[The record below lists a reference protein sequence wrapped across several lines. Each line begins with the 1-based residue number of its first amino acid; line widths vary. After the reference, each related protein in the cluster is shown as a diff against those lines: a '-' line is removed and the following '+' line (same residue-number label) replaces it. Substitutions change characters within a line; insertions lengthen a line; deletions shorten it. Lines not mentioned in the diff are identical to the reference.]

1 MAIFKDLE
9 NKIESLETPWN
20 EKTGQQVEDLISR
33 HLVNSMDFTDSTLT
47 LRDYNG
53 DAITSTRVTV
63 ETPSYD
69 QDVLVVAVRINGTI
83 YKTGEVVMQCDS
95 KSKVELAVATSHTST
110 TQSFGVQDAAGAVK
124 VKIQY
129 GPNSMETTVAP
140 YALKDFTL
148 DSSGTKIEHL
158 NKADNELRWVNI
170 TELFTD
176 SQTGTITATLV
187 DYPQKSSTLN
197 VSIKSQKITL
207 SYTGNIISTT
217 AQFTLEGGLPS
228 EYHLVGYLNANAVNT
243 TDGNLAI
250 GDLKPGLNI
259 LTIKAVHKT
268 QDIATNY
275 INACVINPSKFSG
288 VAVAVNGITGSIN
301 NHDTVKLYTLTVYS
315 PTKDSVT
322 INTYLNSDSADDRQ
336 NLLDTVVVN
345 AQNYEADS
353 KYEVTYKK
361 YIEVNSDDAK
371 QYLQVEVNGNLYQFQ
386 SASSNKVITSNYQT
400 LSISKANAN
409 YLYTASPRPT
419 INFDQI
425 NGRTTTLFNTSPDYW
440 TASEGKII
448 YRVEAN
454 TDKVFENPVNL
465 QLSNNF
471 TLEFGFKSYNVS
483 NEESPVITFGQM
495 LIKPTVVC
503 WNTSA
508 GQLYNARFAQFKE
521 DADTHITITVQKG
534 FTLNQNDPYYPNYFL
549 SENSYN
555 TLKAN
560 IESAKFNLVRIYVNG
575 VINREISIDDAT
587 LLALQ
592 KEALLQINP
601 KGSDLDLYLLR
612 VYNSTALTFDQVQHN
627 YISFLATREQKDKFY
642 DRNNILGA
650 NGTISFAKSFGKYN
664 TLVYVFP
671 KGGKLP
677 NRTWQAENN
686 KPGDQDKAAKNIRCT
701 LFINYADQAKNKI
714 YGGRINNGLVKGQG
728 SSAMRYLI
736 WNTAFQLNKFKDKV
750 GEQEVKVKSIFTP
763 YEDLDAAA
771 NKFIA
776 KPTHEKKG
784 YYNMPPYDGQVDST
798 EKDLKI
804 TKLVGKVNFAS
815 SMQSHKEGACKLYN
829 DAYKSDSDQKGLSLI
844 GGRKAVHEE
853 AFLYF
858 YLITDLE
865 SVANY
870 ELADLLKNPN
880 IQFMGFQTF
889 GSAKGD
895 NATFGYDGNK
905 TPEYILIEGGEN
917 SDPHVNFRRPWSA
930 LQRVGLNAA
939 GSRALTNF
947 PTVTVAEQKATDRD
961 YSKNLW
967 ISDESIVYQSRGSW
981 DVDFGLND
989 KADDFTEWSRKSLNK
1004 FGEFVDFVYK
1014 YNFNLVKTGETDI
1027 TKWNTLNRY
1036 IATKAIP
1043 AFTGSREGDIYRYD
1057 EFAGSTSATGEAVG
1071 GWVRGGTIYDPTTGW
1086 SRLNIYEDFE
1096 MDSSI
1101 NQLDI
1106 AIDELKS
1113 LFKKGITKYIDVNDV
1128 AMHQAVIRFLS
1139 GTDNRAKNTYF
1150 QIFGKIYEN
1159 KAQTDEADNWQPSDK
1174 GDYLI
1179 RLYGDDLDTVI
1190 ATDNNG
1196 LQSKPY
1202 NLLEP
1207 SYIPETASQW
1217 GDSGLNAFFYMFDL
1231 QFEDIIKNKLHTVIN
1246 QAFGTASGEN
1256 TNFYKYFYSIQAD
1269 KYPAIAYNHT
1279 AKIYYEN
1286 AQIIKNAGAI
1296 EYYDNN
1302 QIEPI
1307 EQSHGSCLEGEQQFM
1322 EKRKNFLASYTKQ
1335 STTPDYPTGSSAGGN
1350 ERPLQL
1356 RLEFTPFQDFY
1367 PTYYYD
1373 GTKYLMPN
1381 SNTDYRPDIVKYLA
1395 KADQNY
1401 VVNLKETGPAINEG
1415 LISTVLYKKLN
1426 ITGLVNYSIKPKD
1439 SYTRLT
1445 NFTIDNNNL
1454 KTYKD
1459 FFGTDYPQYRLDEF
1473 AMRGPVLE
1481 SLTLNNM
1488 TTLET
1493 LNLTDFNKLKEIN
1506 LSGTTFKRVILPS
1519 KAETVTLPET
1529 IETFELYNPVKEI
1542 NLEGI
1547 SNLKTV
1553 DLSNVGQ
1560 FDVDSFLEQLV
1571 DCNSLESVSLRNL
1584 TINVTEQTLS
1594 KLLSVKNN
1602 ITGTINI
1609 VDSTGDLVEISY
1621 DTKKSLV
1628 EQFGNI
1634 DSATNNPKV
1643 NYKASSSAFSA
1654 TCDSEITIFG
1664 LGDKGTGK
1672 FNLQVNSNQVEI
1684 VNDPDPR
1691 LHIDYQLAN
1700 STHKQYLTV
1709 DPKTGSITLIQESSN
1724 VQPVINI
1731 LVYRIGSSTPT
1742 KLTCKVKIQWTA
1754 PQIGDFVYCDGSY
1767 SNNYNANK
1775 TCVGMVYAVENT
1787 NDENTSGT
1795 AYVIGKENMTEDTS
1809 FYLGFSPDGGN
1820 SGADPGTLEYCLFY
1834 VGNWLKNQ
1842 NLISKVDSSDSNDYI
1857 AMSGVSTDKPVDEIT
1872 YTSYT
1877 DFTTTG
1883 FTGKED
1889 TAIYVNTINTSVLG
1903 KVYSAFGTAVKNYIA
1918 YDSVNQS
1925 YSIKSMDKLIALCKG
1940 LTLPSVTISELSS
1953 CILYP
1958 YYYAATLYQPTL
1970 KATEGTIYSQF
1981 AQGNWYIPSAKQL
1994 ARIMYYR
2001 GYSAKGT
2008 QFLTS
2013 TSVAETITKQ
2023 SSGTE
2028 AKNKAIFSNAKQVM
2042 GTNFPSV
2049 WSNIASSQ
2057 NTTTTVNN
2065 SSNYN
2070 SYSYQSMCTDYNCV
2084 AHKYQWIPGK
2094 KFTIDSYNQNQYQ
2107 YEAAWRITKHQ
2118 GVPFTQFTYNKDTQN
2133 G

>member
-33 HLVNSMDFTDSTLT
+33 HLVNSMDFADSTLT

-83 YKTGEVVMQCDS
+83 YKIGEVVMQCNS

-129 GPNSMETTVAP
+129 GVNSMETTVAP

-148 DSSGTKIEHL
+148 DSSGTKIDHL
-158 NKADNELRWVNI
+158 NKADSELRWVDI

-176 SQTGTITATLV
+176 SQESKITATLI

-207 SYTGNIISTT
+207 SYTGNIISST
-217 AQFTLEGGLPS
+217 AQFILEGGSAS
-228 EYHLVGYLNANAVNT
+228 EYHLEGYLNASNT
-243 TDGNLAI
+243 NTSDGDLNIGNL
-250 GDLKPGLNI
+250 KSGLNR
-259 LTIKAVHKT
+259 LTVKAVHKT

-275 INACVINPSKFSG
+275 INVYVINPSGFSG

-315 PTKDSVT
+315 PTKESVT

-345 AQNYEADS
+345 AQNYDANN
-353 KYEVTYKK
+353 KYDVTYKK
-361 YIEVNSDDAK
+361 YIEVDSDDAK

-386 SASSNKVITSNYQT
+386 SASSNRVILSNNQT
-400 LSISKANAN
+400 LSISKANTN

-425 NGRTTTLFNTSPDYW
+425 NGRTTTLFNASPDYW
-440 TASEGKII
+440 TALDGKII
-448 YRVEAN
+448 YRVESN
-454 TDKVFENPVNL
+454 TNKVFETPVNL

-503 WNTSA
+503 WNTQA
-508 GQLYNARFAQFKE
+508 EQLYNARFAQFKE
-521 DADTHITITVQKG
+521 NADTHITITVQKG

-549 SENSYN
+549 AQDSYN

-560 IESAKFNLVRIYVNG
+560 LESAKFNLVRIYVNG

-587 LLALQ
+587 LLAFQ
-592 KEALLQINP
+592 KEAQLQINP

-612 VYNSTALTFDQVQHN
+612 VYNSTALTFDQIQHN
-627 YISFLATREQKDKFY
+627 YISFLATKDQKDKFY
-642 DRNNILGA
+642 DRNNILGT
-650 NGTISFAKSFGKYN
+650 NGTISFAKSLGKYN

-677 NRTWQAENN
+677 NRTWQAQNN
-686 KPGDQDKAAKNIRCT
+686 QSGDQDKAAKKIRCT
-701 LFINYADQAKNKI
+701 LFINYADQEKNKI

-736 WNTAFQLNKFKDKV
+736 WNTAFQLNKFKD
-750 GEQEVKVKSIFTP
+750 GEGEDAVKVKSVFTP
-763 YEDLDAAA
+763 YEDLDTTT
-771 NKFIA
+771 NKFVA

-784 YYNMPPYDGQVDST
+784 YYNMPNYDGQTDTS

-829 DAYKSDSDQKGLSLI
+829 DAYKSDTDQKGLSFT

-880 IQFMGFQTF
+880 VQFMGFQTF

-895 NATFGYDGNK
+895 NATFGYDDNK

-917 SDPHVNFRRPWSA
+917 SDPHVNFRRPWAA

-947 PTVTVAEQKATDRD
+947 PTVTVAEQQSPDRD

-967 ISDESIVYQSRGSW
+967 IQDESIVYQNRGSW
-981 DVDFGLND
+981 DVDFGLNED
-989 KADDFTEWSRKSLNK
+989 ATDFTEHARKSLNK

-1014 YNFNLVKTGETDI
+1014 HNFNLVKTGETDT

-1043 AFTGSREGDIYRYD
+1043 AFTGSKEGDIYRYD
-1057 EFAGSTSATGEAVG
+1057 EFAGSTNASGEAVG
-1071 GWVRGGTIYDPTTGW
+1071 GWVRGGTLYDPTSGW
-1086 SRLNIYEDFE
+1086 SRLNIYEDFG

-1113 LFKKGITKYIDVNDV
+1113 LFKKDITKYIDVNDV

-1179 RLYGDDLDTVI
+1179 RLYGDDLDTII

-1207 SYIPETASQW
+1207 SYVSETAAQW

-1231 QFEDIIKNKLHTVIN
+1231 QFEDIIKNKLYKVIDHS
-1246 QAFGTASGEN
+1246 FGTASGEN
-1256 TNFYKYFYSIQAD
+1256 ANFYKYFYSIQAD

-1279 AKIYYEN
+1279 AQIYYEN

-1335 STTPDYPTGSSAGGN
+1335 SITPDYPTGSSAGGN

-1373 GTKYLMPN
+1373 GTKYLMP
-1381 SNTDYRPDIVKYLA
+1381 STSTDYRPDIIKYLA

-1401 VVNLKETGPAINEG
+1401 VVNLKETGTAINEG

-1454 KTYKD
+1454 KTHKD

-1493 LNLTDFNKLKEIN
+1493 LNLTDFNKLKEVN

-1519 KAETVTLPET
+1519 KAETVILPET
-1529 IETFELYNPVKEI
+1529 IEALELYNPVKELR
-1542 NLEGI
+1542 LEGI

-1560 FDVDSFLEQLV
+1560 FDVNSFLEQLV

-1628 EQFGNI
+1628 EQFGDI

-1654 TCDSEITIFG
+1654 TCDTEITVFG

-1672 FNLQVNSNQVEI
+1672 FNLQINSNQVEI
-1684 VNDPDPR
+1684 VNDPTPR
-1691 LHIDYQLAN
+1691 LHIDYQLA
-1700 STHKQYLTV
+1700 SSSYDQYLKV
-1709 DPKTGSITLIQESSN
+1709 DSKTGNITLIRESVT

-1731 LVYRIGSSTPT
+1731 LVYRIGNSTPT

-1754 PQIGDFVYCDGSY
+1754 PQIGDFVYYDGSY

-1787 NDENTSGT
+1787 NGENTSGT
-1795 AYVIGKENMTEDTS
+1795 AYVIGKENMTDNAS
-1809 FYLGFSPDGGN
+1809 FYLGFSPEGVNGGN
-1820 SGADPGTLEYCLFY
+1820 DLTLKELYY
-1834 VGNWLKNQ
+1834 IGNWLKDQ
-1842 NLISKVDSSDSNDYI
+1842 RLITSANSSDSNDYI
-1857 AMSGVSTDKPVDEIT
+1857 AMSGVSTDKPVDQIT
-1872 YTSYT
+1872 YKSYT
-1877 DFTTTG
+1877 DFTTNG

-1889 TAIYVNTINTSVLG
+1889 TAIYVNTVNTSVLS
-1903 KVYSAFGTAVKNYIA
+1903 KLYSSFQNQVKSYIT
-1918 YDSVNQS
+1918 YDSTTQT
-1925 YSIKSMDKLIALCKG
+1925 YSIKSMDKLVALCKG
-1940 LTLPSVTISELSS
+1940 LKITNVTSDELSS
-1953 CILYP
+1953 CVIYP

-1970 KATEGTIYSQF
+1970 KSTESTIYNQF
-1981 AQGNWYIPSAKQL
+1981 AQGNWYVPSAKQL

-2008 QFLTS
+2008 NFIDS

-2028 AKNKAIFSNAKQVM
+2028 AKNKAIFSNAKSVM

-2049 WSNIASSQ
+2049 WANIANNQ
-2057 NTTTTVNN
+2057 NTTTTINT

-2070 SYSYQSMCTDYNCV
+2070 SYSYQSMCTDYSCT
-2084 AHKYQWIPGK
+2084 AHRYEWIPGRT
-2094 KFTIDSYNQNQYQ
+2094 FTNNSYDVNMYQ
-2107 YEAAWRITKHQ
+2107 YIAAWRVTKHQ
-2118 GVPFTQFTYNKDTQN
+2118 GVPFTQFTYNK
-2133 G
+2133 GA

>member
-20 EKTGQQVEDLISR
+20 EKNGQQVEDLISR
-33 HLVNSMDFTDSTLT
+33 HLVNSMDFADSTLT

-83 YKTGEVVMQCDS
+83 YKTGEVVMQCNS

-129 GPNSMETTVAP
+129 GVNSMETTVAP

-148 DSSGTKIEHL
+148 DSSGTKIDHL
-158 NKADNELRWVNI
+158 NKADSELRWVDI
-170 TELFTD
+170 TELFND
-176 SQTGTITATLV
+176 SQESKITATLV

-207 SYTGNIISTT
+207 SYTGNIISST
-217 AQFTLEGGLPS
+217 AQFILEGGSAS
-228 EYHLVGYLNANAVNT
+228 EYHLEGYLNASNANT
-243 TDGNLAI
+243 SDGDLNIGNL
-250 GDLKPGLNI
+250 KSGLNR
-259 LTIKAVHKT
+259 LTVKAVHKT

-275 INACVINPSKFSG
+275 INVYVINPSGFSG

-315 PTKDSVT
+315 PTKESVT

-345 AQNYEADS
+345 AQNYDADN
-353 KYEVTYKK
+353 KYDVTYKK
-361 YIEVNSDDAK
+361 YIEVDSDDAK

-386 SASSNKVITSNYQT
+386 SASSNRVILSNNQT
-400 LSISKANAN
+400 LSISKANTN

-425 NGRTTTLFNTSPDYW
+425 NGRTTTLFNASPNYW
-440 TASEGKII
+440 TALDGKII
-448 YRVEAN
+448 YRVESN
-454 TDKVFENPVNL
+454 TNKVFETPVNL

-503 WNTSA
+503 WNTQA
-508 GQLYNARFAQFKE
+508 EQLYNARFAQFKE
-521 DADTHITITVQKG
+521 NADTHITITVQKG

-549 SENSYN
+549 AQDSYN

-560 IESAKFNLVRIYVNG
+560 LESAKFNLVRIYVNG

-587 LLALQ
+587 LLAFQ
-592 KEALLQINP
+592 KEAQLQINP

-612 VYNSTALTFDQVQHN
+612 VYNSTALTFDQIQHN
-627 YISFLATREQKDKFY
+627 YISFLATKDQKDKFY
-642 DRNNILGA
+642 DRNNILGT
-650 NGTISFAKSFGKYN
+650 NGTISFAKSLGKYN

-677 NRTWQAENN
+677 NRTWQAQNN
-686 KPGDQDKAAKNIRCT
+686 QSGDQDKAAKKIRCT
-701 LFINYADQAKNKI
+701 LFINYADQEKNKI

-736 WNTAFQLNKFKDKV
+736 WNTAFQLNKFKD
-750 GEQEVKVKSIFTP
+750 GEGEDAVKVKSVFTP
-763 YEDLDAAA
+763 YEDLDTTT
-771 NKFIA
+771 NKFVA

-784 YYNMPPYDGQVDST
+784 YYNMPNYDGQTDTS

-829 DAYKSDSDQKGLSLI
+829 DAYKSDTDQKGLSFT

-880 IQFMGFQTF
+880 VQFMGFQTF

-895 NATFGYDGNK
+895 KATFGYDDNK

-917 SDPHVNFRRPWSA
+917 SDPHVNFRRPWAA

-947 PTVTVAEQKATDRD
+947 PTVTVAEQQSPDRD

-967 ISDESIVYQSRGSW
+967 IQDESIVYQNRGSW
-981 DVDFGLND
+981 DVDFGLNED
-989 KADDFTEWSRKSLNK
+989 ATDFTEHARKSLNK

-1014 YNFNLVKTGETDI
+1014 HNFNLVKTGETDT

-1071 GWVRGGTIYDPTTGW
+1071 GWVRGGTLYDPTSSW
-1086 SRLNIYEDFE
+1086 SRLNIYEDFG

-1207 SYIPETASQW
+1207 SYVSETAAQW

-1231 QFEDIIKNKLHTVIN
+1231 QFEDIIKNKLYKVIDHS
-1246 QAFGTASGEN
+1246 FGTASGEN
-1256 TNFYKYFYSIQAD
+1256 ANFYKYFYSIQAD

-1279 AKIYYEN
+1279 AQIYYEN

-1335 STTPDYPTGSSAGGN
+1335 SKTPDYPTGSSAGGN

-1373 GTKYLMPN
+1373 GTKYLMP
-1381 SNTDYRPDIVKYLA
+1381 STSTDYRPDIIKYLA
-1395 KADQNY
+1395 KADQSY
-1401 VVNLKETGPAINEG
+1401 VVNLKETGTAINEG

-1459 FFGTDYPQYRLDEF
+1459 FFGTNYPKYRLDEF
-1473 AMRGPVLE
+1473 VMKGPVLE
-1481 SLTLNNM
+1481 SLILNNM

-1493 LNLTDFNKLKEIN
+1493 LNLTDFNKLKEVN

-1519 KAETVTLPET
+1519 KAETVILPET
-1529 IETFELYNPVKEI
+1529 IEALELYNPVKELR
-1542 NLEGI
+1542 LEGI

-1560 FDVDSFLEQLV
+1560 FDVNSFLEQLV

-1628 EQFGNI
+1628 EQFGDI

-1654 TCDSEITIFG
+1654 TCDTEITVFG

-1672 FNLQVNSNQVEI
+1672 FNLQINSNQVEI
-1684 VNDPDPR
+1684 VNDPTPR
-1691 LHIDYQLAN
+1691 LHIDYQLA
-1700 STHKQYLTV
+1700 SSSYDQYLKV
-1709 DPKTGSITLIQESSN
+1709 DSKTGNITLIRESVT

-1731 LVYRIGSSTPT
+1731 LVYRIGNSTPT

-1754 PQIGDFVYCDGSY
+1754 PQIGDFVYYDGSY

-1787 NDENTSGT
+1787 NGENTSGT
-1795 AYVIGKENMTEDTS
+1795 AYVIGKENMTDNAS
-1809 FYLGFSPDGGN
+1809 FYLGFSPEGVNGGN
-1820 SGADPGTLEYCLFY
+1820 DLTLKELYY
-1834 VGNWLKNQ
+1834 IGNWLKDQ
-1842 NLISKVDSSDSNDYI
+1842 RLITSANSSDSNDYI
-1857 AMSGVSTDKPVDEIT
+1857 AMSGVSTDKPVDQIT
-1872 YTSYT
+1872 YKSYT
-1877 DFTTTG
+1877 DFTTNG

-1889 TAIYVNTINTSVLG
+1889 TAIYVNTVNTSVLS
-1903 KVYSAFGTAVKNYIA
+1903 KLYSSFQNQVKSYIT
-1918 YDSVNQS
+1918 YDSTTQT
-1925 YSIKSMDKLIALCKG
+1925 YSIKSMDKLVALCKG
-1940 LTLPSVTISELSS
+1940 LKITNVTSDELSS
-1953 CILYP
+1953 CVIYP

-1970 KATEGTIYSQF
+1970 KSTESTIYNQF
-1981 AQGNWYIPSAKQL
+1981 AQGNWYVPSAKQL

-2008 QFLTS
+2008 NFIDS

-2028 AKNKAIFSNAKQVM
+2028 AKNKAIFSNAKSVM

-2049 WSNIASSQ
+2049 WANIANNQ
-2057 NTTTTVNN
+2057 NTTTTINT

-2070 SYSYQSMCTDYNCV
+2070 SYSYQSMCTDYNCT
-2084 AHKYQWIPGK
+2084 AHRYEWIPGRT
-2094 KFTIDSYNQNQYQ
+2094 FTNNSYDVNMYQ
-2107 YEAAWRITKHQ
+2107 YIAAWRVTKHQ
-2118 GVPFTQFTYNKDTQN
+2118 GVPFTQFTYNK
-2133 G
+2133 GA

>member
-33 HLVNSMDFTDSTLT
+33 HLVNSMDFADSTLT

-83 YKTGEVVMQCDS
+83 YKTGEVVMQCNS

-129 GPNSMETTVAP
+129 GVNSMETTVAP

-148 DSSGTKIEHL
+148 DSSGTKIAHL
-158 NKADNELRWVNI
+158 NKADSELRWVDI
-170 TELFTD
+170 TELFND
-176 SQTGTITATLV
+176 SQESKITATLI

-207 SYTGNIISTT
+207 SYTGNIISST
-217 AQFTLEGGLPS
+217 AQFILEGGSAS
-228 EYHLVGYLNANAVNT
+228 EYHLEGYLNASNT
-243 TDGNLAI
+243 NTSDGDLNIGNL
-250 GDLKPGLNI
+250 KSGLNR
-259 LTIKAVHKT
+259 LTVKAVHKT

-275 INACVINPSKFSG
+275 INVYVINPSGFSG

-315 PTKDSVT
+315 PTKESVT

-345 AQNYEADS
+345 AQNYDANN
-353 KYEVTYKK
+353 KYDVTYKK
-361 YIEVNSDDAK
+361 YIEVDSDDAK

-386 SASSNKVITSNYQT
+386 SASSNRVILSNNQT
-400 LSISKANAN
+400 LSISKANTN

-425 NGRTTTLFNTSPDYW
+425 NGRTTTLFNASPDYW
-440 TASEGKII
+440 TALDGKII
-448 YRVEAN
+448 YRVESN
-454 TDKVFENPVNL
+454 TNKVFETPVNL

-503 WNTSA
+503 WNTQA
-508 GQLYNARFAQFKE
+508 EQLYNARFAQFKE
-521 DADTHITITVQKG
+521 NADTHITITVQKG

-549 SENSYN
+549 AQDSYN

-560 IESAKFNLVRIYVNG
+560 LESAKFNLVRIYVNG

-587 LLALQ
+587 LLAFQ
-592 KEALLQINP
+592 KEAQLQINP

-612 VYNSTALTFDQVQHN
+612 VYNSTALTFDQIQHN
-627 YISFLATREQKDKFY
+627 YISFLATKDQKDKFY
-642 DRNNILGA
+642 DRNNILGT
-650 NGTISFAKSFGKYN
+650 NGTISFAKSLGKYN

-677 NRTWQAENN
+677 NRTWQAQNN
-686 KPGDQDKAAKNIRCT
+686 QSGDQDKAAKKIRCT
-701 LFINYADQAKNKI
+701 LFINYADQEKNKI

-736 WNTAFQLNKFKDKV
+736 WNTAFQLNKFKD
-750 GEQEVKVKSIFTP
+750 GEGKDAVKVKSVFTP
-763 YEDLDAAA
+763 YEDLDTTT
-771 NKFIA
+771 NKFVA

-784 YYNMPPYDGQVDST
+784 YYNMPNYDGQTDTS

-829 DAYKSDSDQKGLSLI
+829 DAYKSDTDQKGLSFT

-880 IQFMGFQTF
+880 VQFMGFQTF

-895 NATFGYDGNK
+895 KATFGYDDNK

-917 SDPHVNFRRPWSA
+917 SDPHVNFRRPWAA

-947 PTVTVAEQKATDRD
+947 PTVTVAEQQSPDRD

-967 ISDESIVYQSRGSW
+967 IQDESIVYQNRGSW
-981 DVDFGLND
+981 DVDFGLNED
-989 KADDFTEWSRKSLNK
+989 ATDFTEHARKSLNK

-1014 YNFNLVKTGETDI
+1014 HNFNLVKTGETDT

-1043 AFTGSREGDIYRYD
+1043 AFTGSKEGDIYRYD
-1057 EFAGSTSATGEAVG
+1057 EFAGSTNASGEAVG
-1071 GWVRGGTIYDPTTGW
+1071 GWVRGGTLYDPTSGW
-1086 SRLNIYEDFE
+1086 SRLNIYEDFG

-1113 LFKKGITKYIDVNDV
+1113 LFKKNITKYIDVNDV

-1190 ATDNNG
+1190 ETDNNG

-1207 SYIPETASQW
+1207 SYVSETAAQW

-1231 QFEDIIKNKLHTVIN
+1231 QFEDIIKNKLYKVIDHS
-1246 QAFGTASGEN
+1246 FGTASGEN
-1256 TNFYKYFYSIQAD
+1256 ANFYKYFYSIQAD

-1279 AKIYYEN
+1279 AQIYYEN

-1335 STTPDYPTGSSAGGN
+1335 SRTPDYPTGSSAGGN

-1373 GTKYLMPN
+1373 GTKYLMP
-1381 SNTDYRPDIVKYLA
+1381 STSTDYRPDIIKYLA

-1401 VVNLKETGPAINEG
+1401 VVNLKETGTAINEG

-1459 FFGTDYPQYRLDEF
+1459 FFGTNYPKYRLDEF
-1473 AMRGPVLE
+1473 VMKGPVLE
-1481 SLTLNNM
+1481 SLILNNM

-1493 LNLTDFNKLKEIN
+1493 LNLTDFNKLKEVN

-1519 KAETVTLPET
+1519 KAETVILPET
-1529 IETFELYNPVKEI
+1529 IETLELYNPVKELR
-1542 NLEGI
+1542 LEGI

-1560 FDVDSFLEQLV
+1560 FDVNSFLEQLV

-1628 EQFGNI
+1628 EQFGDI

-1654 TCDSEITIFG
+1654 TCDTEITVFG

-1672 FNLQVNSNQVEI
+1672 FNLQINSNQVEI
-1684 VNDPDPR
+1684 VNDPTPR
-1691 LHIDYQLAN
+1691 LHIDYQLA
-1700 STHKQYLTV
+1700 SSSYDQYLKV
-1709 DPKTGSITLIQESSN
+1709 DSKTGNITLIRESVT

-1731 LVYRIGSSTPT
+1731 LVYRIGNSTPT

-1754 PQIGDFVYCDGSY
+1754 PQIGDFVYYDGSY

-1787 NDENTSGT
+1787 NGENTSGT
-1795 AYVIGKENMTEDTS
+1795 AYVIGKENMTDNAS
-1809 FYLGFSPDGGN
+1809 FYLGFSPEGVNGGN
-1820 SGADPGTLEYCLFY
+1820 DLTLKELYY
-1834 VGNWLKNQ
+1834 IGNWLKDQ
-1842 NLISKVDSSDSNDYI
+1842 RLITSANSSDSNDYI
-1857 AMSGVSTDKPVDEIT
+1857 AMSGVSTDKPVDQIT
-1872 YTSYT
+1872 YKSYT
-1877 DFTTTG
+1877 DFTTNG

-1889 TAIYVNTINTSVLG
+1889 TAIYVNTVNTSVLS
-1903 KVYSAFGTAVKNYIA
+1903 KLYSSFQNQVKSYITYDGTT
-1918 YDSVNQS
+1918 QT
-1925 YSIKSMDKLIALCKG
+1925 YSIKSMDKLVALCKG
-1940 LTLPSVTISELSS
+1940 LKITNVTSDELSS
-1953 CILYP
+1953 CVIYP

-1970 KATEGTIYSQF
+1970 KSTESTIYNQF
-1981 AQGNWYIPSAKQL
+1981 AQGNWYVPSAKQL

-2008 QFLTS
+2008 NFIDS

-2028 AKNKAIFSNAKQVM
+2028 AKNKAIFSNAKSVM

-2049 WSNIASSQ
+2049 WANIANNQ
-2057 NTTTTVNN
+2057 NTTTTINT

-2070 SYSYQSMCTDYNCV
+2070 SYSYQSMCTDYNCT
-2084 AHKYQWIPGK
+2084 AHRYEWIPGRT
-2094 KFTIDSYNQNQYQ
+2094 FTNNSYDANMYQ
-2107 YEAAWRITKHQ
+2107 YIAAWRVTKHQ
-2118 GVPFTQFTYNKDTQN
+2118 GIPFTQFTYNK
-2133 G
+2133 GA

>member
-33 HLVNSMDFTDSTLT
+33 HLVNSMDFADSTLT

-83 YKTGEVVMQCDS
+83 YKTGEVVMQCNS

-129 GPNSMETTVAP
+129 GVNSMETTVAP

-148 DSSGTKIEHL
+148 DSSGTKIDHL
-158 NKADNELRWVNI
+158 NKADSELRWVDI
-170 TELFTD
+170 TELFND
-176 SQTGTITATLV
+176 SQESKITATLI

-207 SYTGNIISTT
+207 SYTGNIISST
-217 AQFTLEGGLPS
+217 AQFILEGGSAS
-228 EYHLVGYLNANAVNT
+228 EYHLEGYLNASNT
-243 TDGNLAI
+243 NTSDGDLNIGNL
-250 GDLKPGLNI
+250 KSGLNR
-259 LTIKAVHKT
+259 LTVKAVHKT

-275 INACVINPSKFSG
+275 INVYVINPSGFSG

-315 PTKDSVT
+315 PTKESVT

-345 AQNYEADS
+345 AQNYDANN
-353 KYEVTYKK
+353 KYDVTYKK
-361 YIEVNSDDAK
+361 YIEVDSDDAK

-386 SASSNKVITSNYQT
+386 SASSNRVILSNNQT
-400 LSISKANAN
+400 LSISKANTN

-425 NGRTTTLFNTSPDYW
+425 NGRTTTLFNASPDYW
-440 TASEGKII
+440 TALDGKII
-448 YRVEAN
+448 YRVESN
-454 TDKVFENPVNL
+454 TNKVFETPVNL

-503 WNTSA
+503 WNTQA
-508 GQLYNARFAQFKE
+508 EQLYNARFAQFKE
-521 DADTHITITVQKG
+521 NADTHITITVQKG

-549 SENSYN
+549 AQDSYN

-560 IESAKFNLVRIYVNG
+560 LESAKFNLVRIYVNG

-587 LLALQ
+587 LLAFQ
-592 KEALLQINP
+592 KEAQLQINP

-612 VYNSTALTFDQVQHN
+612 VYNSTALTFDQIQHN
-627 YISFLATREQKDKFY
+627 YISFLATKDQKDKFY
-642 DRNNILGA
+642 DRNNILGTT
-650 NGTISFAKSFGKYN
+650 GTISFAKSLGKYN

-677 NRTWQAENN
+677 NRTWQAQNN
-686 KPGDQDKAAKNIRCT
+686 QSGDQDKAAKKIRCT
-701 LFINYADQAKNKI
+701 LFINYADQEKNKI

-736 WNTAFQLNKFKDKV
+736 WNTAFQLNKFKD
-750 GEQEVKVKSIFTP
+750 GEGKDAVKVKSVFTP
-763 YEDLDAAA
+763 YEDLDTTT
-771 NKFIA
+771 NKFVA

-784 YYNMPPYDGQVDST
+784 YYNMPNYDGQTDTS

-829 DAYKSDSDQKGLSLI
+829 DAYKSDTDQKGLSLI

-895 NATFGYDGNK
+895 NATFGYDDNK

-917 SDPHVNFRRPWSA
+917 SDPHVNFRRPWAA

-947 PTVTVAEQKATDRD
+947 PTVTVAEQQSPDRD

-967 ISDESIVYQSRGSW
+967 IQDESIVYQNRGSW
-981 DVDFGLND
+981 DVDFGLNED
-989 KADDFTEWSRKSLNK
+989 ATDFTEHARKSLNK

-1014 YNFNLVKTGETDI
+1014 HNFNLVKTGETDT

-1043 AFTGSREGDIYRYD
+1043 AFTGSKEGDIYRYD
-1057 EFAGSTSATGEAVG
+1057 EFAGSTNASGEAVG
-1071 GWVRGGTIYDPTTGW
+1071 GWVRGGTLYDPTSGW
-1086 SRLNIYEDFE
+1086 SRLNIYEDFG

-1113 LFKKGITKYIDVNDV
+1113 LFKKDITKYIDVNDV

-1207 SYIPETASQW
+1207 SYVSETAAQW

-1231 QFEDIIKNKLHTVIN
+1231 QFEDIIKNKLYKVIDHS
-1246 QAFGTASGEN
+1246 FGTASGEN
-1256 TNFYKYFYSIQAD
+1256 ANFYKYFYSIQAD

-1279 AKIYYEN
+1279 AQIYYEN

-1335 STTPDYPTGSSAGGN
+1335 SRTPDYPTGSSAGGN

-1373 GTKYLMPN
+1373 GTKYLMP
-1381 SNTDYRPDIVKYLA
+1381 STSTDYRPDIIKYLA

-1401 VVNLKETGPAINEG
+1401 VVNLKETGTAINEG

-1459 FFGTDYPQYRLDEF
+1459 FFGTNYPKYRLDEF
-1473 AMRGPVLE
+1473 VMKGPVLE
-1481 SLTLNNM
+1481 SLILNNM

-1493 LNLTDFNKLKEIN
+1493 LNLTDFNKLKEVN

-1519 KAETVTLPET
+1519 KAETVILPET
-1529 IETFELYNPVKEI
+1529 IETLELYNPVKELR
-1542 NLEGI
+1542 LEGI

-1560 FDVDSFLEQLV
+1560 FDVNSFLEQLV

-1628 EQFGNI
+1628 EQFGDI

-1654 TCDSEITIFG
+1654 TCDTEITVFG

-1672 FNLQVNSNQVEI
+1672 FNLQINSNQVEI
-1684 VNDPDPR
+1684 VNDPTPR
-1691 LHIDYQLAN
+1691 LHIDYQLA
-1700 STHKQYLTV
+1700 SSSYDQYLKV
-1709 DPKTGSITLIQESSN
+1709 DSKTGNITLIRESVT

-1731 LVYRIGSSTPT
+1731 LVYRIGNSTPT

-1754 PQIGDFVYCDGSY
+1754 PQIGDFVYYDGSY

-1787 NDENTSGT
+1787 NGENTSGT
-1795 AYVIGKENMTEDTS
+1795 AYVIGKENMTDNAS
-1809 FYLGFSPDGGN
+1809 FYLGFSPEGVNGGN
-1820 SGADPGTLEYCLFY
+1820 DLTLKELYY
-1834 VGNWLKNQ
+1834 IGNWLKDQ
-1842 NLISKVDSSDSNDYI
+1842 RLITSANSSDSNDYI
-1857 AMSGVSTDKPVDEIT
+1857 AMSGVSTDKPVDQIT
-1872 YTSYT
+1872 YKSYT
-1877 DFTTTG
+1877 DFTTNG

-1889 TAIYVNTINTSVLG
+1889 TAIYVNTVNTSVLS
-1903 KVYSAFGTAVKNYIA
+1903 KLYSSFQNQVKSYIT
-1918 YDSVNQS
+1918 YDSTTQT
-1925 YSIKSMDKLIALCKG
+1925 YSIKSMDKLVALCKG
-1940 LTLPSVTISELSS
+1940 LKITNVTSDELSS
-1953 CILYP
+1953 CVIYP

-1970 KATEGTIYSQF
+1970 KSTESTIYNQF
-1981 AQGNWYIPSAKQL
+1981 AQGNWYVPSAKQL

-2008 QFLTS
+2008 NFIDS

-2028 AKNKAIFSNAKQVM
+2028 AKNKAIFSNAKSVM

-2049 WSNIASSQ
+2049 WANIANNQ
-2057 NTTTTVNN
+2057 NTTTTINT

-2070 SYSYQSMCTDYNCV
+2070 SYSYQSMCTDYNCT
-2084 AHKYQWIPGK
+2084 AHRYEWIPGRT
-2094 KFTIDSYNQNQYQ
+2094 FTNNSYDVNMYQ
-2107 YEAAWRITKHQ
+2107 YIAAWRVTKHQ
-2118 GVPFTQFTYNKDTQN
+2118 GVPFTQFTYNK
-2133 G
+2133 GA

>member
-1 MAIFKDLE
+1 MAIFNDLE

-33 HLVNSMDFTDSTLT
+33 HLVKSMDFADSTLT
-47 LRDYNG
+47 LRDYKGNE
-53 DAITSTRVTV
+53 ITSTRVTV

-69 QDVLVVAVRINGTI
+69 QDVLIVAVRINGTI

-129 GPNSMETTVAP
+129 GSNSMETTVAP

-158 NKADNELRWVNI
+158 NKEDSELRWVNI

-176 SQTGTITATLV
+176 SWTGTINATLV

-197 VSIKSQKITL
+197 VTIKSQKITL
-207 SYTGNIISTT
+207 SYTGSIISPV
-217 AQFTLEGGLPS
+217 AQFNLEGGLPA
-228 EYHLVGYLNANAVNT
+228 EYHLEGYLNGGVANT
-243 TDGNLAI
+243 SDGDLAI
-250 GDLKPGLNI
+250 SGLQPGLNMI
-259 LTIKAVHKT
+259 TVRAVHKT
-268 QDIATNY
+268 QSIATNY
-275 INACVINPSKFSG
+275 VSAYIINDSGFSG

-301 NHDTVKLYTLTVYS
+301 NHDTVELYTLTVFS

-322 INTYLNSDSADDRQ
+322 INTYLNSDSSEDRQ

-345 AQNYEADS
+345 AQNYKEDN

-361 YIEVNSDDAK
+361 YIEVNRDDAK

-386 SASSNKVITSNYQT
+386 SPSSGKVFTYNYQT
-400 LSISKANAN
+400 LSISKANTN
-409 YLYTASPRPT
+409 YLYTASPTPI

-425 NGRTTTLFNTSPDYW
+425 NGRTTTLFNNSPDYW
-440 TASEGKII
+440 VASDGKII
-448 YRVEAN
+448 YRAEAN
-454 TDKVFENPVNL
+454 TDKVFETPVNL
-465 QLSNNF
+465 QLSSNF
-471 TLEFGFKSYNVS
+471 TLEFGFKSYNIS

-503 WNTSA
+503 WNTLA
-508 GQLYNARFAQFKE
+508 EQLYNARFAQFKE
-521 DADTHITITVQKG
+521 NADTHITITVQKG

-549 SENSYN
+549 SENSYK

-560 IESAKFNLVRIYVNG
+560 MESAKFNLVRIYVNG

-592 KEALLQINP
+592 REAQLQINP

-627 YISFLATREQKDKFY
+627 YISFLSTREQKDKFY
-642 DRNNILGA
+642 DRNNILGT
-650 NGTISFAKSFGKYN
+650 NGAISFAKSFGKYN

-736 WNTAFQLNKFKDKV
+736 WNTAFQLNKFTD
-750 GEQEVKVKSIFTP
+750 GEGAVKVKSIFTP
-763 YEDLDAAA
+763 YEDLDTTT
-771 NKFIA
+771 NKFVA

-784 YYNMPPYDGQVDST
+784 YYNMPNYDGQTDTS

-829 DAYKSDSDQKGLSLI
+829 DAYKADTDQKGLSFT

-865 SVANY
+865 SVADY

-895 NATFGYDGNK
+895 KATFGYDDDK

-939 GSRALTNF
+939 GSKALTNF
-947 PTVTVAEQKATDRD
+947 PTVTVAEQTASNRD

-967 ISDESIVYQSRGSW
+967 ISDESIVYQNRGSW

-989 KADDFTEWSRKSLNK
+989 KADDFTESARKSLNK

-1014 YNFNLVKTGETDI
+1014 YNFNLVKTGETDT

-1043 AFTGSREGDIYRYD
+1043 AFTGSKEGDIYRYD

-1071 GWVRGGTIYDPTTGW
+1071 GWVRGGTIYDPSTGW
-1086 SRLNIYEDFE
+1086 SRLNIYEDFGI
-1096 MDSSI
+1096 DSSI

-1106 AIDELKS
+1106 AIDELKT

-1128 AMHQAVIRFLS
+1128 AMHQAIIRFLS

-1159 KAQTDEADNWQPSDK
+1159 KAQTDEADNWQPSNE

-1207 SYIPETASQW
+1207 SYVPETASQW

-1279 AKIYYEN
+1279 AQIYYEN

-1350 ERPLQL
+1350 DKKPLQL

-1367 PTYYYD
+1367 PTYFYD

-1381 SNTDYRPDIVKYLA
+1381 SNTDYRPDIIKYLA
-1395 KADQNY
+1395 KADQDY
-1401 VVNLKETGPAINEG
+1401 VVNLKETGTAINEG
-1415 LISTVLYKKLN
+1415 LISTVLFKKLN
-1426 ITGLVNYSIKPKD
+1426 ITGLVNYSIAPEKE
-1439 SYTRLT
+1439 YTRLT

-1459 FFGTDYPQYRLDEF
+1459 FFGTDYPEYRLDVF
-1473 AMRGPVLE
+1473 SMKGPVLE

-1529 IETFELYNPVKEI
+1529 IETLEVYNPVKELR
-1542 NLEGI
+1542 LEGI

-1609 VDSTGDLVEISY
+1609 VDNTGDLIEISY
-1621 DTKKSLV
+1621 DTKKNLV
-1628 EQFGNI
+1628 EQFGDI

-1664 LGDKGTGK
+1664 VGDKGTGK
-1672 FNLQVNSNQVEI
+1672 FNLQVNSNQIEI
-1684 VNDPDPR
+1684 VNDPTPR
-1691 LHIDYQLAN
+1691 LHIDYQLAS
-1700 STHKQYLTV
+1700 STYSQYLTV
-1709 DPKTGSITLIQESSN
+1709 DSKTGNITLIKESDKVN
-1724 VQPVINI
+1724 PVINI

-1742 KLTCKVKIQWTA
+1742 KLTCTVKIQWKA
-1754 PQIGDFVYCDGSY
+1754 PQVGDFVYYDGSY

-1775 TCVGMVYAVENT
+1775 TCVGMVYAVGST
-1787 NDENTSGT
+1787 TDTSGT
-1795 AYVIGKENMTEDTS
+1795 AYVIGKENMTENTS
-1809 FYLGFSPDGGN
+1809 FYLGFSPDGS
-1820 SGADPGTLEYCLFY
+1820 SGATDNIKKGLYY
-1834 VGNWLKNQ
+1834 IGDWLKDQ
-1842 NLISKVDSSDSNDYI
+1842 KLITSATSADSNDYI
-1857 AMSGVSTDKPVDEIT
+1857 AMTGVSTYKPDDQIT

-1877 DFTTTG
+1877 DFTTTR

-1889 TAIYVNTINTSVLG
+1889 TDIYVNTVNTSVLNKLYASMQG
-1903 KVYSAFGTAVKNYIA
+1903 QVKNYVTEDAI
-1918 YDSVNQS
+1918 NQT
-1925 YSIKSMDKLIALCKG
+1925 YSIKSMDKLVALCKS
-1940 LTLPSVTISELSS
+1940 LKLNESVPDELSS
-1953 CILYP
+1953 CIIYP
-1958 YYYAATLYQPTL
+1958 YYYAAHLYQPTI
-1970 KATEGTIYSQF
+1970 KSTEENIYKQF
-1981 AQGNWYIPSAKQL
+1981 TQGNWYVPSAAQL

-2001 GYSAKGT
+2001 GYSAKGSK
-2008 QFLTS
+2008 FIDS
-2013 TSVAETITKQ
+2013 TSVTDTITNQ
-2023 SSGTE
+2023 TSGTDV
-2028 AKNKAIFSNAKQVM
+2028 KDKAIFSKAKTAM
-2042 GTNFPSV
+2042 GTSFPSV
-2049 WSNIASSQ
+2049 WANIANRQ
-2057 NTTTTVNN
+2057 NTTTTINA

-2070 SYSYQSMCTDYNCV
+2070 SYSYQNMCTNNTCDS
-2084 AHKYQWIPGK
+2084 HIYQWIPGK
-2094 KFTIDSYNQNQYQ
+2094 TFTSNSWDINQYE
-2107 YEAAWRITKHQ
+2107 YEAAWRLTKHQ

-2133 G
+2133 D

>member
-9 NKIESLETPWN
+9 NKIELETPWN

-33 HLVNSMDFTDSTLT
+33 HLVNSMDFANSTLT

-83 YKTGEVVMQCDS
+83 YKTGEVVMQCNS

-129 GPNSMETTVAP
+129 GVNSMETTVAP
-140 YALKDFTL
+140 YALRDFTL

-158 NKADNELRWVNI
+158 NKADSELKWINI

-176 SQTGTITATLV
+176 SQESTITATLV
-187 DYPQKSSTLN
+187 DYPQKSSVLN
-197 VSIKSQKITL
+197 VSIKSQKISL
-207 SYTGNIISTT
+207 SYTGNVVSNN
-217 AQFTLEGGLPS
+217 AEFTLKGGSPAD
-228 EYHLVGYLNANAVNT
+228 YHLEGYLNANRIYT
-243 TDGNLAI
+243 TDGNLSYNE
-250 GDLKPGLNI
+250 LKPGLNI
-259 LTIKAVHKT
+259 LTVRAVHKS
-268 QDIATNY
+268 QNIATDY
-275 INACVINPSKFSG
+275 VNACVIKSEGFTG

-301 NHDTVKLYTLTVYS
+301 NHDTVKLYTITVYS

-322 INTYLNSDSADDRQ
+322 INTYLNSDSSQDRQ
-336 NLLDTVVVN
+336 NLLDTIIVN
-345 AQNYEADS
+345 AQNYDS
-353 KYEVTYKK
+353 DNKYETTYKK
-361 YIEVNSDDAK
+361 YIEINSDNAK
-371 QYLQVEVNGNLYQFQ
+371 QYLQVEVNGQLYQFQ
-386 SASSNKVITSNYQT
+386 SAGSDKAFMSNNQT
-400 LSISKANAN
+400 LSISKANIN
-409 YLYTASPRPT
+409 YLYTSSPRPT

-425 NGRTTTLFNTSPDYW
+425 SGRTTTLFKDSPDYW
-440 TASEGKII
+440 KATDGKII

-454 TDKVFENPVNL
+454 TDKVFETPVNL

-471 TLEFGFKSYNVS
+471 TIEFGFKSYNVS

-503 WNTSA
+503 WNTLA
-508 GQLYNARFAQFKE
+508 EQLYNARFAQFKE

-549 SENSYN
+549 TQDSYN

-560 IESAKFNLVRIYVNG
+560 LESAKFNLVRIYVNG

-592 KEALLQINP
+592 KEAQLQINP

-612 VYNSTALTFDQVQHN
+612 VYNSTALTFDQIQHN

-642 DRNNILGA
+642 DRNNILGT
-650 NGTISFAKSFGKYN
+650 NGAISFAKSFGKYN

-677 NRTWQAENN
+677 NRTWQGENN
-686 KPGDQDKAAKNIRCT
+686 KPGDQDNAAKKIRCT
-701 LFINYADQAKNKI
+701 LFINYADQEKNKI

-736 WNTAFQLNKFKDKV
+736 WNTAFQLNKFKD
-750 GEQEVKVKSIFTP
+750 GETKVKSVFTP
-763 YEDLDAAA
+763 YEDLDIAT
-771 NKFIA
+771 NKFIT
-776 KPTHEKKG
+776 KPAHEKKG
-784 YYNMPPYDGQVDST
+784 YYNMPPYDGQTDST

-804 TKLVGKVNFAS
+804 TKLVGKTNFAS

-829 DAYKSDSDQKGLSLI
+829 DAYKADTDQKGLLN

-880 IQFMGFQTF
+880 VQFMGFQTF

-895 NATFGYDGNK
+895 KATFGYDDNK

-917 SDPHVNFRRPWSA
+917 SDPHVNFRRPWAA
-930 LQRVGLNAA
+930 LQRAGLNSAS
-939 GSRALTNF
+939 SRTLTNF
-947 PTVTVAEQKATDRD
+947 PTVTVAEQKSPDRD

-967 ISDESIVYQSRGSW
+967 ISDESIVYQDRGSW

-989 KADDFTEWSRKSLNK
+989 TATDFTEPARKSLNK

-1014 YNFNLVKTGETDI
+1014 YNFNLVKTGETDT

-1057 EFAGSTSATGEAVG
+1057 EFAGSTNTTGEAIG

-1086 SRLNIYEDFE
+1086 SRLNIYEDFG

-1179 RLYGDDLDTVI
+1179 RLYGDDLDTII

-1207 SYIPETASQW
+1207 SYVPEAASKW

-1231 QFEDIIKNKLHTVIN
+1231 QFEDIIKNKLYKVIN

-1279 AKIYYEN
+1279 AQIYYEN

-1296 EYYDNN
+1296 EHYDNN

-1350 ERPLQL
+1350 KRPLQL

-1381 SNTDYRPDIVKYLA
+1381 DNTDYRPDIIKYLA

-1401 VVNLKETGPAINEG
+1401 AVNLKETGPAINEG

-1454 KTYKD
+1454 KTHKD
-1459 FFGTDYPQYRLDEF
+1459 FFGTNYPKYRLDEF

-1481 SLTLNNM
+1481 SLILNNM

-1493 LNLTDFNKLKEIN
+1493 LNLTDFNKLKEVN

-1519 KAETVTLPET
+1519 KAETVILPET
-1529 IETFELYNPVKEI
+1529 IETLELYNPVKELR
-1542 NLEGI
+1542 LEGI

-1621 DTKKSLV
+1621 DIKKSLV

-1634 DSATNNPKV
+1634 DSTTNNPKV

-1672 FNLQVNSNQVEI
+1672 FNLQINSNQVEI
-1684 VNDPDPR
+1684 VSDPTPR
-1691 LHIDYQLAN
+1691 LHIDYQLAS
-1700 STHKQYLTV
+1700 STYDQYLKV
-1709 DPKTGSITLIQESSN
+1709 DSKTGNITLIRESTTI
-1724 VQPVINI
+1724 QPVINI
-1731 LVYRIGSSTPT
+1731 LVYRIGNSTPT

-1754 PQIGDFVYCDGSY
+1754 PQIGDFVYYDGSY
-1767 SNNYNANK
+1767 SNNYNINK
-1775 TCVGMVYAVENT
+1775 TCIGMVYAVENT
-1787 NDENTSGT
+1787 SDTSGT
-1795 AYVIGKENMTEDTS
+1795 AYVIGKENMTDNAS
-1809 FYLGFSPDGGN
+1809 FYLGFSPEGVNGGDN
-1820 SGADPGTLEYCLFY
+1820 LTLKELYY
-1834 VGNWLKNQ
+1834 IGDWLKNQ
-1842 NLISKVDSSDSNDYI
+1842 RLITNANSSDSNDYI
-1857 AMSGVSTDKPVDEIT
+1857 AMSGVSTDKPIDQIT
-1872 YTSYT
+1872 YKSYT
-1877 DFTTTG
+1877 DFTTNG

-1889 TAIYVNTINTSVLG
+1889 TAIYVNTVNTSVLS
-1903 KVYSAFGTAVKNYIA
+1903 KLYSSFQNQVRSYITYDGTT
-1918 YDSVNQS
+1918 QT
-1925 YSIKSMDKLIALCKG
+1925 YSIKSMDKLVALCKG
-1940 LTLPSVTISELSS
+1940 LKITNVTSDELSS
-1953 CILYP
+1953 CVIYP

-1970 KATEGTIYSQF
+1970 KSTESTIYNQF
-1981 AQGNWYIPSAKQL
+1981 AQGNWYVPSAKQL

-2008 QFLTS
+2008 NFIDS

-2028 AKNKAIFSNAKQVM
+2028 AKNKAIFSNAKSVM

-2049 WSNIASSQ
+2049 WANIASNQ
-2057 NTTTTVNN
+2057 NTTTTINT

-2070 SYSYQSMCTDYNCV
+2070 SYSYQNMCTDYSCT
-2084 AHKYQWIPGK
+2084 AHRYEWIPGRT
-2094 KFTIDSYNQNQYQ
+2094 FSNNAYDANMYQ
-2107 YEAAWRITKHQ
+2107 YIAAWRVTKHQ
-2118 GVPFTQFTYNKDTQN
+2118 GVPFTQFTYNK
-2133 G
+2133 GA

>member
-9 NKIESLETPWN
+9 NKIELETPWN

-33 HLVNSMDFTDSTLT
+33 HLVNSMDFANSTLT

-83 YKTGEVVMQCDS
+83 YKTGEVVMQCNS

-129 GPNSMETTVAP
+129 GVNSMETTVAP
-140 YALKDFTL
+140 YALRDFTL

-158 NKADNELRWVNI
+158 NKADSELKWINI

-176 SQTGTITATLV
+176 SQESTITATLV
-187 DYPQKSSTLN
+187 DYPQKSSVLN
-197 VSIKSQKITL
+197 VSIKSQKISL
-207 SYTGNIISTT
+207 SYTGNVVSNN
-217 AQFTLEGGLPS
+217 AEFTLKGGSPAD
-228 EYHLVGYLNANAVNT
+228 YHLEGYLNANRIYT
-243 TDGNLAI
+243 TDGNLSYNE
-250 GDLKPGLNI
+250 LKPGLNI
-259 LTIKAVHKT
+259 LTVRAVHKS
-268 QDIATNY
+268 QNIATDY
-275 INACVINPSKFSG
+275 VNACVIKSEGFTG

-301 NHDTVKLYTLTVYS
+301 NHDTVKLYTITVYS

-322 INTYLNSDSADDRQ
+322 INTYLNSDSSQDRQ
-336 NLLDTVVVN
+336 NLLDTIIVN
-345 AQNYEADS
+345 AQNYDS
-353 KYEVTYKK
+353 DNKYETTYKK
-361 YIEVNSDDAK
+361 YIEINSDNAK
-371 QYLQVEVNGNLYQFQ
+371 QYLQVEVNGQLYQFQ
-386 SASSNKVITSNYQT
+386 SAGSDKAFMSNNQT
-400 LSISKANAN
+400 LSISKANIN
-409 YLYTASPRPT
+409 YLYTSSPRPT

-425 NGRTTTLFNTSPDYW
+425 SGRTTTLFKDSPDYW
-440 TASEGKII
+440 KATDGKII

-454 TDKVFENPVNL
+454 TDKVFETPVNL

-471 TLEFGFKSYNVS
+471 TIEFGFKSYNVS

-503 WNTSA
+503 WNTLA
-508 GQLYNARFAQFKE
+508 EQLYNARFAQFKE

-549 SENSYN
+549 AQDSYN

-560 IESAKFNLVRIYVNG
+560 LESAKFNLVRIYVNG

-592 KEALLQINP
+592 KEAQLQINP

-612 VYNSTALTFDQVQHN
+612 VYNSTALTFDQIQHN

-642 DRNNILGA
+642 DRNNILGT
-650 NGTISFAKSFGKYN
+650 NGAISFAKSFGKYN

-677 NRTWQAENN
+677 NRTWQGENN
-686 KPGDQDKAAKNIRCT
+686 KPGDQDNAAKKIRCT
-701 LFINYADQAKNKI
+701 LFINYADQEKNKI

-736 WNTAFQLNKFKDKV
+736 WNTAFQLNKFKD
-750 GEQEVKVKSIFTP
+750 GETKVKSVFTP
-763 YEDLDAAA
+763 YEDLDIAT
-771 NKFIA
+771 NKFIT
-776 KPTHEKKG
+776 KPAHEKKG
-784 YYNMPPYDGQVDST
+784 YYNMPPYDGQTDST

-804 TKLVGKVNFAS
+804 TKLVGKTNFAS

-829 DAYKSDSDQKGLSLI
+829 DAYKADTDQKGLLN

-880 IQFMGFQTF
+880 VQFMGFQTF

-895 NATFGYDGNK
+895 KATFGYDDNK

-917 SDPHVNFRRPWSA
+917 SDPHVNFRRPWAA
-930 LQRVGLNAA
+930 LQRAGLNSAS
-939 GSRALTNF
+939 SRTLTNF
-947 PTVTVAEQKATDRD
+947 PTVTVAEQKSPDRD

-967 ISDESIVYQSRGSW
+967 ISDESIVYQDRGSW

-989 KADDFTEWSRKSLNK
+989 TATDFTEPARKSLNK

-1014 YNFNLVKTGETDI
+1014 YNFNLVKTGETDT

-1057 EFAGSTSATGEAVG
+1057 EFAGSTNTTGEAVG
-1071 GWVRGGTIYDPTTGW
+1071 GWVRGGTIYDPATGW
-1086 SRLNIYEDFE
+1086 SRLNIYEDFG

-1159 KAQTDEADNWQPSDK
+1159 KAQTDETDNWQPSDK

-1179 RLYGDDLDTVI
+1179 RLYGDDLDTII

-1207 SYIPETASQW
+1207 SYVPEAASKW

-1231 QFEDIIKNKLHTVIN
+1231 QFEDIIKNKLYKVIN

-1279 AKIYYEN
+1279 AQIYYEN

-1296 EYYDNN
+1296 EHYDNN

-1350 ERPLQL
+1350 KRPLQL

-1381 SNTDYRPDIVKYLA
+1381 DNTDYRPDIIKYLA

-1401 VVNLKETGPAINEG
+1401 AVNLKETGPAINEG

-1454 KTYKD
+1454 KTHKD
-1459 FFGTDYPQYRLDEF
+1459 FFGTNYPKYRLDEF

-1481 SLTLNNM
+1481 SLILNNM

-1493 LNLTDFNKLKEIN
+1493 LNLTDFNKLKEVN

-1519 KAETVTLPET
+1519 KAETVILPET
-1529 IETFELYNPVKEI
+1529 IETLELYNPVKELR
-1542 NLEGI
+1542 LEGI

-1621 DTKKSLV
+1621 DIKKSLV

-1634 DSATNNPKV
+1634 DSTTNNPKV

-1672 FNLQVNSNQVEI
+1672 FNLQINSNQVEI
-1684 VNDPDPR
+1684 VSDPTPR
-1691 LHIDYQLAN
+1691 LHINYQLAS
-1700 STHKQYLTV
+1700 STYDQYLKV
-1709 DPKTGSITLIQESSN
+1709 DSKTGNITLIRESTTI
-1724 VQPVINI
+1724 QPVINI
-1731 LVYRIGSSTPT
+1731 LVYRIGNSTPT

-1754 PQIGDFVYCDGSY
+1754 PQIGDFVYYDGSY
-1767 SNNYNANK
+1767 SNNYNINK
-1775 TCVGMVYAVENT
+1775 TCIGMVYAVENT
-1787 NDENTSGT
+1787 SDTSGT
-1795 AYVIGKENMTEDTS
+1795 AYVIGKENMTDNAS
-1809 FYLGFSPDGGN
+1809 FYLGFSPEGVNGGDN
-1820 SGADPGTLEYCLFY
+1820 LTLKELYY
-1834 VGNWLKNQ
+1834 IGDWLKNQ
-1842 NLISKVDSSDSNDYI
+1842 RLITNANSSDSNDYI
-1857 AMSGVSTDKPVDEIT
+1857 AMSGVSTDKPIDQIT
-1872 YTSYT
+1872 YKSYT
-1877 DFTTTG
+1877 DFTTNG

-1889 TAIYVNTINTSVLG
+1889 TAIYVNTVNTSVLS
-1903 KVYSAFGTAVKNYIA
+1903 KLYSSFQNQVRSYITYDGTT
-1918 YDSVNQS
+1918 QT
-1925 YSIKSMDKLIALCKG
+1925 YSIKSMDKLVALCKG
-1940 LTLPSVTISELSS
+1940 LKITNVTSDELSS
-1953 CILYP
+1953 CVIYP

-1970 KATEGTIYSQF
+1970 KSTESTIYNQF
-1981 AQGNWYIPSAKQL
+1981 AQGNWYVPSAKQL

-2008 QFLTS
+2008 NFIDS

-2028 AKNKAIFSNAKQVM
+2028 AKNKAIFSNAKSVM

-2049 WSNIASSQ
+2049 WANIASNQ
-2057 NTTTTVNN
+2057 NTTTTINT

-2070 SYSYQSMCTDYNCV
+2070 SYSYQNMCTDYSCT
-2084 AHKYQWIPGK
+2084 AHRYEWIPGRT
-2094 KFTIDSYNQNQYQ
+2094 FSNNAYDANMYQ
-2107 YEAAWRITKHQ
+2107 YIAAWRVTKHQ
-2118 GVPFTQFTYNKDTQN
+2118 GVPFTQFTYNK
-2133 G
+2133 GA

>member
-33 HLVNSMDFTDSTLT
+33 HLVNSMDFADSTLT

-83 YKTGEVVMQCDS
+83 YKTGEVVMQCNS

-129 GPNSMETTVAP
+129 GVNSMETTVAP

-148 DSSGTKIEHL
+148 DSSGTKIDHL
-158 NKADNELRWVNI
+158 NKADSELRWVDI
-170 TELFTD
+170 TELFND
-176 SQTGTITATLV
+176 SQESKITATLI

-207 SYTGNIISTT
+207 SYTGNIISST
-217 AQFTLEGGLPS
+217 AQFILEGGSAS
-228 EYHLVGYLNANAVNT
+228 EYHLEGYLNASNT
-243 TDGNLAI
+243 NTSDGDLNIGNL
-250 GDLKPGLNI
+250 KSGLNR
-259 LTIKAVHKT
+259 LTVKAVHKT

-275 INACVINPSKFSG
+275 INVYVINPSGFSG

-315 PTKDSVT
+315 PTKESVT

-345 AQNYEADS
+345 AQNYDANN
-353 KYEVTYKK
+353 KYDVTYKK
-361 YIEVNSDDAK
+361 YIEVDSDDAK

-386 SASSNKVITSNYQT
+386 SASSNRVILSNNQT
-400 LSISKANAN
+400 LSISKANTN

-425 NGRTTTLFNTSPDYW
+425 NGRTTTLFNASPDYW
-440 TASEGKII
+440 TALDGKII
-448 YRVEAN
+448 YRVESN
-454 TDKVFENPVNL
+454 TNKVFETPVNL

-503 WNTSA
+503 WNTQA
-508 GQLYNARFAQFKE
+508 EQLYNARFAQFKE
-521 DADTHITITVQKG
+521 NADTHITITVQKG

-549 SENSYN
+549 AQDSYN

-560 IESAKFNLVRIYVNG
+560 LESAKFNLVTIYVNG

-587 LLALQ
+587 LLAFQ
-592 KEALLQINP
+592 KEAQLQINP

-612 VYNSTALTFDQVQHN
+612 VYNSTALTFDQIQHN
-627 YISFLATREQKDKFY
+627 YISFLATKDQKDKFY
-642 DRNNILGA
+642 DRNNILGTT
-650 NGTISFAKSFGKYN
+650 GTISFAKSLGKYN

-677 NRTWQAENN
+677 NRTWQAQNN
-686 KPGDQDKAAKNIRCT
+686 QSGDQDKAAKKIRCT
-701 LFINYADQAKNKI
+701 LFINYADQEKNKI

-736 WNTAFQLNKFKDKV
+736 WNTAFQLNKFKD
-750 GEQEVKVKSIFTP
+750 GEGKDAVKVKSVFTP
-763 YEDLDAAA
+763 YEDLDTTT
-771 NKFIA
+771 NKFVA

-784 YYNMPPYDGQVDST
+784 YYNMPNYDGQTDTS

-829 DAYKSDSDQKGLSLI
+829 DAYKSDTDQKGLSFT

-895 NATFGYDGNK
+895 NATFGYDDNK

-917 SDPHVNFRRPWSA
+917 SDPHVNFRRPWAA

-947 PTVTVAEQKATDRD
+947 PTVTVAEQQSPDRD

-967 ISDESIVYQSRGSW
+967 IQDESIVYQNRGSW
-981 DVDFGLND
+981 DVDFGLNED
-989 KADDFTEWSRKSLNK
+989 ATDFTEHARKSLNK

-1014 YNFNLVKTGETDI
+1014 HNFNLVKTGETDT

-1043 AFTGSREGDIYRYD
+1043 AFTGSKEGDIYRYD
-1057 EFAGSTSATGEAVG
+1057 EFAGSTNASGEAVG
-1071 GWVRGGTIYDPTTGW
+1071 GWVRGGTLYDPTSGW
-1086 SRLNIYEDFE
+1086 SRLNIYEDFG

-1113 LFKKGITKYIDVNDV
+1113 LFKKDITKYIDVNDV

-1207 SYIPETASQW
+1207 SYVSETAAQW

-1231 QFEDIIKNKLHTVIN
+1231 QFEDIIKNKLYKVIDHS
-1246 QAFGTASGEN
+1246 FGTASGEN
-1256 TNFYKYFYSIQAD
+1256 ANFYKYFYSIQAD

-1279 AKIYYEN
+1279 AQIYYEN

-1335 STTPDYPTGSSAGGN
+1335 SRTPDYPTGSSAGGN

-1373 GTKYLMPN
+1373 GTKYLMP
-1381 SNTDYRPDIVKYLA
+1381 STSTDYRPDIIKYLA

-1401 VVNLKETGPAINEG
+1401 VVNLKETGTAINEG

-1454 KTYKD
+1454 KTHKD

-1493 LNLTDFNKLKEIN
+1493 LNLTDFNKLKEVN

-1519 KAETVTLPET
+1519 KAETVILPET
-1529 IETFELYNPVKEI
+1529 IEALELYNPVKELR
-1542 NLEGI
+1542 LEGI

-1560 FDVDSFLEQLV
+1560 FDVNSFLEQLV

-1628 EQFGNI
+1628 EQFGDI

-1654 TCDSEITIFG
+1654 TCDTEITVFG

-1672 FNLQVNSNQVEI
+1672 FNLQINSNQVEI
-1684 VNDPDPR
+1684 VNDPTPR
-1691 LHIDYQLAN
+1691 LHIDYQLA
-1700 STHKQYLTV
+1700 SSSYDQYLKV
-1709 DPKTGSITLIQESSN
+1709 DSKTGNITLIRESVT

-1731 LVYRIGSSTPT
+1731 LVYRIGNSTPT

-1754 PQIGDFVYCDGSY
+1754 PQIGDFVYYDGSY

-1787 NDENTSGT
+1787 NGENTSGT
-1795 AYVIGKENMTEDTS
+1795 AYVIGKENMTDNAS
-1809 FYLGFSPDGGN
+1809 FYLGFSPEGVNGGN
-1820 SGADPGTLEYCLFY
+1820 DLTLKELYY
-1834 VGNWLKNQ
+1834 IGNWLKDQ
-1842 NLISKVDSSDSNDYI
+1842 RLITSANSSDSNDYI
-1857 AMSGVSTDKPVDEIT
+1857 AMSGVSTDKPVDQIT
-1872 YTSYT
+1872 YKSYT
-1877 DFTTTG
+1877 DFTTNG

-1889 TAIYVNTINTSVLG
+1889 TAIYVNTVNTSVLS
-1903 KVYSAFGTAVKNYIA
+1903 KLYSSFQNQVKSYIT
-1918 YDSVNQS
+1918 YDSTTQT
-1925 YSIKSMDKLIALCKG
+1925 YSIKSMDKLVALCKG
-1940 LTLPSVTISELSS
+1940 LKITNVTSDELSS
-1953 CILYP
+1953 CVIYP

-1970 KATEGTIYSQF
+1970 KSTESTIYNQF
-1981 AQGNWYIPSAKQL
+1981 AQGNWYVPSAKQL

-2008 QFLTS
+2008 NFIDS

-2028 AKNKAIFSNAKQVM
+2028 AKNKAIFSNAKSVM

-2049 WSNIASSQ
+2049 WANIANNQ
-2057 NTTTTVNN
+2057 NTTTTINT

-2070 SYSYQSMCTDYNCV
+2070 SYSYQSMCTDYNCT
-2084 AHKYQWIPGK
+2084 AHRYEWIPGRT
-2094 KFTIDSYNQNQYQ
+2094 FTNNSYDVNMYQ
-2107 YEAAWRITKHQ
+2107 YIAAWRVTKHQ
-2118 GVPFTQFTYNKDTQN
+2118 GVPFTQFTYNK
-2133 G
+2133 GA

>member
-9 NKIESLETPWN
+9 NKIELETPWN

-33 HLVNSMDFTDSTLT
+33 HLVNSMDFADSTLT

-83 YKTGEVVMQCDS
+83 YKTGEVVMQCNS

-129 GPNSMETTVAP
+129 GVNSMETTVAP

-148 DSSGTKIEHL
+148 DSSGTRIEHL
-158 NKADNELRWVNI
+158 NKADSELKWVNI

-176 SQTGTITATLV
+176 SQESTITATLV
-187 DYPQKSSTLN
+187 DYPQKSSILN
-197 VSIKSQKITL
+197 VSIKSQKISL
-207 SYTGNIISTT
+207 SYTGNVISNN
-217 AQFTLEGGLPS
+217 AEFTLKGGSPTD
-228 EYHLVGYLNANAVNT
+228 YHLEGYLNANRIYT
-243 TDGNLAI
+243 TDGNLSYNE
-250 GDLKPGLNI
+250 LQSGLNI
-259 LTIKAVHKT
+259 LTVRAVHKS
-268 QDIATNY
+268 QNIATDY
-275 INACVINPSKFSG
+275 VNACVIKSEGFTG
-288 VAVAVNGITGSIN
+288 VTVAVNGITGSIN
-301 NHDTVKLYTLTVYS
+301 NHDTVKLYTITVYS

-322 INTYLNSDSADDRQ
+322 INTYLNSDSSQDRQ
-336 NLLDTVVVN
+336 NLLDTIIVN
-345 AQNYEADS
+345 AQNYDS
-353 KYEVTYKK
+353 DNKYETTYKK
-361 YIEVNSDDAK
+361 YIEVNSDNAK
-371 QYLQVEVNGNLYQFQ
+371 QYLQVEVNGQLYQFQ
-386 SASSNKVITSNYQT
+386 SASSDRAFMSNNQT
-400 LSISKANAN
+400 LSISKANIN
-409 YLYTASPRPT
+409 YLYTSSPRPT

-425 NGRTTTLFNTSPDYW
+425 SGRTTTLFNDSPDYW
-440 TASEGKII
+440 KASDGKII

-454 TDKVFENPVNL
+454 TNKVFETPVNL

-503 WNTSA
+503 WNTLA
-508 GQLYNARFAQFKE
+508 EQLYNARFAQFKE
-521 DADTHITITVQKG
+521 DTDTHITITVQKG

-549 SENSYN
+549 AQDSYN

-560 IESAKFNLVRIYVNG
+560 LDSAKFNLVRIYVNG

-592 KEALLQINP
+592 KEAQLQINP

-612 VYNSTALTFDQVQHN
+612 VYNSTALTFDQIQHN
-627 YISFLATREQKDKFY
+627 YISFLATREQKDRFY
-642 DRNNILGA
+642 DRNNILGTDGA
-650 NGTISFAKSFGKYN
+650 ISFAKSFGKYN

-677 NRTWQAENN
+677 NRTWQGENN
-686 KPGDQDKAAKNIRCT
+686 KPGDQDNAAKKIRCT
-701 LFINYADQAKNKI
+701 LFINYADQEINKI

-736 WNTAFQLNKFKDKV
+736 WNTAFQLNKFKDEGTKI
-750 GEQEVKVKSIFTP
+750 KSVFTP
-763 YEDLDAAA
+763 YEDLDTAT

-776 KPTHEKKG
+776 KPAHEKKG
-784 YYNMPPYDGQVDST
+784 YYNMPPYDGQTDST
-798 EKDLKI
+798 EKDLKV

-829 DAYKSDSDQKGLSLI
+829 DAYKADTDQEGLLN

-858 YLITDLE
+858 YLITDLD
-865 SVANY
+865 SVAKY

-880 IQFMGFQTF
+880 VQFMGFQTF

-895 NATFGYDGNK
+895 KATFGYDDDV

-917 SDPHVNFRRPWSA
+917 SDPHVNFRRPWAA
-930 LQRVGLNAA
+930 LQRAGLNAA
-939 GSRALTNF
+939 SSRTLTNF
-947 PTVTVAEQKATDRD
+947 PTVTVAEQQSPNRD

-967 ISDESIVYQSRGSW
+967 ISDESIVYQNRGSW

-989 KADDFTEWSRKSLNK
+989 EATDFTEPARKSLNK

-1014 YNFNLVKTGETDI
+1014 YNFNLVKTGETDT

-1057 EFAGSTSATGEAVG
+1057 EFAGSTSATGEAIG

-1086 SRLNIYEDFE
+1086 SRLNIYEDFD

-1159 KAQTDEADNWQPSDK
+1159 KTQVDETDNWQPSDK

-1179 RLYGDDLDTVI
+1179 RLYGDDLDTII

-1196 LQSKPY
+1196 LQSKSY

-1207 SYIPETASQW
+1207 SYVPETASQW

-1231 QFEDIIKNKLHTVIN
+1231 QFEDIIKNKLYKVIN

-1279 AKIYYEN
+1279 AQIYYEN

-1296 EYYDNN
+1296 EHYDNN

-1322 EKRKNFLASYTKQ
+1322 EKRRNFLASYTKQ
-1335 STTPDYPTGSSAGGN
+1335 SETPDYKTGSSAGGN
-1350 ERPLQL
+1350 KRPLQL

-1367 PTYYYD
+1367 PTYFYD

-1381 SNTDYRPDIVKYLA
+1381 NNTDYRPDIIKYLT
-1395 KADQNY
+1395 KADQDY
-1401 VVNLKETGPAINEG
+1401 VVNLKETGTAINEG
-1415 LISTVLYKKLN
+1415 LISTVLFKKLN
-1426 ITGLVNYSIKPKD
+1426 ITGLVNYSIAPEKE
-1439 SYTRLT
+1439 YTRLT

-1454 KTYKD
+1454 KNYKD
-1459 FFGTDYPQYRLDEF
+1459 FFGTDYPEYRLDVF
-1473 AMRGPVLE
+1473 SMRGPVLE
-1481 SLTLNNM
+1481 SLILNNM

-1493 LNLTDFNKLKEIN
+1493 LNLTDFNKLKEVN

-1519 KAETVTLPET
+1519 KAETVILPET
-1529 IETFELYNPVKEI
+1529 IETLELYNPVKELR
-1542 NLEGI
+1542 LEGI

-1621 DTKKSLV
+1621 DTKKNLV

-1672 FNLQVNSNQVEI
+1672 FNLQINSNQVEI
-1684 VNDPDPR
+1684 VSDPTPR
-1691 LHIDYQLAN
+1691 LHIDYQLAS
-1700 STHKQYLTV
+1700 STYDQYLKV
-1709 DPKTGSITLIQESSN
+1709 DSKTGNITLIRESTT

-1731 LVYRIGSSTPT
+1731 LVYRIGSPTPT

-1754 PQIGDFVYCDGSY
+1754 PQIGDFVYYDGSY

-1787 NDENTSGT
+1787 NDTSGT
-1795 AYVIGKENMTEDTS
+1795 AYVIGKENMTENAS
-1809 FYLGFSPDGGN
+1809 FYLGFSPEGVNGGDN
-1820 SGADPGTLEYCLFY
+1820 LILKELYY
-1834 VGNWLKNQ
+1834 IGNWLKNQ
-1842 NLISKVDSSDSNDYI
+1842 GLLTSANSSDSNDYI
-1857 AMSGVSTDKPVDEIT
+1857 AMSGVSTDKPVDQIT
-1872 YTSYT
+1872 YKSYT
-1877 DFTTTG
+1877 DFTTNG

-1889 TAIYVNTINTSVLG
+1889 TAIYVNTVNTSVLS
-1903 KVYSAFGTAVKNYIA
+1903 KLYSSFQNQVKSYIT
-1918 YDSVNQS
+1918 YDSAAQT
-1925 YSIKSMDKLIALCKG
+1925 YSIKSMDKLVALCKG
-1940 LTLPSVTISELSS
+1940 LKITNVTSDELSS
-1953 CILYP
+1953 CVIYP
-1958 YYYAATLYQPTL
+1958 YYYAATLYQPIL
-1970 KATEGTIYSQF
+1970 KSTENAIYSQF

-2008 QFLTS
+2008 NFIDS

-2028 AKNKAIFSNAKQVM
+2028 AKNKAIFSNAKSVM

-2049 WSNIASSQ
+2049 WANIANNQ
-2057 NTTTTVNN
+2057 NTTTTINT

-2070 SYSYQSMCTDYNCV
+2070 SYSYQNMCTDYSCT
-2084 AHKYQWIPGK
+2084 AHRYEWIPGRT
-2094 KFTIDSYNQNQYQ
+2094 FGNNAYDANMYQ
-2107 YEAAWRITKHQ
+2107 YIAAWRVTKHQ
-2118 GVPFTQFTYNKDTQN
+2118 GVPFTQFTYNK
-2133 G
+2133 GA

>member
-69 QDVLVVAVRINGTI
+69 QDVLIVAVRVNGTI

-129 GPNSMETTVAP
+129 GSNSMETTVAP

-148 DSSGTKIEHL
+148 DSSGTKIDHL
-158 NKADNELRWVNI
+158 NKADSELRWVNI

-176 SQTGTITATLV
+176 SWTGTITATLV

-207 SYTGNIISTT
+207 SYTGNIISTS
-217 AQFTLEGGLPS
+217 AQFTLEGGLPL
-228 EYHLVGYLNANAVNT
+228 EYHLVGYLNAGTVNT

-250 GDLKPGLNI
+250 GDLQPGLNI

-345 AQNYEADS
+345 AQNYEADN

-386 SASSNKVITSNYQT
+386 SASSNKVITSSYQT

-454 TDKVFENPVNL
+454 TDKVFETPVNL

-508 GQLYNARFAQFKE
+508 EQLYNARFAQFKE
-521 DADTHITITVQKG
+521 DADTHIIITVQKG

-560 IESAKFNLVRIYVNG
+560 MESAKFNLVRIYVNG

-601 KGSDLDLYLLR
+601 RGSDLDLYLLR

-627 YISFLATREQKDKFY
+627 YISFLTTREQKDKFY
-642 DRNNILGA
+642 DRNNILGT

-750 GEQEVKVKSIFTP
+750 GEKETKVKSVFTP
-763 YEDLDAAA
+763 YEDLDTST

-829 DAYKSDSDQKGLSLI
+829 DAYKSDSDQNGLSLM

-880 IQFMGFQTF
+880 VQFMGFQTF

-895 NATFGYDGNK
+895 AATFGYDDDK
-905 TPEYILIEGGEN
+905 TKEYILIEGGEN

-947 PTVTVAEQKATDRD
+947 PTVTLAEQKAADRD

-967 ISDESIVYQSRGSW
+967 ISDESIVYQNRGSW

-1057 EFAGSTSATGEAVG
+1057 EFARSTSATGEAVG
-1071 GWVRGGTIYDPTTGW
+1071 GWVRGGTIYDPSTGW

-1207 SYIPETASQW
+1207 SYVPETASQW

-1279 AKIYYEN
+1279 AQIYYEN

-1307 EQSHGSCLEGEQQFM
+1307 KQSHGSCLEGEQQFM
-1322 EKRKNFLASYTKQ
+1322 EKRRNFLASYTKQ

-1401 VVNLKETGPAINEG
+1401 IVNLKETGPAINEG

-1426 ITGLVNYSIKPKD
+1426 ITGLVNYNIKPKD
-1439 SYTRLT
+1439 PYTRLT
-1445 NFTIDNNNL
+1445 NFIIDNNNL

-1519 KAETVTLPET
+1519 KAETVILPET
-1529 IETFELYNPVKEI
+1529 IETFELYNPVKELR
-1542 NLEGI
+1542 LEGI

-1609 VDSTGDLVEISY
+1609 VDSTKDLVEISY
-1621 DTKKSLV
+1621 DTKKNLV
-1628 EQFGNI
+1628 EQFGDI
-1634 DSATNNPKV
+1634 DNVTNNPKV
-1643 NYKASSSAFSA
+1643 NYEASSSAFSA
-1654 TCDSEITIFG
+1654 TCDSEITVFG
-1664 LGDKGTGK
+1664 VGDKGTGK
-1672 FNLQVNSNQVEI
+1672 FNLQINSNQIEI
-1684 VNDPDPR
+1684 VNDPTPR
-1691 LHIDYQLAN
+1691 LHIDYQLAS
-1700 STHKQYLTV
+1700 STYDQYLKV
-1709 DPKTGSITLIQESSN
+1709 DSKTGNITLIKESTT

-1731 LVYRIGSSTPT
+1731 SVYRINNSTPT

-1754 PQIGDFVYCDGSY
+1754 PKIGDFVYYDGSY

-1787 NDENTSGT
+1787 DSDNTSGT

-1809 FYLGFSPDGGN
+1809 FYLGFSPEGV
-1820 SGADPGTLEYCLFY
+1820 SGSLNDAILNGLYYIGD
-1834 VGNWLKNQ
+1834 WLKNQ
-1842 NLISKVDSSDSNDYI
+1842 RLIANATSADSNDYI
-1857 AMSGVSTDKPVDEIT
+1857 AMLGVSTDKPVDAIT
-1872 YTSYT
+1872 YKSYT
-1877 DFTTTG
+1877 DFTTNG

-1889 TAIYVNTINTSVLG
+1889 TAIYVNTINTSVLNKLYANFQG
-1903 KVYSAFGTAVKNYIA
+1903 QVKSYITQ
-1918 YDSVNQS
+1918 DSTTQT

-1940 LTLPSVTISELSS
+1940 LKINSSIPDELSS
-1953 CILYP
+1953 CIIYP

-1970 KATEGTIYSQF
+1970 KSTEGTIYSQF
-1981 AQGNWYIPSAKQL
+1981 AQGNWYVPSAKQL

-2001 GYSAKGT
+2001 GYSARGT
-2008 QFLTS
+2008 NFIDS

-2023 SSGTE
+2023 DSGSE

-2049 WSNIASSQ
+2049 WANIANNQ
-2057 NTTTTVNN
+2057 NTTTTINT
-2065 SSNYN
+2065 STNYN
-2070 SYSYQSMCTDYNCV
+2070 SYSYQSMCTTNTCE
-2084 AHKYQWIPGK
+2084 AHAYKWIPGK
-2094 KFTIDSYNQNQYQ
+2094 KYTGQSWNVNQYE
-2107 YEAAWRITKHQ
+2107 YEAAWRVTKHQ
-2118 GVPFTQFTYNKDTQN
+2118 GVPFTQFTYKKVTQN
-2133 G
+2133 D

>member
-33 HLVNSMDFTDSTLT
+33 HLVNSMDFADSTLT

-83 YKTGEVVMQCDS
+83 YKTGEVVMQCNS

-129 GPNSMETTVAP
+129 GVNSMETTVAP

-148 DSSGTKIEHL
+148 DSSGTKIDHL
-158 NKADNELRWVNI
+158 NKADSELRWVDI
-170 TELFTD
+170 TELFND
-176 SQTGTITATLV
+176 SQESKITATLI

-207 SYTGNIISTT
+207 SYTGNIISST
-217 AQFTLEGGLPS
+217 AQFILEGGSAS
-228 EYHLVGYLNANAVNT
+228 EYHLEGYLNASNT
-243 TDGNLAI
+243 NTSDGDLNIGNL
-250 GDLKPGLNI
+250 KSGLNR
-259 LTIKAVHKT
+259 LTVKAVHKT

-275 INACVINPSKFSG
+275 INVYVINPSGFSG

-315 PTKDSVT
+315 PTKESVT

-345 AQNYEADS
+345 AQNYDANN
-353 KYEVTYKK
+353 KYDVTYKK
-361 YIEVNSDDAK
+361 YIEVDSDDAK

-386 SASSNKVITSNYQT
+386 SASSNRVILSNNQT
-400 LSISKANAN
+400 LSISKANTN

-425 NGRTTTLFNTSPDYW
+425 NGRTTTLFNASPDYW
-440 TASEGKII
+440 TALDGKII
-448 YRVEAN
+448 YRVESN
-454 TDKVFENPVNL
+454 TNKVFETPVNL

-503 WNTSA
+503 WNTQA
-508 GQLYNARFAQFKE
+508 EQLYNARFAQFKE
-521 DADTHITITVQKG
+521 NADTHITITVQKG

-549 SENSYN
+549 AQDSYN

-560 IESAKFNLVRIYVNG
+560 LESAKFNLVRIYVNG

-587 LLALQ
+587 LLAFQ
-592 KEALLQINP
+592 KEAQLQINP

-612 VYNSTALTFDQVQHN
+612 VYNSTALTFDQIQHN
-627 YISFLATREQKDKFY
+627 YISFLATKDQKDKFY
-642 DRNNILGA
+642 DRNNILGT
-650 NGTISFAKSFGKYN
+650 NGTISFAKSLGKYN

-677 NRTWQAENN
+677 NRTWQAQNN
-686 KPGDQDKAAKNIRCT
+686 QSGDQDKAAKKIRCT
-701 LFINYADQAKNKI
+701 LFINYADQEKNKI

-736 WNTAFQLNKFKDKV
+736 WNTAFQLNKFKD
-750 GEQEVKVKSIFTP
+750 GEGKDAVKVKSVFTP
-763 YEDLDAAA
+763 YEDLDTTT
-771 NKFIA
+771 NKFVA

-784 YYNMPPYDGQVDST
+784 YYNMPNYDGQTDTS

-829 DAYKSDSDQKGLSLI
+829 DAYKSDTDQKGLSFT

-880 IQFMGFQTF
+880 VQFMGFQTF

-895 NATFGYDGNK
+895 KATFGYDDNK

-917 SDPHVNFRRPWSA
+917 SDPHVNFRRPWAA

-947 PTVTVAEQKATDRD
+947 PTVTVAEQQSPDRD

-967 ISDESIVYQSRGSW
+967 IQDESIVYQNRGSW
-981 DVDFGLND
+981 DVDFGLNED
-989 KADDFTEWSRKSLNK
+989 ATDFTEHARKSLNK

-1014 YNFNLVKTGETDI
+1014 HNFNLVKTGETDT

-1043 AFTGSREGDIYRYD
+1043 AFTGSKEGDIYRYD
-1057 EFAGSTSATGEAVG
+1057 EFAGSTNASGEAVG
-1071 GWVRGGTIYDPTTGW
+1071 GWVRGGTLYDPTSGW
-1086 SRLNIYEDFE
+1086 SRLNIYEDFG

-1113 LFKKGITKYIDVNDV
+1113 LFKKNITKYIDVNDV

-1190 ATDNNG
+1190 ETDNNG

-1207 SYIPETASQW
+1207 SYVSETAAQW

-1231 QFEDIIKNKLHTVIN
+1231 QFEDIIKNKLYKVIDHS
-1246 QAFGTASGEN
+1246 FGTASGEN
-1256 TNFYKYFYSIQAD
+1256 ANFYKYFYSIQAD

-1279 AKIYYEN
+1279 AQIYYEN

-1335 STTPDYPTGSSAGGN
+1335 SRTPDYPTGSSAGGN

-1373 GTKYLMPN
+1373 GTKYLMP
-1381 SNTDYRPDIVKYLA
+1381 STSTDYRPDIIKYLA

-1401 VVNLKETGPAINEG
+1401 VVNLKETGTAINEG

-1459 FFGTDYPQYRLDEF
+1459 FFGTNYPKYRLDEF
-1473 AMRGPVLE
+1473 VMKGPVLE
-1481 SLTLNNM
+1481 SLILNNM

-1493 LNLTDFNKLKEIN
+1493 LNLTDFNKLKEVN

-1519 KAETVTLPET
+1519 KAETVILPET
-1529 IETFELYNPVKEI
+1529 IETLELYNPVKELR
-1542 NLEGI
+1542 LEGI

-1628 EQFGNI
+1628 EQFGDI

-1654 TCDSEITIFG
+1654 TCDTEITVFG

-1672 FNLQVNSNQVEI
+1672 FNLQINSNQVEI
-1684 VNDPDPR
+1684 VNDPTPR
-1691 LHIDYQLAN
+1691 LHIDYQLA
-1700 STHKQYLTV
+1700 SSSYDQYLKV
-1709 DPKTGSITLIQESSN
+1709 DSKTGNITLIRESVT

-1731 LVYRIGSSTPT
+1731 LVYRIGNSTPT

-1754 PQIGDFVYCDGSY
+1754 PQIGDFVYYDGSY

-1787 NDENTSGT
+1787 NGENTSGT
-1795 AYVIGKENMTEDTS
+1795 AYVIGKENMTDNAS
-1809 FYLGFSPDGGN
+1809 FYLGFSPEGVNGGN
-1820 SGADPGTLEYCLFY
+1820 DLTLKELYY
-1834 VGNWLKNQ
+1834 IGNWLKDQ
-1842 NLISKVDSSDSNDYI
+1842 RLITSANSSDSNDYI
-1857 AMSGVSTDKPVDEIT
+1857 AMSGVSTDKPVDQIT
-1872 YTSYT
+1872 YKSYT
-1877 DFTTTG
+1877 DFTTNG

-1889 TAIYVNTINTSVLG
+1889 TAIYVNTVNTSVLS
-1903 KVYSAFGTAVKNYIA
+1903 KLYSSFQNQVKSYITYDGTT
-1918 YDSVNQS
+1918 QT
-1925 YSIKSMDKLIALCKG
+1925 YSIKSMDKLVALCKG
-1940 LTLPSVTISELSS
+1940 LKITNVTSDELSS
-1953 CILYP
+1953 CVIYP

-1970 KATEGTIYSQF
+1970 KSTESTIYNQF
-1981 AQGNWYIPSAKQL
+1981 AQGNWYVPSAKQL

-2008 QFLTS
+2008 NFIDS

-2028 AKNKAIFSNAKQVM
+2028 AKNKAIFSNAKSVM

-2049 WSNIASSQ
+2049 WANIANNQ
-2057 NTTTTVNN
+2057 NTTTTINT

-2070 SYSYQSMCTDYNCV
+2070 SYSYQSMCTDYNCT
-2084 AHKYQWIPGK
+2084 AHRYEWIPGRT
-2094 KFTIDSYNQNQYQ
+2094 FTNNSYDANMYQ
-2107 YEAAWRITKHQ
+2107 YIAAWRVTKHQ
-2118 GVPFTQFTYNKDTQN
+2118 GIPFTQFTYNK
-2133 G
+2133 GA

>member
-33 HLVNSMDFTDSTLT
+33 HLVNSMDFADSTLT

-83 YKTGEVVMQCDS
+83 YKTGEVVMQCNS

-129 GPNSMETTVAP
+129 GVNSMETTVAP

-148 DSSGTKIEHL
+148 DSSGTKIDHL
-158 NKADNELRWVNI
+158 NKADNELRWVDI
-170 TELFTD
+170 TELFND
-176 SQTGTITATLV
+176 SQESKITATLV

-207 SYTGNIISTT
+207 SYTGNIISST
-217 AQFTLEGGLPS
+217 AQFILEGGSAS
-228 EYHLVGYLNANAVNT
+228 EYHLEGYLNASDTNT
-243 TDGNLAI
+243 SD
-250 GDLKPGLNI
+250 GDLNIRNLKSGLNR
-259 LTIKAVHKT
+259 LTVKAVHKT

-275 INACVINPSKFSG
+275 INVYVINPSGFSG

-315 PTKDSVT
+315 PTKESVT

-345 AQNYEADS
+345 AQNYEADN
-353 KYEVTYKK
+353 KYDVTYKK
-361 YIEVNSDDAK
+361 YIEVDSDDAK

-386 SASSNKVITSNYQT
+386 SASSNRVILSNNQT
-400 LSISKANAN
+400 LSISKANTN

-425 NGRTTTLFNTSPDYW
+425 NGRTTTLFNASPNYW
-440 TASEGKII
+440 TALDGKII
-448 YRVEAN
+448 YRVESN
-454 TDKVFENPVNL
+454 TNKVFETPVNL

-503 WNTSA
+503 WNTQA
-508 GQLYNARFAQFKE
+508 EQLYNARFAQFKE
-521 DADTHITITVQKG
+521 NADTHITITVQKG

-549 SENSYN
+549 AQDSYN

-560 IESAKFNLVRIYVNG
+560 LESAKFNLVRIYVNG

-587 LLALQ
+587 LLAFQ
-592 KEALLQINP
+592 KEAQLQINP

-612 VYNSTALTFDQVQHN
+612 VYNSTALTFDQIQHN
-627 YISFLATREQKDKFY
+627 YISFLATKDQKDKFY
-642 DRNNILGA
+642 DRNNILGT
-650 NGTISFAKSFGKYN
+650 NGTISFAKSLGKYN

-677 NRTWQAENN
+677 NRTWQAQNN
-686 KPGDQDKAAKNIRCT
+686 QSGDQDKAAKKIRCT
-701 LFINYADQAKNKI
+701 LFINYADQEKNKI

-736 WNTAFQLNKFKDKV
+736 WNTAFQLNKFKD
-750 GEQEVKVKSIFTP
+750 GEGEDAVKVKSVFTP
-763 YEDLDAAA
+763 YEDLDTAT
-771 NKFIA
+771 NKFIT
-776 KPTHEKKG
+776 KPAHEKKG
-784 YYNMPPYDGQVDST
+784 YYNMPPYDGQTDST

-829 DAYKSDSDQKGLSLI
+829 DAYKSDADQKGLSFT

-880 IQFMGFQTF
+880 VQFMGFQTF

-895 NATFGYDGNK
+895 KATFGYDDDK

-917 SDPHVNFRRPWSA
+917 SDPHVNFRRPWAA

-947 PTVTVAEQKATDRD
+947 PTVTVAEQQSPDRD

-967 ISDESIVYQSRGSW
+967 IQNESIVYQNRGSW
-981 DVDFGLND
+981 DVDFGLNED
-989 KADDFTEWSRKSLNK
+989 ATDFTEHARKSLNR

-1014 YNFNLVKTGETDI
+1014 HNFNLVKTGETDT

-1071 GWVRGGTIYDPTTGW
+1071 GWVRGGTLYDPTSGW
-1086 SRLNIYEDFE
+1086 SRLNIYEDFG

-1113 LFKKGITKYIDVNDV
+1113 LFKKNITKYIDVNDV

-1207 SYIPETASQW
+1207 SYVSETAAQW

-1231 QFEDIIKNKLHTVIN
+1231 QFEDIIKNKLYKVIN
-1246 QAFGTASGEN
+1246 QAFGTASGEI

-1279 AKIYYEN
+1279 AQIYYEN

-1322 EKRKNFLASYTKQ
+1322 EKRRNFLASYTKQ
-1335 STTPDYPTGSSAGGN
+1335 SETPDYKTGSSAGGN
-1350 ERPLQL
+1350 DKRPLQL

-1367 PTYYYD
+1367 PTYFYD

-1381 SNTDYRPDIVKYLA
+1381 SNTDYRPDIIKYLA
-1395 KADQNY
+1395 KADQDY
-1401 VVNLKETGPAINEG
+1401 VVNLKETGTAINEG
-1415 LISTVLYKKLN
+1415 LISTVLFKKLN
-1426 ITGLVNYSIKPKD
+1426 ITGLVNYSIAPEKE
-1439 SYTRLT
+1439 YTRLT

-1459 FFGTDYPQYRLDEF
+1459 FFGTNYPEYRLDVF
-1473 AMRGPVLE
+1473 SMKGPVLE
-1481 SLTLNNM
+1481 NLTLNNM

-1493 LNLTDFNKLKEIN
+1493 LNLTDFNKLKEVN

-1519 KAETVTLPET
+1519 KAETVILPET
-1529 IETFELYNPVKEI
+1529 IEALELYNPVKELR
-1542 NLEGI
+1542 LEGI

-1560 FDVDSFLEQLV
+1560 FDVNSFLEQLV

-1628 EQFGNI
+1628 EQFGDI

-1654 TCDSEITIFG
+1654 TCDTEITVFG

-1672 FNLQVNSNQVEI
+1672 FNLQINSNQVEI
-1684 VNDPDPR
+1684 VNDPTPR
-1691 LHIDYQLAN
+1691 LHIDYQLA
-1700 STHKQYLTV
+1700 SSSYDQYLKV
-1709 DPKTGSITLIQESSN
+1709 DSKTGNITLIRESVT

-1731 LVYRIGSSTPT
+1731 LVYRIGNSTPT

-1754 PQIGDFVYCDGSY
+1754 PQIGDFVYYDGSY

-1787 NDENTSGT
+1787 NGENTSGT
-1795 AYVIGKENMTEDTS
+1795 AYVIGKENMTDNAS
-1809 FYLGFSPDGGN
+1809 FYLGFSPEGVNGGN
-1820 SGADPGTLEYCLFY
+1820 DLTLKELYY
-1834 VGNWLKNQ
+1834 IGNWLKDQ
-1842 NLISKVDSSDSNDYI
+1842 RLITSANSSDSNDYI
-1857 AMSGVSTDKPVDEIT
+1857 AMSGVSTDKPADQIT
-1872 YTSYT
+1872 YKSYT
-1877 DFTTTG
+1877 DFTTNG

-1889 TAIYVNTINTSVLG
+1889 TAIYVNTVNTSVLS
-1903 KVYSAFGTAVKNYIA
+1903 KLYSSFQNQVKSYIT
-1918 YDSVNQS
+1918 YDSTTQT
-1925 YSIKSMDKLIALCKG
+1925 YSIKSMDKLVALCKG
-1940 LTLPSVTISELSS
+1940 LKITNVTSDELSS
-1953 CILYP
+1953 CVIYP

-1970 KATEGTIYSQF
+1970 KSTESTIYNQF
-1981 AQGNWYIPSAKQL
+1981 AQGNWYVPSAKQL

-2008 QFLTS
+2008 NFIDS

-2028 AKNKAIFSNAKQVM
+2028 AKNKAIFSNAKLVM

-2049 WSNIASSQ
+2049 WANIANNQ
-2057 NTTTTVNN
+2057 NTTTTINT

-2070 SYSYQSMCTDYNCV
+2070 SYSYQSMCTDYNCT
-2084 AHKYQWIPGK
+2084 AHRYEWIPGRT
-2094 KFTIDSYNQNQYQ
+2094 FTNNSYDVNMYQ
-2107 YEAAWRITKHQ
+2107 YIAAWRVTKHQ
-2118 GVPFTQFTYNKDTQN
+2118 GVPFTQFTYNKDA
-2133 G
+2133 

>member
-33 HLVNSMDFTDSTLT
+33 HLVKSMDFADSTLT

-53 DAITSTRVTV
+53 DVITSTRVTV

-83 YKTGEVVMQCDS
+83 YKTGEVVMQCNS

-129 GPNSMETTVAP
+129 GVNSMETTVAP

-148 DSSGTKIEHL
+148 DSSGTKIDHL
-158 NKADNELRWVNI
+158 NKADSELRWVDI

-176 SQTGTITATLV
+176 SQESKITATLV

-207 SYTGNIISTT
+207 SYAGNIISST
-217 AQFTLEGGLPS
+217 AQFILEGGSAS
-228 EYHLVGYLNANAVNT
+228 EYHLEGYLNASDTNT
-243 TDGNLAI
+243 SDGDLNIGNL
-250 GDLKPGLNI
+250 KSGLNR
-259 LTIKAVHKT
+259 LTVKAVHKT

-275 INACVINPSKFSG
+275 INVYVINPSGFSG

-315 PTKDSVT
+315 PTKESVT

-345 AQNYEADS
+345 AQNYDADN
-353 KYEVTYKK
+353 KYDVTYKK
-361 YIEVNSDDAK
+361 YIEVDSDDAK

-386 SASSNKVITSNYQT
+386 SASSNRVILSNNQT
-400 LSISKANAN
+400 LSISKANTN

-425 NGRTTTLFNTSPDYW
+425 NGRTTTLFNASPNYW
-440 TASEGKII
+440 TALDGKII
-448 YRVEAN
+448 YRVESN
-454 TDKVFENPVNL
+454 TNKVFETPVNL

-503 WNTSA
+503 WNTQA
-508 GQLYNARFAQFKE
+508 EQLYNARFAQFKE
-521 DADTHITITVQKG
+521 NADTHITITVQKG

-549 SENSYN
+549 AQDSYN

-560 IESAKFNLVRIYVNG
+560 LESAKFNLVRIYVNG

-587 LLALQ
+587 LLAFQ
-592 KEALLQINP
+592 KEAQLQINP

-612 VYNSTALTFDQVQHN
+612 VYNSTALTFDQIQHN
-627 YISFLATREQKDKFY
+627 YISFLATKDQKDKFY
-642 DRNNILGA
+642 DRNNILGT
-650 NGTISFAKSFGKYN
+650 NGTISFAKSLGKYN

-677 NRTWQAENN
+677 NRTWQAQNN
-686 KPGDQDKAAKNIRCT
+686 QSGDQDKAAKKIRCT
-701 LFINYADQAKNKI
+701 LFINYADQEKNKI

-736 WNTAFQLNKFKDKV
+736 WNTAFQLNKFKD
-750 GEQEVKVKSIFTP
+750 GEGEDAVKVKSVFTP
-763 YEDLDAAA
+763 YEDLDTTT
-771 NKFIA
+771 NKFVA

-784 YYNMPPYDGQVDST
+784 YYNMPNYDGQTDTS

-829 DAYKSDSDQKGLSLI
+829 DAYKSDTDQKGLSFT

-880 IQFMGFQTF
+880 VQFMGFQTF

-895 NATFGYDGNK
+895 KATFGYDDDK

-917 SDPHVNFRRPWSA
+917 SDPHVNFRRPWAA

-939 GSRALTNF
+939 GSRTLTNF
-947 PTVTVAEQKATDRD
+947 PTVTVAEQQSPDRD

-967 ISDESIVYQSRGSW
+967 IQDESIVYQNRGSW
-981 DVDFGLND
+981 DVDFGLNED
-989 KADDFTEWSRKSLNK
+989 ATDFTEHARKSLNK

-1014 YNFNLVKTGETDI
+1014 HNFNLVKTGETDT

-1071 GWVRGGTIYDPTTGW
+1071 GWVRGGTLYDPTSGW
-1086 SRLNIYEDFE
+1086 SRLNIYEDFR

-1207 SYIPETASQW
+1207 SYVSETAAQW

-1231 QFEDIIKNKLHTVIN
+1231 QFEDIIKNKLYKVIDHS
-1246 QAFGTASGEN
+1246 FGTASGEN
-1256 TNFYKYFYSIQAD
+1256 ANFYKYFYSIQAD

-1279 AKIYYEN
+1279 AQIYYEN

-1335 STTPDYPTGSSAGGN
+1335 SITPDYPTGSSAGGN

-1373 GTKYLMPN
+1373 GTKYLMP
-1381 SNTDYRPDIVKYLA
+1381 STSTDYRPDIIKYLA

-1401 VVNLKETGPAINEG
+1401 VVNLKETGTAINEG

-1459 FFGTDYPQYRLDEF
+1459 FFGTNYPKYRLDEF
-1473 AMRGPVLE
+1473 VMKGPVLE
-1481 SLTLNNM
+1481 SLILNNM

-1493 LNLTDFNKLKEIN
+1493 LNLTDFNKLKEVN

-1519 KAETVTLPET
+1519 KAETVILPET
-1529 IETFELYNPVKEI
+1529 IEALELYNPVKELR
-1542 NLEGI
+1542 LEGI

-1560 FDVDSFLEQLV
+1560 FDVNSFLEQLV

-1628 EQFGNI
+1628 EQFGDI
-1634 DSATNNPKV
+1634 DSTTNNPKV

-1654 TCDSEITIFG
+1654 TCDTEITVFG

-1672 FNLQVNSNQVEI
+1672 FNLQINSNQVEI
-1684 VNDPDPR
+1684 VNDPTPR
-1691 LHIDYQLAN
+1691 LHIDYQLA
-1700 STHKQYLTV
+1700 SSSYDQYLKV
-1709 DPKTGSITLIQESSN
+1709 DSKTGNITLIRESVT

-1731 LVYRIGSSTPT
+1731 LVYRIGNSTPT

-1754 PQIGDFVYCDGSY
+1754 PQIGDFVYYDGSY

-1787 NDENTSGT
+1787 NGENTSGT
-1795 AYVIGKENMTEDTS
+1795 AYVIGKENMTDNAS
-1809 FYLGFSPDGGN
+1809 FYLGFSPEGVNGGN
-1820 SGADPGTLEYCLFY
+1820 DLTLKELYY
-1834 VGNWLKNQ
+1834 IGNWLKDQ
-1842 NLISKVDSSDSNDYI
+1842 RLITSANSSDSNDYI
-1857 AMSGVSTDKPVDEIT
+1857 AMSGVSTDKPVDQIT
-1872 YTSYT
+1872 YKSYT
-1877 DFTTTG
+1877 DFTTNG

-1889 TAIYVNTINTSVLG
+1889 TAIYVNTVNTSVLS
-1903 KVYSAFGTAVKNYIA
+1903 KLYSSFQNQVKSYIT
-1918 YDSVNQS
+1918 YDSTTQT
-1925 YSIKSMDKLIALCKG
+1925 YSIKSMDRLVALCKG
-1940 LTLPSVTISELSS
+1940 LKITNVTSDELSS
-1953 CILYP
+1953 CVIYP

-1970 KATEGTIYSQF
+1970 KSTESTIYNQF
-1981 AQGNWYIPSAKQL
+1981 AQGNWYVPSAKQL

-2008 QFLTS
+2008 NFIDS

-2028 AKNKAIFSNAKQVM
+2028 AKNKAIFSNAKSVM

-2049 WSNIASSQ
+2049 WANIANNQ
-2057 NTTTTVNN
+2057 NTTTTINT

-2070 SYSYQSMCTDYNCV
+2070 SYSYQSMCTDYNCT
-2084 AHKYQWIPGK
+2084 AHRYEWIPGRT
-2094 KFTIDSYNQNQYQ
+2094 FTNNSYDVNMYQ
-2107 YEAAWRITKHQ
+2107 YIAAWRVTKHQ
-2118 GVPFTQFTYNKDTQN
+2118 GVPFTQFTYNK
-2133 G
+2133 GA

>member
-9 NKIESLETPWN
+9 NKIELETPWN

-33 HLVNSMDFTDSTLT
+33 HLVNSMDFANSTLT

-83 YKTGEVVMQCDS
+83 YKTGEVVMQCNS

-129 GPNSMETTVAP
+129 GVNSMETTVAP
-140 YALKDFTL
+140 YALRDFTL

-158 NKADNELRWVNI
+158 NKADSELKWINI

-176 SQTGTITATLV
+176 SQESTITATLV
-187 DYPQKSSTLN
+187 DYPQKSSVLN
-197 VSIKSQKITL
+197 VSIKSQKISL
-207 SYTGNIISTT
+207 SYTGNVVSNN
-217 AQFTLEGGLPS
+217 AEFTLKGGSPAD
-228 EYHLVGYLNANAVNT
+228 YHLEGYLNANRIYT
-243 TDGNLAI
+243 TDGNLSYNE
-250 GDLKPGLNI
+250 LKPGLNI
-259 LTIKAVHKT
+259 LTVRAVHKS
-268 QDIATNY
+268 QNIATDY
-275 INACVINPSKFSG
+275 VNACVIKSEGFTG

-301 NHDTVKLYTLTVYS
+301 NHDTVKLYTITVYS

-322 INTYLNSDSADDRQ
+322 INTYLNSDSSQDRQ
-336 NLLDTVVVN
+336 NLLDTIIVN
-345 AQNYEADS
+345 AQNYDS
-353 KYEVTYKK
+353 DNKYETTYKK
-361 YIEVNSDDAK
+361 YIEINSDNAK
-371 QYLQVEVNGNLYQFQ
+371 QYLQVEVNGQLYQFQ
-386 SASSNKVITSNYQT
+386 SAGSDKAFMSNNQT
-400 LSISKANAN
+400 LSISKANIN
-409 YLYTASPRPT
+409 YLYTSSPRPT

-425 NGRTTTLFNTSPDYW
+425 SGRTTTLFKDSPDYW
-440 TASEGKII
+440 KAADGKII

-454 TDKVFENPVNL
+454 TDKVFETPVNL

-471 TLEFGFKSYNVS
+471 TIEFGFKSYNVS

-503 WNTSA
+503 WNTLA
-508 GQLYNARFAQFKE
+508 EQLYNARFAQFKE

-549 SENSYN
+549 TQDSYN

-560 IESAKFNLVRIYVNG
+560 LESAKFNLVRIYVNG

-592 KEALLQINP
+592 KEAQLQINP

-612 VYNSTALTFDQVQHN
+612 VYNSTALTFDQIQHN

-642 DRNNILGA
+642 DRNNILGT
-650 NGTISFAKSFGKYN
+650 NGAISFAKSFGKYN

-677 NRTWQAENN
+677 NRTWQGENN
-686 KPGDQDKAAKNIRCT
+686 KPGDQDNAAKKIRCT
-701 LFINYADQAKNKI
+701 LFINYADQEKNKI

-736 WNTAFQLNKFKDKV
+736 WNTAFQLNKFKD
-750 GEQEVKVKSIFTP
+750 GETKVKSVFTP
-763 YEDLDAAA
+763 YEDLDIAT
-771 NKFIA
+771 NKFIT
-776 KPTHEKKG
+776 KPAHEKKG
-784 YYNMPPYDGQVDST
+784 YYNMPPYDGQTDST

-804 TKLVGKVNFAS
+804 TKLVGKTNFAS

-829 DAYKSDSDQKGLSLI
+829 DAYKADTDQKGLLN

-880 IQFMGFQTF
+880 VQFMGFQTF

-895 NATFGYDGNK
+895 KATFGYDDNK

-917 SDPHVNFRRPWSA
+917 SDPHVNFRRPWAA
-930 LQRVGLNAA
+930 LQRAGLNSAS
-939 GSRALTNF
+939 SRTLTNF
-947 PTVTVAEQKATDRD
+947 PTVTVAEQKSPDRD

-967 ISDESIVYQSRGSW
+967 ISDESIVYQDRGSW

-989 KADDFTEWSRKSLNK
+989 TATDFTEPARKSLNK

-1014 YNFNLVKTGETDI
+1014 YNFNLVKTGETDT

-1057 EFAGSTSATGEAVG
+1057 EFAGSTNTTGEAIG

-1086 SRLNIYEDFE
+1086 SRLNIYEDFG

-1159 KAQTDEADNWQPSDK
+1159 KAQTDETDNWQPSDK

-1179 RLYGDDLDTVI
+1179 RLYGDDLDTII

-1207 SYIPETASQW
+1207 SYVPEAASKW

-1231 QFEDIIKNKLHTVIN
+1231 QFEDIIKNKLYKVIN

-1279 AKIYYEN
+1279 AQIYYEN

-1296 EYYDNN
+1296 EHYDNN

-1350 ERPLQL
+1350 KRPLQL

-1381 SNTDYRPDIVKYLA
+1381 DNTDYRPDIIKYLA

-1401 VVNLKETGPAINEG
+1401 AVNLKETGPAINEG

-1454 KTYKD
+1454 KAHKD
-1459 FFGTDYPQYRLDEF
+1459 FFGTNYPKYRLDEF

-1481 SLTLNNM
+1481 SLILNNM

-1493 LNLTDFNKLKEIN
+1493 LNLTDFNKLKEVN

-1519 KAETVTLPET
+1519 KAETVILPET
-1529 IETFELYNPVKEI
+1529 IETLELYNPVKELR
-1542 NLEGI
+1542 LEGI

-1621 DTKKSLV
+1621 DIKKSLV

-1634 DSATNNPKV
+1634 DSTTNNPKV

-1672 FNLQVNSNQVEI
+1672 FNLQINSNQVEI
-1684 VNDPDPR
+1684 VSDPTPR
-1691 LHIDYQLAN
+1691 LHINYQLAS
-1700 STHKQYLTV
+1700 STYDQYLKV
-1709 DPKTGSITLIQESSN
+1709 DSKTGNITLIRESTTI
-1724 VQPVINI
+1724 QPVINI
-1731 LVYRIGSSTPT
+1731 LVYRIGNSTPT

-1754 PQIGDFVYCDGSY
+1754 PQIGDFVYYDGSY
-1767 SNNYNANK
+1767 SNNYNINK
-1775 TCVGMVYAVENT
+1775 TCIGMVYAVENT
-1787 NDENTSGT
+1787 SDTSGT
-1795 AYVIGKENMTEDTS
+1795 AYVIGKENMTDNAS
-1809 FYLGFSPDGGN
+1809 FYLGFSPEGVNGGDN
-1820 SGADPGTLEYCLFY
+1820 LTLKELYY
-1834 VGNWLKNQ
+1834 IGDWLKNQ
-1842 NLISKVDSSDSNDYI
+1842 RLITNANSSDSNDYI
-1857 AMSGVSTDKPVDEIT
+1857 AMSGVSTDKPIDQIT
-1872 YTSYT
+1872 YKSYT
-1877 DFTTTG
+1877 DFTTNG

-1889 TAIYVNTINTSVLG
+1889 TAIYVNTVNTSVLS
-1903 KVYSAFGTAVKNYIA
+1903 KLYSSFQNQVRSYITYDGTT
-1918 YDSVNQS
+1918 QT
-1925 YSIKSMDKLIALCKG
+1925 YSIKSMDKLVALCKG
-1940 LTLPSVTISELSS
+1940 LKITNVTSDELSS
-1953 CILYP
+1953 CVIYP

-1970 KATEGTIYSQF
+1970 KSTESTIYNQF
-1981 AQGNWYIPSAKQL
+1981 AQGNWYVPSAKQL

-2008 QFLTS
+2008 NFIDS

-2028 AKNKAIFSNAKQVM
+2028 AKNKAIFSNAKSVM

-2049 WSNIASSQ
+2049 WANIASNQ
-2057 NTTTTVNN
+2057 NTTTTINT

-2070 SYSYQSMCTDYNCV
+2070 SYSYQNMCTDYSCT
-2084 AHKYQWIPGK
+2084 AHRYEWIPGRT
-2094 KFTIDSYNQNQYQ
+2094 FSNNAYDANMYQ
-2107 YEAAWRITKHQ
+2107 YIAAWRVTKHQ
-2118 GVPFTQFTYNKDTQN
+2118 GVPFTQFTYNK
-2133 G
+2133 GA

>member
-33 HLVNSMDFTDSTLT
+33 HLVNSMDFANSTLT

-83 YKTGEVVMQCDS
+83 YKTGEVVMQCNS

-129 GPNSMETTVAP
+129 GVNSMETTVAP
-140 YALKDFTL
+140 YSLNDFTL

-158 NKADNELRWVNI
+158 NKADSELRWVNI

-176 SQTGTITATLV
+176 SQESTITATLV
-187 DYPQKSSTLN
+187 DYPQKSSILN
-197 VSIKSQKITL
+197 VTIKSQKISL
-207 SYTGNIISTT
+207 SYTGNVISNN
-217 AQFTLEGGLPS
+217 AEFTLKGGSPTD
-228 EYHLVGYLNANAVNT
+228 YHLEGYLNANRINT
-243 TDGNLAI
+243 TDGNLFYNT
-250 GDLKPGLNI
+250 LQSGLNT
-259 LTIKAVHKT
+259 LTVRAVHKS
-268 QDIATNY
+268 QNIATDY
-275 INACVINPSKFSG
+275 VNACVIKPEGFTG

-301 NHDTVKLYTLTVYS
+301 NHDTVKLYTITVYS

-322 INTYLNSDSADDRQ
+322 INTYLNSDSSQDRQ
-336 NLLDTVVVN
+336 NLLDTIVVN
-345 AQNYEADS
+345 AQNYDS
-353 KYEVTYKK
+353 DNKYETTYKK
-361 YIEVNSDDAK
+361 YIEVNSDNAK
-371 QYLQVEVNGNLYQFQ
+371 QYLQVEVNGQLYQFQ
-386 SASSNKVITSNYQT
+386 SASSDKAFMSNNQT
-400 LSISKANAN
+400 LSISKANIN
-409 YLYTASPRPT
+409 YLYTSSPRPT

-425 NGRTTTLFNTSPDYW
+425 SGRTTTLFNDSPDYW
-440 TASEGKII
+440 KASDGKII

-454 TDKVFENPVNL
+454 TNKVFETPVDL

-508 GQLYNARFAQFKE
+508 EQLYNARFAQFKE

-549 SENSYN
+549 AQDSYN

-560 IESAKFNLVRIYVNG
+560 LESAKFNLVRIYVNG

-587 LLALQ
+587 LLAMQ
-592 KEALLQINP
+592 QEAQLQINP

-612 VYNSTALTFDQVQHN
+612 VYNSTALTFDQIQHN

-642 DRNNILGA
+642 DRNNILGT

-677 NRTWQAENN
+677 NRTWQGENN
-686 KPGDQDKAAKNIRCT
+686 KPGDQDKAAKKIRCT
-701 LFINYADQAKNKI
+701 LFINYADQAINKI

-736 WNTAFQLNKFKDKV
+736 WNTAFQLNKFKD
-750 GEQEVKVKSIFTP
+750 GETKVKSVFTP
-763 YEDLDAAA
+763 YEDLDTTT
-771 NKFIA
+771 NRFIA
-776 KPTHEKKG
+776 KPAHEKKG
-784 YYNMPPYDGQVDST
+784 YYNMPPYDGQTDST
-798 EKDLKI
+798 EKDLKV

-829 DAYKSDSDQKGLSLI
+829 DAYKADTDQKGLLN
-844 GGRKAVHEE
+844 GGRKTVHEE

-870 ELADLLKNPN
+870 ELADLLKNPDV
-880 IQFMGFQTF
+880 QFMGFQTF

-895 NATFGYDGNK
+895 KATFGYDDDK

-917 SDPHVNFRRPWSA
+917 SDPHVNFRRPWVA
-930 LQRVGLNAA
+930 LQRAGLNSA
-939 GSRALTNF
+939 GSRTLTNF
-947 PTVTVAEQKATDRD
+947 PTVTVAEQQSPNRD

-967 ISDESIVYQSRGSW
+967 IQDESIVYQNRGSW

-989 KADDFTEWSRKSLNK
+989 EATDFTESARKSLNK

-1036 IATKAIP
+1036 IATKPIP

-1057 EFAGSTSATGEAVG
+1057 EFAGSTSATGEAIG
-1071 GWVRGGTIYDPTTGW
+1071 GWVRGGTIYDPSTGW
-1086 SRLNIYEDFE
+1086 SRLNIYEDFD

-1113 LFKKGITKYIDVNDV
+1113 LFKQGITKYIDVNDI

-1159 KAQTDEADNWQPSDK
+1159 IAQTDEVANWQPSDK

-1179 RLYGDDLDTVI
+1179 RLYGDDLDTII

-1207 SYIPETASQW
+1207 SYVSETASQW

-1231 QFEDIIKNKLHTVIN
+1231 QFEDIIKNKLYKVIN

-1256 TNFYKYFYSIQAD
+1256 TNFYKYFYSIQTD

-1279 AKIYYEN
+1279 AQIYYEN

-1296 EYYDNN
+1296 EHYDNN

-1322 EKRKNFLASYTKQ
+1322 EKRRNFLASYTKQ
-1335 STTPDYPTGSSAGGN
+1335 STTPDYKTGSSAGGN
-1350 ERPLQL
+1350 DKRPLQL

-1367 PTYYYD
+1367 PTYFYD

-1381 SNTDYRPDIVKYLA
+1381 SSTDYRPDIIKYLA
-1395 KADQNY
+1395 KADQDY
-1401 VVNLKETGPAINEG
+1401 VVNLKETGTAINEG

-1426 ITGLVNYSIKPKD
+1426 ITGLVNYSIAPEKE
-1439 SYTRLT
+1439 YTRLT

-1459 FFGTDYPQYRLDEF
+1459 FFGTDYPQYRLDVF
-1473 AMRGPVLE
+1473 SMKGPVLE

-1519 KAETVTLPET
+1519 KAETVILPET
-1529 IETFELYNPVKEI
+1529 IETLELYNPVKELR
-1542 NLEGI
+1542 LEGI

-1628 EQFGNI
+1628 EQFGDI
-1634 DSATNNPKV
+1634 DSETNNPKV

-1672 FNLQVNSNQVEI
+1672 FNLQINSNQVEI
-1684 VNDPDPR
+1684 VNDPTPR
-1691 LHIDYQLAN
+1691 LHINYQLAS
-1700 STHKQYLTV
+1700 STYDQYLRV
-1709 DPKTGSITLIQESSN
+1709 DSKTGNITLIKESTT

-1731 LVYRIGSSTPT
+1731 LVYKIGSSTPT
-1742 KLTCKVKIQWTA
+1742 RLTCKVKIQWTA
-1754 PQIGDFVYCDGSY
+1754 PQIGDFVYYDGSY
-1767 SNNYNANK
+1767 SNNYNTNK
-1775 TCVGMVYAVENT
+1775 TCIGMVYAVENT
-1787 NDENTSGT
+1787 NDTSGT
-1795 AYVIGKENMTEDTS
+1795 AYVIGKENMTENTS
-1809 FYLGFSPDGGN
+1809 FYLGFSPEGVNGGDN
-1820 SGADPGTLEYCLFY
+1820 VTLKELYY
-1834 VGNWLKNQ
+1834 IGDWLKNQ
-1842 NLISKVDSSDSNDYI
+1842 RLITSANSSDSNDYI

-1877 DFTTTG
+1877 DFTTNG

-1889 TAIYVNTINTSVLG
+1889 TAIYVNTVNTSVLS
-1903 KVYSAFGTAVKNYIA
+1903 KLYSSFQNQVKSYIT
-1918 YDSVNQS
+1918 YDSTTQT
-1925 YSIKSMDKLIALCKG
+1925 YSIKSMDKLVALCKG
-1940 LTLPSVTISELSS
+1940 LKITNVTTDELSS
-1953 CILYP
+1953 CIIYP

-1970 KATEGTIYSQF
+1970 KSTESAIYNQF

-2001 GYSAKGT
+2001 GYSSKGT
-2008 QFLTS
+2008 NFIDS
-2013 TSVAETITKQ
+2013 TSVAETISNKI
-2023 SSGTE
+2023 SSGTQP
-2028 AKNKAIFSNAKQVM
+2028 KNKAIFSNAKQVM
-2042 GTNFPSV
+2042 GNNFPSV
-2049 WSNIASSQ
+2049 WTNIANNQ
-2057 NTTTTVNN
+2057 NTTTTINT

-2070 SYSYQSMCTDYNCV
+2070 SYSYQSMCTDYSCT
-2084 AHKYQWIPGK
+2084 AHRYQWIPGRT
-2094 KFTIDSYNQNQYQ
+2094 FSNNSYDVNMYQ
-2107 YEAAWRITKHQ
+2107 YEAAWRVTKHQ

-2133 G
+2133 D

>member
-33 HLVNSMDFTDSTLT
+33 HLVNSMDFANSTLT

-83 YKTGEVVMQCDS
+83 YKTGEVVMQCNS

-129 GPNSMETTVAP
+129 GVNSMETTVAP

-158 NKADNELRWVNI
+158 NKADSELRWINI

-176 SQTGTITATLV
+176 SQESTITATLV
-187 DYPQKSSTLN
+187 DYPQKSSVLN
-197 VSIKSQKITL
+197 VTIKSQKISL
-207 SYTGNIISTT
+207 SYTGNVISNN
-217 AQFTLEGGLPS
+217 AEFTLKGGSPTD
-228 EYHLVGYLNANAVNT
+228 YHLEGYLNANPINT
-243 TDGNLAI
+243 TDGNLFYNE
-250 GDLKPGLNI
+250 LQSGLNT
-259 LTIKAVHKT
+259 LTVRAVHKS
-268 QDIATNY
+268 QNIATDY
-275 INACVINPSKFSG
+275 VNACVIKPEGFTG

-301 NHDTVKLYTLTVYS
+301 NHDTVKLYTITVYS

-322 INTYLNSDSADDRQ
+322 INTYLNSDSSQDRQ
-336 NLLDTVVVN
+336 NLLDTIVVN
-345 AQNYEADS
+345 AQNYESDN
-353 KYEVTYKK
+353 KYETTYKK
-361 YIEVNSDDAK
+361 YIEVNSDNAK
-371 QYLQVEVNGNLYQFQ
+371 QYLQVEVNGQLYQFQ
-386 SASSNKVITSNYQT
+386 SASSDKAFMSNNQT
-400 LSISKANAN
+400 LSISKANIN
-409 YLYTASPRPT
+409 YLYTSSPRPT

-425 NGRTTTLFNTSPDYW
+425 SGRTTTLFNDSPDYW
-440 TASEGKII
+440 KAADGKII

-454 TDKVFENPVNL
+454 TNKVFETPVDL

-483 NEESPVITFGQM
+483 NEESSVITFGQM

-508 GQLYNARFAQFKE
+508 EQLYNARFAQFKE

-549 SENSYN
+549 AQDSYN

-560 IESAKFNLVRIYVNG
+560 LESAKFNLVRIYVNG

-592 KEALLQINP
+592 REAQLQINP

-612 VYNSTALTFDQVQHN
+612 VYNSTALTFDQIQHN

-642 DRNNILGA
+642 DRNNILGTD
-650 NGTISFAKSFGKYN
+650 GTISFAKSFGKYN

-677 NRTWQAENN
+677 NRTWQGENN
-686 KPGDQDKAAKNIRCT
+686 KPGDQDKAAKKIRCT
-701 LFINYADQAKNKI
+701 LFINYADQAINKI

-736 WNTAFQLNKFKDKV
+736 WNTAFQLNKFKD
-750 GEQEVKVKSIFTP
+750 GQTKVKSVFTP
-763 YEDLDAAA
+763 YEDLDTAT

-776 KPTHEKKG
+776 KPAHEKKG
-784 YYNMPPYDGQVDST
+784 YYNMPPYDGQTDST
-798 EKDLKI
+798 EKDLKV

-829 DAYKSDSDQKGLSLI
+829 DAYKADTDQKGLLN

-895 NATFGYDGNK
+895 KATFGYDDDK

-917 SDPHVNFRRPWSA
+917 SDPHVNFRRPWAA
-930 LQRVGLNAA
+930 LQRVGLNLA
-939 GSRALTNF
+939 GSRTLTNF
-947 PTVTVAEQKATDRD
+947 PTVTVEEQQSPNRD

-967 ISDESIVYQSRGSW
+967 IQDESIVYQNRGSW

-989 KADDFTEWSRKSLNK
+989 EATDFTEPARKSLNK

-1036 IATKAIP
+1036 IATKPIP

-1057 EFAGSTSATGEAVG
+1057 EFAGSTSATGEAIG
-1071 GWVRGGTIYDPTTGW
+1071 GWVRGGTIYNPSTGW
-1086 SRLNIYEDFE
+1086 SRLNIYEDFN

-1113 LFKKGITKYIDVNDV
+1113 LFKQGITKYIDVNDI

-1159 KAQTDEADNWQPSDK
+1159 IAQTDEVANWQPSNK

-1179 RLYGDDLDTVI
+1179 RLYGDDLDTII

-1207 SYIPETASQW
+1207 SYVPETAPQW
-1217 GDSGLNAFFYMFDL
+1217 GDSGLNVFFYMFDL
-1231 QFEDIIKNKLHTVIN
+1231 QFEDIIKNKLYKVID

-1256 TNFYKYFYSIQAD
+1256 TNFYKYFYSIQTD

-1279 AKIYYEN
+1279 AQIYYEN

-1296 EYYDNN
+1296 EHYDNN

-1322 EKRKNFLASYTKQ
+1322 EKRRNFLASYTKQ
-1335 STTPDYPTGSSAGGN
+1335 SITPDYKTGSSAGGN
-1350 ERPLQL
+1350 DKRPLQL

-1367 PTYYYD
+1367 PTYFYD

-1381 SNTDYRPDIVKYLA
+1381 SSTDYRPDIIKYLA
-1395 KADQNY
+1395 KADQDY
-1401 VVNLKETGPAINEG
+1401 VVNLKETGTATNEG

-1426 ITGLVNYSIKPKD
+1426 ITGLVNYSIAPEKE
-1439 SYTRLT
+1439 YTRLT

-1459 FFGTDYPQYRLDEF
+1459 FFGTDYPQYRLDVF
-1473 AMRGPVLE
+1473 SMKGSVLE

-1519 KAETVTLPET
+1519 KAETVILPET
-1529 IETFELYNPVKEI
+1529 IETLELYNPVKELR
-1542 NLEGI
+1542 LEGI

-1628 EQFGNI
+1628 EQFGDI
-1634 DSATNNPKV
+1634 DSVTNNPKV

-1672 FNLQVNSNQVEI
+1672 FNLQINSNQVEI
-1684 VNDPDPR
+1684 VNDPTPR
-1691 LHIDYQLAN
+1691 LHIDYQLAS
-1700 STHKQYLTV
+1700 STYDQYLRV
-1709 DPKTGSITLIQESSN
+1709 DSKTGNITLIRESTT

-1731 LVYRIGSSTPT
+1731 SVYRIGSSNPT
-1742 KLTCKVKIQWTA
+1742 TLTCKVKIQWTA
-1754 PQIGDFVYCDGSY
+1754 PKIGDFVYYDGSY
-1767 SNNYNANK
+1767 SNNYNTNK
-1775 TCVGMVYAVENT
+1775 TCIGMVYAVENT
-1787 NDENTSGT
+1787 NDTSGT
-1795 AYVIGKENMTEDTS
+1795 AYVIGKENMTENTS
-1809 FYLGFSPDGGN
+1809 FYLGFSPEGINGGDN
-1820 SGADPGTLEYCLFY
+1820 ITLKELYY
-1834 VGNWLKNQ
+1834 IGDWLKNQ
-1842 NLISKVDSSDSNDYI
+1842 RLITSANSSDSNDYI
-1857 AMSGVSTDKPVDEIT
+1857 AMSGVSTDKPVDAIT
-1872 YTSYT
+1872 YESYT
-1877 DFTTTG
+1877 DFTTNG

-1889 TAIYVNTINTSVLG
+1889 TAIYVNTVNTSVLS
-1903 KVYSAFGTAVKNYIA
+1903 KLYSSFQNQVRSYIT
-1918 YDSVNQS
+1918 YDSITQT
-1925 YSIKSMDKLIALCKG
+1925 YSIKSMDKLVALCKG
-1940 LTLPSVTISELSS
+1940 LKITNVTTDELSS
-1953 CILYP
+1953 CVIYP

-1970 KATEGTIYSQF
+1970 KSTEGAIYNQF

-2008 QFLTS
+2008 SFIDS
-2013 TSVAETITKQ
+2013 TSVSETIAKI

-2028 AKNKAIFSNAKQVM
+2028 PKNKAIFSNAKQVM

-2049 WSNIASSQ
+2049 WANIANNQ
-2057 NTTTTVNN
+2057 NTTTTINT

-2070 SYSYQSMCTDYNCV
+2070 SYSYQSMCTDYSCT
-2084 AHKYQWIPGK
+2084 AHRYEWIPGRT
-2094 KFTIDSYNQNQYQ
+2094 FSNNSYDVNMSQ
-2107 YEAAWRITKHQ
+2107 YEAAWRVTKHQ

-2133 G
+2133 D

>member
-33 HLVNSMDFTDSTLT
+33 HLVNSMDFADSTLT

-69 QDVLVVAVRINGTI
+69 QDVLIVAVKINGTI
-83 YKTGEVVMQCDS
+83 YKTGGVVMQCDS

-129 GPNSMETTVAP
+129 GVNSMETTVAP

-148 DSSGTKIEHL
+148 DSSGTKIDHL
-158 NKADNELRWVNI
+158 NKADSELRWVDI
-170 TELFTD
+170 TELFND
-176 SQTGTITATLV
+176 SQESKITATLV

-207 SYTGNIISTT
+207 SYTGNIISST
-217 AQFTLEGGLPS
+217 AQFTLEGGSAS
-228 EYHLVGYLNANAVNT
+228 EYHLEGYLNASGTNT
-243 TDGNLAI
+243 SDGDLNIGNL
-250 GDLKPGLNI
+250 KSGLNR
-259 LTIKAVHKT
+259 LTVKAVHKT

-275 INACVINPSKFSG
+275 INVYVINPSGFSG

-315 PTKDSVT
+315 PTKESVT

-345 AQNYEADS
+345 AQNYDADN
-353 KYEVTYKK
+353 KYDVTYKK
-361 YIEVNSDDAK
+361 YIEVDSDDAK

-386 SASSNKVITSNYQT
+386 SASSNRVILSNNQT
-400 LSISKANAN
+400 LSISKANTN

-425 NGRTTTLFNTSPDYW
+425 NGRTTTLFNASPNYW
-440 TASEGKII
+440 TALDGKII
-448 YRVEAN
+448 YRVESN
-454 TDKVFENPVNL
+454 TNKVFETPVNL

-503 WNTSA
+503 WNTQA
-508 GQLYNARFAQFKE
+508 EQLYNARFAQFKE

-549 SENSYN
+549 AQDSYN

-560 IESAKFNLVRIYVNG
+560 MESAKFNLVRIYVNG

-592 KEALLQINP
+592 KEAQLQINP

-642 DRNNILGA
+642 DRNNILGT
-650 NGTISFAKSFGKYN
+650 NGAISFAKSLGKYN

-677 NRTWQAENN
+677 NRTWQAQNN
-686 KPGDQDKAAKNIRCT
+686 QSGDQDKAAKKIRCT
-701 LFINYADQAKNKI
+701 LFINYADQEKNKI

-736 WNTAFQLNKFKDKV
+736 WNTAFQLNKFKD
-750 GEQEVKVKSIFTP
+750 GEGEDAVKVKSVFTP
-763 YEDLDAAA
+763 YEDLDTTT
-771 NKFIA
+771 NKFVA

-784 YYNMPPYDGQVDST
+784 YYNMPNYDGQTDTS

-829 DAYKSDSDQKGLSLI
+829 DAYKSDTDQKGLSFT

-880 IQFMGFQTF
+880 VQFMGFQTF

-895 NATFGYDGNK
+895 KATFGYDDNK

-917 SDPHVNFRRPWSA
+917 SDPHVNFRRPWAA

-939 GSRALTNF
+939 GSKALTNF
-947 PTVTVAEQKATDRD
+947 PTVTVAEQKSPDRD

-967 ISDESIVYQSRGSW
+967 ISDESIVYQNRGSW

-989 KADDFTEWSRKSLNK
+989 EATDFTEPARKSLNK

-1071 GWVRGGTIYDPTTGW
+1071 GWVRGGTIYDPTAGW
-1086 SRLNIYEDFE
+1086 SGLNIYEDFG

-1113 LFKKGITKYIDVNDV
+1113 LFKKNITKYIDVNDV

-1207 SYIPETASQW
+1207 SYVPETAAQW

-1231 QFEDIIKNKLHTVIN
+1231 QFEDIIKNKLYKVIDHS
-1246 QAFGTASGEN
+1246 FGTASGEN
-1256 TNFYKYFYSIQAD
+1256 ANFYKYFYSIQAD

-1279 AKIYYEN
+1279 AQIYYEN

-1335 STTPDYPTGSSAGGN
+1335 SRTPDYPTGSSAGGN

-1373 GTKYLMPN
+1373 GTKYLMP
-1381 SNTDYRPDIVKYLA
+1381 STSTDYRPDIIKYLA

-1401 VVNLKETGPAINEG
+1401 VVNLKETGTAINEG

-1459 FFGTDYPQYRLDEF
+1459 FFGTNYPKYRLDEF
-1473 AMRGPVLE
+1473 VMKGPVLE
-1481 SLTLNNM
+1481 SLILNNM

-1493 LNLTDFNKLKEIN
+1493 LNLTDFNKLKEVN

-1519 KAETVTLPET
+1519 KAETVILPET
-1529 IETFELYNPVKEI
+1529 IEALELYNPVKELR
-1542 NLEGI
+1542 LEGI

-1560 FDVDSFLEQLV
+1560 FDVNSFLEQLV

-1628 EQFGNI
+1628 EQFGDI

-1654 TCDSEITIFG
+1654 TCDTEITVFG

-1672 FNLQVNSNQVEI
+1672 FNLQINSNQVEI
-1684 VNDPDPR
+1684 VNDPTPR
-1691 LHIDYQLAN
+1691 LHIDYQLA
-1700 STHKQYLTV
+1700 SSSYDQYLKV
-1709 DPKTGSITLIQESSN
+1709 DSKTGNITLIRESVT

-1731 LVYRIGSSTPT
+1731 LVYRIGNSTPT

-1754 PQIGDFVYCDGSY
+1754 PQIGDFVYYDGSY

-1775 TCVGMVYAVENT
+1775 TCVGMIYAVENT
-1787 NDENTSGT
+1787 NGENTSGT
-1795 AYVIGKENMTEDTS
+1795 AYVIGKENMTENAS
-1809 FYLGFSPDGGN
+1809 FYLGFSPEGVNGGN
-1820 SGADPGTLEYCLFY
+1820 DLTLKELYY
-1834 VGNWLKNQ
+1834 IGNWLKDQ
-1842 NLISKVDSSDSNDYI
+1842 RLITSANSSDSNDYI
-1857 AMSGVSTDKPVDEIT
+1857 AMSGVSTDKPVDQIT
-1872 YTSYT
+1872 YKSYT
-1877 DFTTTG
+1877 DFTTNG

-1889 TAIYVNTINTSVLG
+1889 TAIYVNTVNTSVLS
-1903 KVYSAFGTAVKNYIA
+1903 KLYSSFQNQVKSYIT
-1918 YDSVNQS
+1918 YDSTTQT
-1925 YSIKSMDKLIALCKG
+1925 YSIKSMDKLVALCKG
-1940 LTLPSVTISELSS
+1940 LKITNVTSDELSS
-1953 CILYP
+1953 CVIYP

-1970 KATEGTIYSQF
+1970 KSTESTIYNQF
-1981 AQGNWYIPSAKQL
+1981 AQGNWYVPSAKQL

-2008 QFLTS
+2008 NFIDS

-2028 AKNKAIFSNAKQVM
+2028 AKNKAIFSNAKSVM

-2049 WSNIASSQ
+2049 WANIANNQ
-2057 NTTTTVNN
+2057 NTTTTINT

-2070 SYSYQSMCTDYNCV
+2070 SYSYQNMCTDYNCT
-2084 AHKYQWIPGK
+2084 AHRYEWIPGRT
-2094 KFTIDSYNQNQYQ
+2094 FTNNSYDANMYQ
-2107 YEAAWRITKHQ
+2107 YIAAWRVTKHQ
-2118 GVPFTQFTYNKDTQN
+2118 GVPFTQFTYNK
-2133 G
+2133 GA

>member
-9 NKIESLETPWN
+9 NKIELETPWN

-33 HLVNSMDFTDSTLT
+33 HLVNSMDFANSTLT

-83 YKTGEVVMQCDS
+83 YKTGEVVMQCNS

-129 GPNSMETTVAP
+129 GVNSMETTVAP
-140 YALKDFTL
+140 YALRDFTL

-158 NKADNELRWVNI
+158 NKADSELKWINI

-176 SQTGTITATLV
+176 SQESTITATLV
-187 DYPQKSSTLN
+187 DYPQKSSVLN
-197 VSIKSQKITL
+197 VSIKSQKISL
-207 SYTGNIISTT
+207 SYTGNVVSNN
-217 AQFTLEGGLPS
+217 AEFTLKGGSPAD
-228 EYHLVGYLNANAVNT
+228 YHLEGYLNANRIYT
-243 TDGNLAI
+243 TDGNLSYNE
-250 GDLKPGLNI
+250 LKPGLNI
-259 LTIKAVHKT
+259 LTVRAVHKS
-268 QDIATNY
+268 QNIATDY
-275 INACVINPSKFSG
+275 VNACVIKSEGFTG

-301 NHDTVKLYTLTVYS
+301 NHDTVKLYTITVYS

-322 INTYLNSDSADDRQ
+322 INTYLNSDSSQDRQ
-336 NLLDTVVVN
+336 NLLDTIIVN
-345 AQNYEADS
+345 AQNYDS
-353 KYEVTYKK
+353 DNKYETTYKK
-361 YIEVNSDDAK
+361 YIEINSDNAK
-371 QYLQVEVNGNLYQFQ
+371 QYLQVEVNGQLYQFQ
-386 SASSNKVITSNYQT
+386 SAGSDKAFMSNNQT
-400 LSISKANAN
+400 LSISKANIN
-409 YLYTASPRPT
+409 YLYTSSPRPT

-425 NGRTTTLFNTSPDYW
+425 SGRTTTLFKDSPDYW
-440 TASEGKII
+440 KATDGKII

-454 TDKVFENPVNL
+454 TDKVFETPVNL

-471 TLEFGFKSYNVS
+471 TIEFGFKSYNVS

-503 WNTSA
+503 WNTLA
-508 GQLYNARFAQFKE
+508 EQLYNARFAQFKE

-549 SENSYN
+549 TQDSYN

-560 IESAKFNLVRIYVNG
+560 LESAKFNLVRIYVNG

-592 KEALLQINP
+592 KEAQLQINP

-612 VYNSTALTFDQVQHN
+612 VYNSTALTFDQIQHN

-642 DRNNILGA
+642 DRNNILGT
-650 NGTISFAKSFGKYN
+650 NGAISFAKSFGKYN

-677 NRTWQAENN
+677 NRTWQGENN
-686 KPGDQDKAAKNIRCT
+686 KPGDQDNAAKKIRCT
-701 LFINYADQAKNKI
+701 LFINYADQEKNKI

-736 WNTAFQLNKFKDKV
+736 WNTAFQLNKFKD
-750 GEQEVKVKSIFTP
+750 GETKVKSVFTP
-763 YEDLDAAA
+763 YEDLDIAT
-771 NKFIA
+771 NKFIT
-776 KPTHEKKG
+776 KPAHEKKG
-784 YYNMPPYDGQVDST
+784 YYNMPPYDGQTDST

-804 TKLVGKVNFAS
+804 TKLVGKTNFAS

-829 DAYKSDSDQKGLSLI
+829 DAYKADTDQKGLLN

-880 IQFMGFQTF
+880 VQFMGFQTF

-895 NATFGYDGNK
+895 KATFGYDDNK

-917 SDPHVNFRRPWSA
+917 SDPHVNFRRPWAA
-930 LQRVGLNAA
+930 LQRAGLNSAS
-939 GSRALTNF
+939 SRTLTNF
-947 PTVTVAEQKATDRD
+947 PTVTVAEQKSPDRD

-967 ISDESIVYQSRGSW
+967 ISDESIVYQDRGSW

-989 KADDFTEWSRKSLNK
+989 TATDFTEPARKSLNK

-1014 YNFNLVKTGETDI
+1014 YNFNLVKTGETDT

-1057 EFAGSTSATGEAVG
+1057 EFAGSTNTTGEAIG

-1086 SRLNIYEDFE
+1086 SRLNIYEDFG

-1159 KAQTDEADNWQPSDK
+1159 KAQTDETDNWQPSDK

-1179 RLYGDDLDTVI
+1179 RLYGDDLDTII

-1207 SYIPETASQW
+1207 SYVPEAASKW

-1231 QFEDIIKNKLHTVIN
+1231 QFEDIIKNKLYKVIN

-1279 AKIYYEN
+1279 AQIYYEN

-1296 EYYDNN
+1296 EHYDNN

-1350 ERPLQL
+1350 KRPLQL

-1381 SNTDYRPDIVKYLA
+1381 DNTDYRPDIIKYLA

-1401 VVNLKETGPAINEG
+1401 AVNLKETGPAINEG

-1454 KTYKD
+1454 KAHKD
-1459 FFGTDYPQYRLDEF
+1459 FFGTNYPKYRLDEF

-1481 SLTLNNM
+1481 SLILNNM

-1493 LNLTDFNKLKEIN
+1493 LNLTDFNKLKEVN

-1519 KAETVTLPET
+1519 KAETVILPET
-1529 IETFELYNPVKEI
+1529 IETLELYNPVKELR
-1542 NLEGI
+1542 LEGI

-1621 DTKKSLV
+1621 DIKKSLV

-1634 DSATNNPKV
+1634 DSTTNNPKV

-1672 FNLQVNSNQVEI
+1672 FNLQINSNQVEI
-1684 VNDPDPR
+1684 VSDPTPR
-1691 LHIDYQLAN
+1691 LHINYQLAS
-1700 STHKQYLTV
+1700 STYDQYLKV
-1709 DPKTGSITLIQESSN
+1709 DSKTGNITLIRESTTI
-1724 VQPVINI
+1724 QPVINI
-1731 LVYRIGSSTPT
+1731 LVYRIGNSTPT

-1754 PQIGDFVYCDGSY
+1754 PQIGDFVYYDGSY
-1767 SNNYNANK
+1767 SNNYNINK
-1775 TCVGMVYAVENT
+1775 TCIGMVYAVENT
-1787 NDENTSGT
+1787 SDTSGT
-1795 AYVIGKENMTEDTS
+1795 AYVIGKENMTDNAS
-1809 FYLGFSPDGGN
+1809 FYLGFSPEGVNGGDN
-1820 SGADPGTLEYCLFY
+1820 LTLKELYY
-1834 VGNWLKNQ
+1834 IGDWLKNQ
-1842 NLISKVDSSDSNDYI
+1842 RLITNANSSDSNDYI
-1857 AMSGVSTDKPVDEIT
+1857 AMSGVSTDKPIDQIT
-1872 YTSYT
+1872 YKSYT
-1877 DFTTTG
+1877 DFTTNG

-1889 TAIYVNTINTSVLG
+1889 TAIYVNTVNTSVLS
-1903 KVYSAFGTAVKNYIA
+1903 KLYSSFQNQVRSYITYDGTT
-1918 YDSVNQS
+1918 QT
-1925 YSIKSMDKLIALCKG
+1925 YSIKSMDKLVALCKG
-1940 LTLPSVTISELSS
+1940 LKITNVTSDELSS
-1953 CILYP
+1953 CVIYP

-1970 KATEGTIYSQF
+1970 KSTESTIYNQF
-1981 AQGNWYIPSAKQL
+1981 AQGNWYVPSAKQL

-2008 QFLTS
+2008 NFIDS

-2028 AKNKAIFSNAKQVM
+2028 AKNKAIFSNAKSVM

-2049 WSNIASSQ
+2049 WANIASNQ
-2057 NTTTTVNN
+2057 NTTTTINT

-2070 SYSYQSMCTDYNCV
+2070 SYSYQNMCTDYSCT
-2084 AHKYQWIPGK
+2084 AHRYEWIPGRT
-2094 KFTIDSYNQNQYQ
+2094 FSNNAYDANMYQ
-2107 YEAAWRITKHQ
+2107 YIAAWRVTKHQ
-2118 GVPFTQFTYNKDTQN
+2118 GVPFTQFTYNK
-2133 G
+2133 GA

>member
-83 YKTGEVVMQCDS
+83 YKTGEVVMQCNS

-129 GPNSMETTVAP
+129 GVNSMETTVAP

-148 DSSGTKIEHL
+148 DSSGTKIDHL
-158 NKADNELRWVNI
+158 NKADSELRWVDI

-176 SQTGTITATLV
+176 SQESKITATLV

-207 SYTGNIISTT
+207 SYTGNIISST
-217 AQFTLEGGLPS
+217 AQFILEGGSAS
-228 EYHLVGYLNANAVNT
+228 EYHLEGYLNASNT
-243 TDGNLAI
+243 NTSDGDLNIGNL
-250 GDLKPGLNI
+250 KSGLNR
-259 LTIKAVHKT
+259 LTVKAVHKT

-275 INACVINPSKFSG
+275 INVYVINPSGFSG

-315 PTKDSVT
+315 PTKESVT

-345 AQNYEADS
+345 AQNYDADN
-353 KYEVTYKK
+353 KYDVTYKK
-361 YIEVNSDDAK
+361 YIEVDSDDAK

-386 SASSNKVITSNYQT
+386 SASSNRVILSNNQT
-400 LSISKANAN
+400 LSISKANTN

-425 NGRTTTLFNTSPDYW
+425 NGRTTTLFNASPNYW
-440 TASEGKII
+440 TALDGKII
-448 YRVEAN
+448 YRVESN
-454 TDKVFENPVNL
+454 TNKVFETPVNL

-503 WNTSA
+503 WNTQA
-508 GQLYNARFAQFKE
+508 EQLYNARFAQFKE
-521 DADTHITITVQKG
+521 NADTHITITVQKG

-549 SENSYN
+549 AQDSYN

-560 IESAKFNLVRIYVNG
+560 LESAKFNLVRIYVNG

-587 LLALQ
+587 LLAFQ
-592 KEALLQINP
+592 KEAQLQINP

-612 VYNSTALTFDQVQHN
+612 VYNSTALTFDQIQHN
-627 YISFLATREQKDKFY
+627 YISFLATKDQKDKFY
-642 DRNNILGA
+642 DRNNILGT
-650 NGTISFAKSFGKYN
+650 NGTISFAKSLGKYN

-677 NRTWQAENN
+677 NRTWQAQNN
-686 KPGDQDKAAKNIRCT
+686 QSGDQDKAAKKIRCT
-701 LFINYADQAKNKI
+701 LFINYADQEKNKI

-736 WNTAFQLNKFKDKV
+736 WNTAFQLNKFKD
-750 GEQEVKVKSIFTP
+750 GEGEDAVKVKSVFTP
-763 YEDLDAAA
+763 YEDLDTTA
-771 NKFIA
+771 NKFVA

-784 YYNMPPYDGQVDST
+784 YYNMPNYDGQTDTS

-829 DAYKSDSDQKGLSLI
+829 DAYKSDTDQKGLSFT

-880 IQFMGFQTF
+880 VQFMGFQTF

-895 NATFGYDGNK
+895 KATFGYDDDK

-917 SDPHVNFRRPWSA
+917 SDPHVNFRRPWAA

-939 GSRALTNF
+939 GSKALTNF
-947 PTVTVAEQKATDRD
+947 PTVTVAEQQSPDRD

-967 ISDESIVYQSRGSW
+967 IQDESIVYQNRGSW
-981 DVDFGLND
+981 DVDFGLNED
-989 KADDFTEWSRKSLNK
+989 ATDFTEHARKSLNK

-1014 YNFNLVKTGETDI
+1014 HNFNLVKTGETDT

-1071 GWVRGGTIYDPTTGW
+1071 GWVRGGTLYDPTSGW
-1086 SRLNIYEDFE
+1086 SRLNIYEDFG

-1113 LFKKGITKYIDVNDV
+1113 LFKKNITKYIDVNDA

-1207 SYIPETASQW
+1207 SYVSETAAQW

-1231 QFEDIIKNKLHTVIN
+1231 QFEDIIKNKLYKVIDHS
-1246 QAFGTASGEN
+1246 FGTASGEN
-1256 TNFYKYFYSIQAD
+1256 ANFYKYFYSIQAD

-1279 AKIYYEN
+1279 AQIYYEN

-1335 STTPDYPTGSSAGGN
+1335 SKTPDYPTGSSAGGN

-1373 GTKYLMPN
+1373 GTKYLMP
-1381 SNTDYRPDIVKYLA
+1381 STSTDYRPDIIKYLA

-1401 VVNLKETGPAINEG
+1401 VVNLKETGTAINEG

-1459 FFGTDYPQYRLDEF
+1459 FFGTNYPKYRLDEF
-1473 AMRGPVLE
+1473 VMKGPVLE
-1481 SLTLNNM
+1481 SLILNNM

-1493 LNLTDFNKLKEIN
+1493 LNLTDFNKLKEVN

-1519 KAETVTLPET
+1519 KAETVILPET
-1529 IETFELYNPVKEI
+1529 IEALELYNPVKELR
-1542 NLEGI
+1542 LEGI

-1560 FDVDSFLEQLV
+1560 FDVNSFLEQLV

-1628 EQFGNI
+1628 EQFGDI

-1654 TCDSEITIFG
+1654 TCDTEITVFG

-1672 FNLQVNSNQVEI
+1672 FNLQINSNQVEI
-1684 VNDPDPR
+1684 VNDPTPR
-1691 LHIDYQLAN
+1691 LHIDYQLA
-1700 STHKQYLTV
+1700 SSSYDQYLKV
-1709 DPKTGSITLIQESSN
+1709 DSKTGNITLIRESVT

-1731 LVYRIGSSTPT
+1731 LVYRIGNSTPT

-1754 PQIGDFVYCDGSY
+1754 PQIGDFVYYDGSY

-1787 NDENTSGT
+1787 NGENTSGT
-1795 AYVIGKENMTEDTS
+1795 AYVIGKENMTDNAS
-1809 FYLGFSPDGGN
+1809 FYLGFSPEGVNGGN
-1820 SGADPGTLEYCLFY
+1820 DLTLKELYY
-1834 VGNWLKNQ
+1834 IGNWLKDQ
-1842 NLISKVDSSDSNDYI
+1842 RLITSANSSDSNDYI
-1857 AMSGVSTDKPVDEIT
+1857 AMSGVSTDKPVDQIT
-1872 YTSYT
+1872 YKSYT
-1877 DFTTTG
+1877 DFTTNG

-1889 TAIYVNTINTSVLG
+1889 TAIYVNTVNTSVLS
-1903 KVYSAFGTAVKNYIA
+1903 KLYSSFQNQVKSYIT
-1918 YDSVNQS
+1918 YDSTTQT
-1925 YSIKSMDKLIALCKG
+1925 YSIKSMDKLVALCKG
-1940 LTLPSVTISELSS
+1940 LKITNVTSDELSS
-1953 CILYP
+1953 CVIYP

-1970 KATEGTIYSQF
+1970 KSTESTIYNQF
-1981 AQGNWYIPSAKQL
+1981 AQGNWYVPSAKQL

-2008 QFLTS
+2008 NFIDS

-2028 AKNKAIFSNAKQVM
+2028 AKNKAIFSNAKSVM

-2049 WSNIASSQ
+2049 WANIANNQ
-2057 NTTTTVNN
+2057 NTTTTINT

-2070 SYSYQSMCTDYNCV
+2070 SYSYQSMCTDYNCT
-2084 AHKYQWIPGK
+2084 AHRYEWIPGRT
-2094 KFTIDSYNQNQYQ
+2094 FTNNSYDANMYQ
-2107 YEAAWRITKHQ
+2107 YIAAWRVTKHQ
-2118 GVPFTQFTYNKDTQN
+2118 GVPFTQFTYNK
-2133 G
+2133 GA

>member
-33 HLVNSMDFTDSTLT
+33 HLVNSMDFADSTLT

-83 YKTGEVVMQCDS
+83 YKTGEVVMQCNS

-129 GPNSMETTVAP
+129 GVNSMETTVAP

-148 DSSGTKIEHL
+148 DSSGTKIAHL
-158 NKADNELRWVNI
+158 NKADSELRWVDI
-170 TELFTD
+170 TELFND
-176 SQTGTITATLV
+176 SQESKITATLI

-207 SYTGNIISTT
+207 SYTGNIISST
-217 AQFTLEGGLPS
+217 AQFILEGGSAS
-228 EYHLVGYLNANAVNT
+228 EYHLEGYLNASNT
-243 TDGNLAI
+243 NTSDGDLNIGNL
-250 GDLKPGLNI
+250 KSGLNR
-259 LTIKAVHKT
+259 LTVKAVHKT

-275 INACVINPSKFSG
+275 INVYVINPSGFSG

-315 PTKDSVT
+315 PTKESVT

-345 AQNYEADS
+345 AQNYDANN
-353 KYEVTYKK
+353 KYDVTYKK
-361 YIEVNSDDAK
+361 YIEVDSDDAK

-386 SASSNKVITSNYQT
+386 SASSNRVILSNNQT
-400 LSISKANAN
+400 LSISKANTN

-425 NGRTTTLFNTSPDYW
+425 NGRTTTLFNASPDYW
-440 TASEGKII
+440 TALDGKII
-448 YRVEAN
+448 YRVESN
-454 TDKVFENPVNL
+454 TNKVFETPVNL

-503 WNTSA
+503 WNTQA
-508 GQLYNARFAQFKE
+508 EQLYNARFAQFKE
-521 DADTHITITVQKG
+521 NADTHITITVQKG

-549 SENSYN
+549 AQDSYN

-560 IESAKFNLVRIYVNG
+560 LESAKFNLVRIYVNG

-587 LLALQ
+587 LLAFQ
-592 KEALLQINP
+592 KEAQLQINP

-612 VYNSTALTFDQVQHN
+612 VYNSTALTFDQIQHN
-627 YISFLATREQKDKFY
+627 YISFLATKDQKDKFY
-642 DRNNILGA
+642 DRNNILGT
-650 NGTISFAKSFGKYN
+650 NGTISFAKSLGKYN

-677 NRTWQAENN
+677 NRTWQAQNN
-686 KPGDQDKAAKNIRCT
+686 QSGDQDKAAKKIRCT
-701 LFINYADQAKNKI
+701 LFINYADQEKNKI

-736 WNTAFQLNKFKDKV
+736 WNTAFQLNKFKD
-750 GEQEVKVKSIFTP
+750 GEGKDAVKVKSVFTP
-763 YEDLDAAA
+763 YEDLDTTT
-771 NKFIA
+771 NKFVA

-784 YYNMPPYDGQVDST
+784 YYNMPNYDGQTDTS

-829 DAYKSDSDQKGLSLI
+829 DAYKSDTDQKGLSFT

-880 IQFMGFQTF
+880 VQFMGFQTF

-895 NATFGYDGNK
+895 KATFGYDDNK

-917 SDPHVNFRRPWSA
+917 SDPHVNFRRPWA
-930 LQRVGLNAA
+930 TLQRVGLNAA

-947 PTVTVAEQKATDRD
+947 PTVTVAEQQSPDRD

-967 ISDESIVYQSRGSW
+967 IQDESIVYQNRGSW
-981 DVDFGLND
+981 DVDFGLNED
-989 KADDFTEWSRKSLNK
+989 ATDFTEHARKSLNK

-1014 YNFNLVKTGETDI
+1014 HNFNLVKTGETDT

-1043 AFTGSREGDIYRYD
+1043 AFTGSKEGDIYRYD
-1057 EFAGSTSATGEAVG
+1057 EFAGSTNASGEAVG
-1071 GWVRGGTIYDPTTGW
+1071 GWVRGGTLYDPTSGW
-1086 SRLNIYEDFE
+1086 SRLNIYEDFG

-1113 LFKKGITKYIDVNDV
+1113 LFKKNITKYIDVNDV

-1207 SYIPETASQW
+1207 SYVPETASQW

-1231 QFEDIIKNKLHTVIN
+1231 QFEDIIKNKLYKVIDHS
-1246 QAFGTASGEN
+1246 FGTASGEN
-1256 TNFYKYFYSIQAD
+1256 ANFYKYFYSIQAD

-1279 AKIYYEN
+1279 AQIYYEN

-1335 STTPDYPTGSSAGGN
+1335 SKTPDYPTGSSAGGN

-1373 GTKYLMPN
+1373 GTKYLMP
-1381 SNTDYRPDIVKYLA
+1381 STSTDYRPDIIKYLA

-1401 VVNLKETGPAINEG
+1401 VVNLKETGTAINEG

-1459 FFGTDYPQYRLDEF
+1459 FFGTNYPKYRLDEF
-1473 AMRGPVLE
+1473 VMKGPVLE
-1481 SLTLNNM
+1481 SLILNNM

-1493 LNLTDFNKLKEIN
+1493 LNLTDFNKLKEVN

-1519 KAETVTLPET
+1519 KAETVILPET
-1529 IETFELYNPVKEI
+1529 IETLELYNPVKELR
-1542 NLEGI
+1542 LEGI

-1628 EQFGNI
+1628 EQFGDI

-1654 TCDSEITIFG
+1654 TCDTEITVFG

-1672 FNLQVNSNQVEI
+1672 FNLQINSNQVEI
-1684 VNDPDPR
+1684 VNDPTPR
-1691 LHIDYQLAN
+1691 LHIDYQLA
-1700 STHKQYLTV
+1700 SSSYDQYLKV
-1709 DPKTGSITLIQESSN
+1709 DSKTGNITLIRESVT

-1731 LVYRIGSSTPT
+1731 LVYRIGNSTPT

-1754 PQIGDFVYCDGSY
+1754 PQIGDFVYYDGSY

-1787 NDENTSGT
+1787 NGENTSGT
-1795 AYVIGKENMTEDTS
+1795 AYVIGKENMTDNAS
-1809 FYLGFSPDGGN
+1809 FYLGFSPEGVNGGN
-1820 SGADPGTLEYCLFY
+1820 DLTLKELYY
-1834 VGNWLKNQ
+1834 IGNWLKDQ
-1842 NLISKVDSSDSNDYI
+1842 RLITSANSSDSNDYI
-1857 AMSGVSTDKPVDEIT
+1857 AMSGVSTDKPVDQIT
-1872 YTSYT
+1872 YKSYT
-1877 DFTTTG
+1877 DFTTNG

-1889 TAIYVNTINTSVLG
+1889 TAIYVNTVNTSVLS
-1903 KVYSAFGTAVKNYIA
+1903 KLYSSFQNQVKSYITYDGTT
-1918 YDSVNQS
+1918 QT
-1925 YSIKSMDKLIALCKG
+1925 YSIKSMDKLVALCKG
-1940 LTLPSVTISELSS
+1940 LKITNVTSDELSS
-1953 CILYP
+1953 CVIYP

-1970 KATEGTIYSQF
+1970 KSTESTIYNQF
-1981 AQGNWYIPSAKQL
+1981 AQGNWYVPSAKQL

-2008 QFLTS
+2008 NFIDS

-2028 AKNKAIFSNAKQVM
+2028 AKNKAIFSNAKSVM

-2049 WSNIASSQ
+2049 WANIANNQ
-2057 NTTTTVNN
+2057 NTTTTINT

-2070 SYSYQSMCTDYNCV
+2070 SYSYQSMCTDYNCT
-2084 AHKYQWIPGK
+2084 AHRYEWIPGRT
-2094 KFTIDSYNQNQYQ
+2094 FTNNSYDANMYQ
-2107 YEAAWRITKHQ
+2107 YIAAWRVTKHQ
-2118 GVPFTQFTYNKDTQN
+2118 GIPFTQFTYNK
-2133 G
+2133 GA

>member
-1 MAIFKDLE
+1 MAIFNDLE

-33 HLVNSMDFTDSTLT
+33 HLVNSMDFADSTLT
-47 LRDYNG
+47 LRNYKG
-53 DAITSTRVTV
+53 DKITSTRVTV

-69 QDVLVVAVRINGTI
+69 QDILVVAVRINGTI

-110 TQSFGVQDAAGAVK
+110 TQSFGVQDATGAVK

-148 DSSGTKIEHL
+148 DSSGTKIDHL
-158 NKADNELRWVNI
+158 NKADSELKWVNI

-176 SQTGTITATLV
+176 SWTGTITATLV
-187 DYPQKSSTLN
+187 DYPQKYSTLN
-197 VSIKSQKITL
+197 VSVKSQKITL
-207 SYTGNIISTT
+207 YYKNSIISTT
-217 AQFTLEGGLPS
+217 AQFTLEGGMAS
-228 EYHLVGYLNANAVNT
+228 EYHLEGYLNNKAVNT
-243 TDGNLAI
+243 SDGNLSI
-250 GDLKPGLNI
+250 GDLQSGLNM
-259 LTIKAVHKT
+259 LTVRAVHKT
-268 QDIATNY
+268 QNIATNY
-275 INACVINPSKFSG
+275 VNAYIINPSEFSG

-301 NHDTVKLYTLTVYS
+301 NNDTVELYTLTVYS

-345 AQNYEADS
+345 AQNYKSDN
-353 KYEVTYKK
+353 KYEITYKK
-361 YIEVNSDDAK
+361 YIEVDRDDAK

-386 SASSNKVITSNYQT
+386 TTNSDKVYTYNYQT

-409 YLYTASPRPT
+409 YLYTASPVPT

-440 TASEGKII
+440 TASDGKII
-448 YRVEAN
+448 YRVESN
-454 TDKVFENPVNL
+454 TDKVFETPVNL

-471 TLEFGFKSYNVS
+471 TLEFGFKSYNIS

-495 LIKPTVVC
+495 LVKPTVVC

-508 GQLYNARFAQFKE
+508 EQLYNARFAQFKE

-534 FTLNQNDPYYPNYFL
+534 FTLNPNDPYYPNYFL
-549 SENSYN
+549 SENSYK
-555 TLKAN
+555 TLKDN
-560 IESAKFNLVRIYVNG
+560 MESAKFNLVRIYVNG
-575 VINREISIDDAT
+575 VINREIAIDDAT

-592 KEALLQINP
+592 KEAQLQINP

-612 VYNSTALTFDQVQHN
+612 VYNSTALTFDQIQHN

-642 DRNNILGA
+642 DRNNILGT
-650 NGTISFAKSFGKYN
+650 NGAISFAKSFGKYN

-677 NRTWQAENN
+677 NRTWQAQNN
-686 KPGDQDKAAKNIRCT
+686 QSGDQDKVAKKIRCS
-701 LFINYADQAKNKI
+701 LFINYADQEKNKI

-750 GEQEVKVKSIFTP
+750 GENEVKVKSVFTP
-763 YEDLDAAA
+763 YEDLDPTT
-771 NKFIA
+771 NKFID

-784 YYNMPPYDGQVDST
+784 YYNMPPYDGQYDSS

-829 DAYKSDSDQKGLSLI
+829 DAYKADTVQSGLLM

-865 SVANY
+865 SVADY

-880 IQFMGFQTF
+880 VQFMGFQTF

-895 NATFGYDGNK
+895 KATFGYDDDK

-930 LQRVGLNAA
+930 LQRVGLDSA
-939 GSRALTNF
+939 GSRTLTNF
-947 PTVTVAEQKATDRD
+947 PTVTVAEQQAPDRD
-961 YSKNLW
+961 YTKNLW
-967 ISDESIVYQSRGSW
+967 IADESIVYQKRGSW

-989 KADDFTEWSRKSLNK
+989 KATDFTEPARKSLNK

-1043 AFTGSREGDIYRYD
+1043 AFTGSKEGDIYRYD

-1071 GWVRGGTIYDPTTGW
+1071 GWVRGGTIYNPSTGW
-1086 SRLNIYEDFE
+1086 SRLNIYEDFD
-1096 MDSSI
+1096 MDSNI

-1207 SYIPETASQW
+1207 SYVPETASQW

-1279 AKIYYEN
+1279 AQIYYEN

-1335 STTPDYPTGSSAGGN
+1335 NETPDYPTGSSAGGN

-1381 SNTDYRPDIVKYLA
+1381 NNTDYRPDIIKYLA

-1401 VVNLKETGPAINEG
+1401 VVNLKETGTAINEG

-1439 SYTRLT
+1439 SYNRLT

-1459 FFGTDYPQYRLDEF
+1459 FFGTDYPKYRLDEF
-1473 AMRGPVLE
+1473 TMRGPVLE

-1493 LNLTDFNKLKEIN
+1493 LNLTDFNKLKEVN

-1519 KAETVTLPET
+1519 KAETVILPET
-1529 IETFELYNPVKEI
+1529 IETLELYNPVKELR
-1542 NLEGI
+1542 LEGI

-1621 DTKKSLV
+1621 DTKKNLV

-1634 DSATNNPKV
+1634 DSASNNPKV

-1654 TCDSEITIFG
+1654 TCDSEITVFG

-1672 FNLQVNSNQVEI
+1672 FNLQINSNQVEI
-1684 VNDPDPR
+1684 ISDTTPR
-1691 LHIDYQLAN
+1691 LHIDYQLAS
-1700 STHKQYLTV
+1700 STYDQYLKV
-1709 DPKTGSITLIQESSN
+1709 DSKTGNITLIKESTT

-1731 LVYRIGSSTPT
+1731 LVYKIGSSTPT

-1754 PQIGDFVYCDGSY
+1754 PQIGDFVYYDGSY

-1775 TCVGMVYAVENT
+1775 TCVGMVYAVDNT
-1787 NDENTSGT
+1787 NAANTSGT
-1795 AYVIGKENMTEDTS
+1795 AYVIGKENMTEKAS

-1820 SGADPGTLEYCLFY
+1820 SGATQGTQEYCLFY
-1834 VGNWLKNQ
+1834 IGDWLKSKG
-1842 NLISKVDSSDSNDYI
+1842 LISNVNSADSNDYI
-1857 AMSGVSTDKPVDEIT
+1857 AMSGVSTDKPDDAIT
-1872 YTSYT
+1872 YETYT
-1877 DFTTTG
+1877 DFSTTG

-1889 TAIYVNTINTSVLG
+1889 TAVYVNTINNLVLS
-1903 KVYSAFGTAVKNYIA
+1903 KVYSDSVKNYIT
-1918 YDSVNQS
+1918 YDSANQR

-1970 KATEGTIYSQF
+1970 KPTESTIYNQF
-1981 AQGNWYIPSAKQL
+1981 AQGNWYVPSAKQL

-2008 QFLTS
+2008 QFKTS
-2013 TSVAETITKQ
+2013 TSVAETISKI

-2049 WSNIASSQ
+2049 WSNIANNQ
-2057 NTTTTVNN
+2057 NTSTTINT

-2070 SYSYQSMCTDYNCV
+2070 SYSYQSMCTDYTCNT
-2084 AHKYQWIPGK
+2084 HIYQWIPGK
-2094 KFTIDSYNQNQYQ
+2094 KFAVDSYNWNQDQ
-2107 YEAAWRITKHQ
+2107 YEAAWRVTKHQ
-2118 GVPFTQFTYNKDTQN
+2118 GVPFTQFTYNKGTQN
-2133 G
+2133 D

>member
-9 NKIESLETPWN
+9 NKIELETPWN

-33 HLVNSMDFTDSTLT
+33 HLVKTMDFADSTLT

-83 YKTGEVVMQCDS
+83 YKTGEVVMQCNS

-129 GPNSMETTVAP
+129 GVNSMETTVAP

-158 NKADNELRWVNI
+158 NKADSELKWVNI

-176 SQTGTITATLV
+176 SQESTITATLV
-187 DYPQKSSTLN
+187 DYPQKSSVLN
-197 VSIKSQKITL
+197 VSIKSQKISL
-207 SYTGNIISTT
+207 SYTGNVISNN
-217 AQFTLEGGLPS
+217 AEFTLKGGSPAD
-228 EYHLVGYLNANAVNT
+228 YHLEGYLNANCINT
-243 TDGNLAI
+243 TDGNLSYNE
-250 GDLKPGLNI
+250 LRSGLNI
-259 LTIKAVHKT
+259 LTVRAVHKS
-268 QDIATNY
+268 QNIATDY
-275 INACVINPSKFSG
+275 VNACVIKSEGFTG

-301 NHDTVKLYTLTVYS
+301 NHDTVKLYTITVYS

-322 INTYLNSDSADDRQ
+322 INTYLNSDSSQDRQ
-336 NLLDTVVVN
+336 NLLDTIVVN
-345 AQNYEADS
+345 AQNYGSDN
-353 KYEVTYKK
+353 KYETTYKK
-361 YIEVNSDDAK
+361 YIEVNSDNAK
-371 QYLQVEVNGNLYQFQ
+371 QYLQVEVNGQLYQFQ
-386 SASSNKVITSNYQT
+386 SAGSDKAFMSNNQT
-400 LSISKANAN
+400 LSISKSNIN
-409 YLYTASPRPT
+409 YLYTSSPRPT

-425 NGRTTTLFNTSPDYW
+425 SGRTTTLFNDSPDYW
-440 TASEGKII
+440 KASDGKII

-454 TDKVFENPVNL
+454 TNKVFETPVNL

-503 WNTSA
+503 WNTLA
-508 GQLYNARFAQFKE
+508 EQLYNARFAQFKE

-549 SENSYN
+549 AQDSYN

-560 IESAKFNLVRIYVNG
+560 LDSAKFNLVRIYVNG
-575 VINREISIDDAT
+575 TINREISIDDAT

-592 KEALLQINP
+592 KEAQLQINP

-612 VYNSTALTFDQVQHN
+612 VYNSTALTFDQIQHN

-642 DRNNILGA
+642 DRNNILGTDGA
-650 NGTISFAKSFGKYN
+650 ISFAKSFGKYN

-677 NRTWQAENN
+677 NRTWQSENN
-686 KPGDQDKAAKNIRCT
+686 KPGDQDKVAKTIRCT
-701 LFINYADQAKNKI
+701 LFINYADQAINKI

-736 WNTAFQLNKFKDKV
+736 WNTAFQLNKFKD
-750 GEQEVKVKSIFTP
+750 GETKVKSVFTP
-763 YEDLDAAA
+763 YEDLDTAT

-776 KPTHEKKG
+776 KPAHEKKG
-784 YYNMPPYDGQVDST
+784 YYNMPPYDGQTDST

-829 DAYKSDSDQKGLSLI
+829 DAYKADTDQKGLLN

-880 IQFMGFQTF
+880 VQFMGFQTF

-895 NATFGYDGNK
+895 KATFGYDDDV

-917 SDPHVNFRRPWSA
+917 SDPHVNFRRPWAA
-930 LQRVGLNAA
+930 LQRAGLNAA
-939 GSRALTNF
+939 GSRTLTNF
-947 PTVTVAEQKATDRD
+947 PTVTVAEQQSPNRD

-967 ISDESIVYQSRGSW
+967 ISDESIVYQNRGSW

-989 KADDFTEWSRKSLNK
+989 KATDFTEPARKSLNK

-1036 IATKAIP
+1036 IATKPIP

-1057 EFAGSTSATGEAVG
+1057 EFAGSTSATGEAIG
-1071 GWVRGGTIYDPTTGW
+1071 GWVRGGTVYDPATGW
-1086 SRLNIYEDFE
+1086 SRLNIYEDFD

-1207 SYIPETASQW
+1207 SYVPETASQW

-1231 QFEDIIKNKLHTVIN
+1231 QFEDIIKNKLYKVIN

-1279 AKIYYEN
+1279 AQIYYEN

-1307 EQSHGSCLEGEQQFM
+1307 KQSHGSCLEGEQQFM
-1322 EKRKNFLASYTKQ
+1322 EKRRNFLASYTKQ
-1335 STTPDYPTGSSAGGN
+1335 SETPDYKTGSSAGGN
-1350 ERPLQL
+1350 DKRPLQL

-1367 PTYYYD
+1367 PTYFYD

-1381 SNTDYRPDIVKYLA
+1381 SNTDYRPDIIKYLA
-1395 KADQNY
+1395 KADQDY
-1401 VVNLKETGPAINEG
+1401 VVNLKETGTAINEG
-1415 LISTVLYKKLN
+1415 LISTVLFKKLN
-1426 ITGLVNYSIKPKD
+1426 ITGLVNYSIAPEKE
-1439 SYTRLT
+1439 YTRLT

-1454 KTYKD
+1454 KTYKN
-1459 FFGTDYPQYRLDEF
+1459 FFGTDYPEYRLDVF
-1473 AMRGPVLE
+1473 SMKGPVLE

-1519 KAETVTLPET
+1519 KAETVILPET
-1529 IETFELYNPVKEI
+1529 IETLELYNPVKELR
-1542 NLEGI
+1542 LEGI

-1628 EQFGNI
+1628 EQFGDI
-1634 DSATNNPKV
+1634 DSITNNPKV

-1654 TCDSEITIFG
+1654 TCDSEITVFG

-1672 FNLQVNSNQVEI
+1672 FNLQINSNQVGI
-1684 VNDPDPR
+1684 VSDPTPR
-1691 LHIDYQLAN
+1691 LHIDYQLAS
-1700 STHKQYLTV
+1700 STYDQYLKV
-1709 DPKTGSITLIQESSN
+1709 DSKTGNITLIRESTT

-1731 LVYRIGSSTPT
+1731 LVYRIGNSTPT

-1754 PQIGDFVYCDGSY
+1754 PQIGDFVYYDGSY
-1767 SNNYNANK
+1767 SNNYNTNK

-1787 NDENTSGT
+1787 DDANTSGT
-1795 AYVIGKENMTEDTS
+1795 AYVIGKENMTENAS

-1820 SGADPGTLEYCLFY
+1820 SGADRGTLEYCLFY

-1889 TAIYVNTINTSVLG
+1889 TAIYVNTINNSVLG
-1903 KVYSAFGTAVKNYIA
+1903 KVYSAFGTAVKNYIT
-1918 YDSVNQS
+1918 YDSVNQR

-1958 YYYAATLYQPTL
+1958 YYYAATLYQPAL
-1970 KATEGTIYSQF
+1970 KSTEGTIYSQF

-2013 TSVAETITKQ
+2013 TSVAETIAKI
-2023 SSGTE
+2023 SSGSE

-2049 WSNIASSQ
+2049 WSNIANNQ
-2057 NTTTTVNN
+2057 NTTTTINA
-2065 SSNYN
+2065 STNYN
-2070 SYSYQSMCTDYNCV
+2070 SYSYQSMCTDYSCA
-2084 AHKYQWIPGK
+2084 AHRYEWIPGK
-2094 KFTIDSYNQNQYQ
+2094 KFMVGSYDQNQYQ
-2107 YEAAWRITKHQ
+2107 YEAAWRVTKHQ
-2118 GVPFTQFTYNKDTQN
+2118 GVPFTQFTYNK
-2133 G
+2133 GA

>member
-33 HLVNSMDFTDSTLT
+33 HLVNSMDFADSTLT

-83 YKTGEVVMQCDS
+83 YKTGEVVMQCNS

-129 GPNSMETTVAP
+129 GVNSMETTVAP

-158 NKADNELRWVNI
+158 NKADSELRWVNI

-176 SQTGTITATLV
+176 SQESKITATLV

-207 SYTGNIISTT
+207 SYTGNIISST
-217 AQFTLEGGLPS
+217 AQFVLEGGSAS
-228 EYHLVGYLNANAVNT
+228 EYHLEGYLNASTANT
-243 TDGNLAI
+243 SDGDLNIGNL
-250 GDLKPGLNI
+250 KSGLNL
-259 LTIKAVHKT
+259 LTVKAVHKT

-275 INACVINPSKFSG
+275 INVCVINPSGFSG

-315 PTKDSVT
+315 PTKESVT

-345 AQNYEADS
+345 AQNYDANN
-353 KYEVTYKK
+353 KYDVTYKK
-361 YIEVNSDDAK
+361 YIEVDSDDAK

-386 SASSNKVITSNYQT
+386 SASSNIVILSNNQT
-400 LSISKANAN
+400 LSISKANTN

-425 NGRTTTLFNTSPDYW
+425 NGRTTTLFNASPDYW
-440 TASEGKII
+440 TALDGKII
-448 YRVEAN
+448 YRVESN
-454 TDKVFENPVNL
+454 TNKVFETPVNL

-471 TLEFGFKSYNVS
+471 TLEFGFKSYNIS

-503 WNTSA
+503 WNTQA
-508 GQLYNARFAQFKE
+508 EQLYNARFAQFKE
-521 DADTHITITVQKG
+521 NADTHITITVQKG

-549 SENSYN
+549 AQDSYN

-560 IESAKFNLVRIYVNG
+560 LESAKFNLVRIYVNG

-587 LLALQ
+587 LLAFQ
-592 KEALLQINP
+592 KEAQLQINP

-612 VYNSTALTFDQVQHN
+612 VYNSTALTFDQIQHN
-627 YISFLATREQKDKFY
+627 YISFLATKDQKDKFY
-642 DRNNILGA
+642 DRNNILGT
-650 NGTISFAKSFGKYN
+650 NGTISFAKSLGKYN

-677 NRTWQAENN
+677 NRTWQAQNN
-686 KPGDQDKAAKNIRCT
+686 QSGDQDKAAKKIRCT
-701 LFINYADQAKNKI
+701 LFINYADQEKNKI

-736 WNTAFQLNKFKDKV
+736 WNTAFQLNKFKD
-750 GEQEVKVKSIFTP
+750 GEGKDAVKVKSVFTP
-763 YEDLDAAA
+763 YEDLDTTT
-771 NKFIA
+771 NKFVA

-784 YYNMPPYDGQVDST
+784 YYNMPNYDGQTDTS

-829 DAYKSDSDQKGLSLI
+829 DAYKSDTDQKGLLN

-880 IQFMGFQTF
+880 VQFMGFQTF

-895 NATFGYDGNK
+895 KATFGYDDNK

-917 SDPHVNFRRPWSA
+917 SDPHVNFRRPWAA

-947 PTVTVAEQKATDRD
+947 PTVTVAEQQSPDRD

-967 ISDESIVYQSRGSW
+967 IQDESIVYQNRGSW
-981 DVDFGLND
+981 DVDFGLNEE
-989 KADDFTEWSRKSLNK
+989 ATDFTEHARKSLNK

-1014 YNFNLVKTGETDI
+1014 YNFNLVKTGETDT

-1043 AFTGSREGDIYRYD
+1043 TFTGSREGDIYRYD
-1057 EFAGSTSATGEAVG
+1057 EFAGSTNASGEAVG
-1071 GWVRGGTIYDPTTGW
+1071 GWVRGGTLYDPTSGW
-1086 SRLNIYEDFE
+1086 SRLNIYEDFG

-1207 SYIPETASQW
+1207 SYVSETAAQW
-1217 GDSGLNAFFYMFDL
+1217 GDSGLNVFFYMFDL
-1231 QFEDIIKNKLHTVIN
+1231 QFEDIIKNKLYKVIDHS
-1246 QAFGTASGEN
+1246 FGTASGEN
-1256 TNFYKYFYSIQAD
+1256 ANFYKYFYSIQAD

-1279 AKIYYEN
+1279 AQIYYEN

-1335 STTPDYPTGSSAGGN
+1335 SKTPDYSTGSSAGGN

-1373 GTKYLMPN
+1373 GTKYLIP
-1381 SNTDYRPDIVKYLA
+1381 STSTDYRPDIIKYLA

-1401 VVNLKETGPAINEG
+1401 VVNLKETGTATNEG

-1459 FFGTDYPQYRLDEF
+1459 FFGTNYPKYRLDEF
-1473 AMRGPVLE
+1473 VMKGPVLE
-1481 SLTLNNM
+1481 SLILNNM

-1493 LNLTDFNKLKEIN
+1493 LNLTDFNKLKEVN
-1506 LSGTTFKRVILPS
+1506 LSGTTFKRVILPN
-1519 KAETVTLPET
+1519 KAETVILPET
-1529 IETFELYNPVKEI
+1529 IETLELYNPVKELR
-1542 NLEGI
+1542 LEGI

-1602 ITGTINI
+1602 ITGVINI

-1628 EQFGNI
+1628 EQFGDI

-1654 TCDSEITIFG
+1654 TCDSEITVFG

-1672 FNLQVNSNQVEI
+1672 FNLQINSNQVEI
-1684 VNDPDPR
+1684 VNDPTPR
-1691 LHIDYQLAN
+1691 LHIDYQLA
-1700 STHKQYLTV
+1700 SSSYDQYLKV
-1709 DPKTGSITLIQESSN
+1709 DSKTGNITLIRESVT

-1731 LVYRIGSSTPT
+1731 LVYRIGNSTPT

-1754 PQIGDFVYCDGSY
+1754 PQIGDFVYYDGSY

-1775 TCVGMVYAVENT
+1775 TCVGMVYAVETT
-1787 NDENTSGT
+1787 NDTSGT
-1795 AYVIGKENMTEDTS
+1795 AYVIGKENMTENSS
-1809 FYLGFSPDGGN
+1809 FYLGFSPEGVNGG
-1820 SGADPGTLEYCLFY
+1820 DDLTLKELYY
-1834 VGNWLKNQ
+1834 IGDWLKNQ
-1842 NLISKVDSSDSNDYI
+1842 RLITSANGSDSNDYI
-1857 AMSGVSTDKPVDEIT
+1857 AMSGVSTDKPVDQIT
-1872 YTSYT
+1872 YKSYT
-1877 DFTTTG
+1877 DFTTNG

-1889 TAIYVNTINTSVLG
+1889 TAIYVNTVNTSVLS
-1903 KVYSAFGTAVKNYIA
+1903 KLYSSFQSQVKSYIT
-1918 YDSVNQS
+1918 YDSTTQT
-1925 YSIKSMDKLIALCKG
+1925 YSIKSMDKLVALCKG
-1940 LTLPSVTISELSS
+1940 LKITNVTSDELSS
-1953 CILYP
+1953 CVIYP

-1970 KATEGTIYSQF
+1970 KSTENTIYNQF
-1981 AQGNWYIPSAKQL
+1981 AQGNWYVPSAKQL

-2008 QFLTS
+2008 NFIDS

-2028 AKNKAIFSNAKQVM
+2028 AKNKAIFSNAKSVM

-2049 WSNIASSQ
+2049 WANIANNQ
-2057 NTTTTVNN
+2057 NTTTTINT

-2070 SYSYQSMCTDYNCV
+2070 SYSYQNMCTDYSCT
-2084 AHKYQWIPGK
+2084 AHRYEWIPGRT
-2094 KFTIDSYNQNQYQ
+2094 FSNNAYDANMYQ
-2107 YEAAWRITKHQ
+2107 YIAAWRVTKHQ
-2118 GVPFTQFTYNKDTQN
+2118 GVPFTQFTYNK
-2133 G
+2133 GA

>member
-9 NKIESLETPWN
+9 NKIELETPWN

-33 HLVNSMDFTDSTLT
+33 HLVNSMDFANSTLT
-47 LRDYNG
+47 LRNYSG

-83 YKTGEVVMQCDS
+83 YKTGEVVMQCNS

-129 GPNSMETTVAP
+129 GVNGMETTVAP
-140 YALKDFTL
+140 YALRDFTL

-158 NKADNELRWVNI
+158 NKADSELKWINI

-176 SQTGTITATLV
+176 SQESTITATLV
-187 DYPQKSSTLN
+187 DYPQKSSVLN
-197 VSIKSQKITL
+197 VSIKSQKISL
-207 SYTGNIISTT
+207 SYTGNVVSNN
-217 AQFTLEGGLPS
+217 AEFTLKGGSPAD
-228 EYHLVGYLNANAVNT
+228 YHLEGYLNANRIYT
-243 TDGNLAI
+243 TDGNLSYNE
-250 GDLKPGLNI
+250 LKPGLNI
-259 LTIKAVHKT
+259 LTVRAVHKS
-268 QDIATNY
+268 QNIATDY
-275 INACVINPSKFSG
+275 VNACVIKSEGFTG

-301 NHDTVKLYTLTVYS
+301 NHDTVKLYTITVYS

-322 INTYLNSDSADDRQ
+322 INTYLNSDSSQDRQ
-336 NLLDTVVVN
+336 NLLDTIIVN
-345 AQNYEADS
+345 AQNYDS
-353 KYEVTYKK
+353 DNKYETTYKK
-361 YIEVNSDDAK
+361 YIEINSDNAK
-371 QYLQVEVNGNLYQFQ
+371 QYLQVEVNGQLYQFQ
-386 SASSNKVITSNYQT
+386 SAGSGKAFMSNNQT
-400 LSISKANAN
+400 LSISKANIN
-409 YLYTASPRPT
+409 YLYTSSPRPT

-425 NGRTTTLFNTSPDYW
+425 SGRTTTLFSNSPDYW
-440 TASEGKII
+440 KAIDGKII

-454 TDKVFENPVNL
+454 TNKVFKTPVNL

-471 TLEFGFKSYNVS
+471 TIEFGFKSYNVS

-503 WNTSA
+503 WNTLA
-508 GQLYNARFAQFKE
+508 EQLYNARFAQFKE

-549 SENSYN
+549 AQDSYN

-560 IESAKFNLVRIYVNG
+560 LESAKFNLVRIYVNG

-592 KEALLQINP
+592 KEAQLQINP

-612 VYNSTALTFDQVQHN
+612 VYNSTALTFDQIQHN

-642 DRNNILGA
+642 DRNNILGT
-650 NGTISFAKSFGKYN
+650 NGAISFAKSFGKYN

-677 NRTWQAENN
+677 NRTWQGENN
-686 KPGDQDKAAKNIRCT
+686 KPGDQDNAAKKIRCT
-701 LFINYADQAKNKI
+701 LFINYADQEKNKI

-736 WNTAFQLNKFKDKV
+736 WNTAFQLNKFKD
-750 GEQEVKVKSIFTP
+750 GETKVKSVFTP
-763 YEDLDAAA
+763 YEDLDIAT
-771 NKFIA
+771 NKFIT
-776 KPTHEKKG
+776 KPAHEKKG
-784 YYNMPPYDGQVDST
+784 YYNMPPYDGQTDST

-804 TKLVGKVNFAS
+804 TKLVGKTNFAS

-829 DAYKSDSDQKGLSLI
+829 DAYKADTDQKGLLN

-880 IQFMGFQTF
+880 VQFMGFQTF

-895 NATFGYDGNK
+895 KATFGYDDNK

-917 SDPHVNFRRPWSA
+917 SDPHVNFRRPWAA
-930 LQRVGLNAA
+930 LQRAGLNSAS
-939 GSRALTNF
+939 SRTLTNF
-947 PTVTVAEQKATDRD
+947 PTVTVAEQKSPDRD

-967 ISDESIVYQSRGSW
+967 ISDESIVYQDRGSW

-989 KADDFTEWSRKSLNK
+989 TATDFTEPARKSLNK

-1014 YNFNLVKTGETDI
+1014 YNFNLVKTGETDT

-1057 EFAGSTSATGEAVG
+1057 EFAGSTNTTGEAIG

-1086 SRLNIYEDFE
+1086 SRLNIYEDFG

-1159 KAQTDEADNWQPSDK
+1159 KAQTDETDNWQPSDK

-1179 RLYGDDLDTVI
+1179 RLYGDDLDTII

-1207 SYIPETASQW
+1207 SYVPEAASKW

-1231 QFEDIIKNKLHTVIN
+1231 QFEDIIKNKLYKVIN

-1279 AKIYYEN
+1279 AQIYYEN

-1296 EYYDNN
+1296 EHYDNN

-1350 ERPLQL
+1350 KRPLQL

-1381 SNTDYRPDIVKYLA
+1381 DNTDYRPDIIKYLA

-1401 VVNLKETGPAINEG
+1401 AVNLKETGPAINEG

-1454 KTYKD
+1454 KAHKD
-1459 FFGTDYPQYRLDEF
+1459 FFGTNYPKYRLDEF

-1481 SLTLNNM
+1481 SLILNNM

-1493 LNLTDFNKLKEIN
+1493 LNLTDFNKLKEVN

-1519 KAETVTLPET
+1519 KAETVILPET
-1529 IETFELYNPVKEI
+1529 IETLELYNPVKELR
-1542 NLEGI
+1542 LEGI

-1621 DTKKSLV
+1621 DIKKSLV

-1634 DSATNNPKV
+1634 DSTTNNPKV

-1672 FNLQVNSNQVEI
+1672 FNLQINSNQVEI
-1684 VNDPDPR
+1684 VSDPTPR
-1691 LHIDYQLAN
+1691 LHINYQLAS
-1700 STHKQYLTV
+1700 STYDQYLKV
-1709 DPKTGSITLIQESSN
+1709 DSKTGNITLIRESTTI
-1724 VQPVINI
+1724 QPVINI
-1731 LVYRIGSSTPT
+1731 LVYRIGNSTPT

-1754 PQIGDFVYCDGSY
+1754 PQIGDFVYYDGSY
-1767 SNNYNANK
+1767 SNNYNINK
-1775 TCVGMVYAVENT
+1775 TCIGMVYAVENT
-1787 NDENTSGT
+1787 SDTSGT
-1795 AYVIGKENMTEDTS
+1795 AYVIGKENMTDNAS
-1809 FYLGFSPDGGN
+1809 FYLGFSPEGVNGGDN
-1820 SGADPGTLEYCLFY
+1820 LTLKELYY
-1834 VGNWLKNQ
+1834 IGDWLKNQ
-1842 NLISKVDSSDSNDYI
+1842 RLITNANSSDSNDYI
-1857 AMSGVSTDKPVDEIT
+1857 AMSGVSTDKPIDQIT
-1872 YTSYT
+1872 YKSYT
-1877 DFTTTG
+1877 DFTTNG

-1889 TAIYVNTINTSVLG
+1889 TAIYVNTVNTSVLS
-1903 KVYSAFGTAVKNYIA
+1903 KLYSSFQNQVRSYITYDGTT
-1918 YDSVNQS
+1918 QT
-1925 YSIKSMDKLIALCKG
+1925 YSIKSMDKLVALCKG
-1940 LTLPSVTISELSS
+1940 LKITNVTSDELSS
-1953 CILYP
+1953 CVIYP

-1970 KATEGTIYSQF
+1970 KSTESTIYNQF
-1981 AQGNWYIPSAKQL
+1981 AQGNWYVPSAKQL

-2008 QFLTS
+2008 NFIDS

-2028 AKNKAIFSNAKQVM
+2028 AKNKAIFSNAKSVM

-2049 WSNIASSQ
+2049 WANIASNQ
-2057 NTTTTVNN
+2057 NTTTTINT

-2070 SYSYQSMCTDYNCV
+2070 SYSYQNMCTDYSCT
-2084 AHKYQWIPGK
+2084 AHRYEWIPGRT
-2094 KFTIDSYNQNQYQ
+2094 FSNNAYDANMYQ
-2107 YEAAWRITKHQ
+2107 YIAAWRVTKHQ
-2118 GVPFTQFTYNKDTQN
+2118 GVPFTQFTYNK
-2133 G
+2133 GA

>member
-33 HLVNSMDFTDSTLT
+33 HLVNSMDFTNSTLT
-47 LRDYNG
+47 LRNYSG

-69 QDVLVVAVRINGTI
+69 QDVLIVAVRINGTI
-83 YKTGEVVMQCDS
+83 YKTGEVVMQCNS

-129 GPNSMETTVAP
+129 GVNSMETTVAP
-140 YALKDFTL
+140 YALKDFSL

-158 NKADNELRWVNI
+158 NKADSELRWVNI
-170 TELFTD
+170 TELFND
-176 SQTGTITATLV
+176 SQESKITATLV
-187 DYPQKSSTLN
+187 DYPQKSSILD
-197 VSIKSQKITL
+197 VSIKSQKISL
-207 SYTGNIISTT
+207 SYTGNVISTT
-217 AQFTLEGGLPS
+217 AQFTLEGGLAS
-228 EYHLVGYLNANAVNT
+228 EYHLEGYLNTKPTNT
-243 TDGNLAI
+243 TDGNLSF
-250 GDLKPGLNI
+250 GGLQPGLNL
-259 LTIKAVHKT
+259 LTVKAVHKT
-268 QDIATNY
+268 QNIATNY
-275 INACVINPSKFSG
+275 INVCVINPSGFSG

-315 PTKDSVT
+315 PTKESVT

-336 NLLDTVVVN
+336 NLLDTVIVN
-345 AQNYEADS
+345 AQNYDANN
-353 KYEVTYKK
+353 KYDVTYKK

-371 QYLQVEVNGNLYQFQ
+371 QYLQVEVNGKLYQFQ
-386 SASSNKVITSNYQT
+386 STNSDKVFMSNYQT

-440 TASEGKII
+440 TASDGKII
-448 YRVEAN
+448 YRVESN
-454 TDKVFENPVNL
+454 TDKVFETPVDL

-471 TLEFGFKSYNVS
+471 TLEFGFKSYNIS

-503 WNTSA
+503 WNTQA
-508 GQLYNARFAQFKE
+508 EQLYNARFAQFKE
-521 DADTHITITVQKG
+521 NADTHITITVQKG
-534 FTLNQNDPYYPNYFL
+534 FTLNQNDLYYPNYFL
-549 SENSYN
+549 AQDSYN

-560 IESAKFNLVRIYVNG
+560 LESAKFNLVRIYVNG

-592 KEALLQINP
+592 NEAQLQINP

-612 VYNSTALTFDQVQHN
+612 VYNSTALTFDQIQHN

-642 DRNNILGA
+642 DRNNILGT
-650 NGTISFAKSFGKYN
+650 NGAISFAKSFGKYN

-677 NRTWQAENN
+677 NRTWQGENN
-686 KPGDQDKAAKNIRCT
+686 KPGDQDNAAKKIRCT
-701 LFINYADQAKNKI
+701 LFINYADQAINKI

-736 WNTAFQLNKFKDKV
+736 WNTAFQLNKFKD
-750 GEQEVKVKSIFTP
+750 GETKVKSVFTP
-763 YEDLDAAA
+763 YEDLDTAT

-784 YYNMPPYDGQVDST
+784 YYNMPPYSGQYDSS
-798 EKDLKI
+798 EKDLKV

-829 DAYKSDSDQKGLSLI
+829 DAYKSDSDQKGLLN

-880 IQFMGFQTF
+880 VQFMGFQTF

-895 NATFGYDGNK
+895 KATFGYDDNK

-917 SDPHVNFRRPWSA
+917 SDPHVNFRRPWAA

-939 GSRALTNF
+939 GSKTLTNF
-947 PTVTVAEQKATDRD
+947 PTVTVAEQKSPNRD
-961 YSKNLW
+961 YTKNLW
-967 ISDESIVYQSRGSW
+967 IQDESIVYQNRGSW
-981 DVDFGLND
+981 DVDFGLNED
-989 KADDFTEWSRKSLNK
+989 ATDFTEPARKSLNK

-1057 EFAGSTSATGEAVG
+1057 EFAGSTSATGEAIG

-1086 SRLNIYEDFE
+1086 SRLNIYEDFD

-1207 SYIPETASQW
+1207 SYVPETASQW

-1231 QFEDIIKNKLHTVIN
+1231 QFEDIIKNKLYTVIN

-1279 AKIYYEN
+1279 AQIYYEN

-1296 EYYDNN
+1296 EHYDNN

-1335 STTPDYPTGSSAGGN
+1335 SITPDYPTGSSAGGN
-1350 ERPLQL
+1350 KRPLQL

-1381 SNTDYRPDIVKYLA
+1381 DNTDYRPDIIKYLA

-1401 VVNLKETGPAINEG
+1401 AVNLKETGPAINEG

-1459 FFGTDYPQYRLDEF
+1459 FFGTNYPKYRLDEF

-1481 SLTLNNM
+1481 SLILNNM

-1493 LNLTDFNKLKEIN
+1493 LNLTDFNKLKEVN

-1519 KAETVTLPET
+1519 KAETVILPET
-1529 IETFELYNPVKEI
+1529 IETLELYNPVKELR
-1542 NLEGI
+1542 LEGI

-1560 FDVDSFLEQLV
+1560 FNVDSFLEQLV

-1634 DSATNNPKV
+1634 DSTTNNPKV

-1672 FNLQVNSNQVEI
+1672 FNLQINSNQVEI
-1684 VNDPDPR
+1684 VSDPTPR
-1691 LHIDYQLAN
+1691 LHIDYQLVS
-1700 STHKQYLTV
+1700 STYEQYLKI
-1709 DPKTGSITLIQESSN
+1709 DSKTGNITLIKESVT

-1731 LVYRIGSSTPT
+1731 LVYRIGNSTPT

-1754 PQIGDFVYCDGSY
+1754 PQIGDFVYYDGSY

-1775 TCVGMVYAVENT
+1775 TCVGMVYAVEIT
-1787 NDENTSGT
+1787 NDTSGT
-1795 AYVIGKENMTEDTS
+1795 AYVIGKENMTENAS
-1809 FYLGFSPDGGN
+1809 FYLGFSPEGINGG
-1820 SGADPGTLEYCLFY
+1820 DDLTLKELYY
-1834 VGNWLKNQ
+1834 IGDWLKNQ
-1842 NLISKVDSSDSNDYI
+1842 GLMTSANSSDSNDYI
-1857 AMSGVSTDKPVDEIT
+1857 AMQGVSTDKPADQIT
-1872 YTSYT
+1872 YKSYT
-1877 DFTTTG
+1877 DFTTNG

-1889 TAIYVNTINTSVLG
+1889 TAIYVNTVNTSVLS
-1903 KVYSAFGTAVKNYIA
+1903 KLYSSFQNQVKSYIT
-1918 YDSVNQS
+1918 YDSTTQT
-1925 YSIKSMDKLIALCKG
+1925 YSIKSMDKLVALCKG
-1940 LTLPSVTISELSS
+1940 LKITNVTSDELSS
-1953 CILYP
+1953 CVIYP
-1958 YYYAATLYQPTL
+1958 YYYAAALYQPTL
-1970 KATEGTIYSQF
+1970 KFAESAIYNQF

-2008 QFLTS
+2008 NFIDS

-2028 AKNKAIFSNAKQVM
+2028 AKNKAIFSNAKSVM

-2049 WSNIASSQ
+2049 WANIASNQ
-2057 NTTTTVNN
+2057 NTSTTINA

-2070 SYSYQSMCTDYNCV
+2070 SYSYQSMCTDYNCT
-2084 AHKYQWIPGK
+2084 AHRYEWIPGRT
-2094 KFTIDSYNQNQYQ
+2094 FSNNAYDANMYQ
-2107 YEAAWRITKHQ
+2107 YIAAWRVTKHQ

>member
-1 MAIFKDLE
+1 MAIFEDLE

-20 EKTGQQVEDLISR
+20 GKTGQQVEDLISH
-33 HLVNSMDFTDSTLT
+33 HLVNSMDFADSILT

-53 DAITSTRVTV
+53 DAIASTRVTV

-83 YKTGEVVMQCDS
+83 YKTGEVVMQCNS

-110 TQSFGVQDAAGAVK
+110 TQSFGVQDAAGAVN

-129 GPNSMETTVAP
+129 GVNSMKTTVAP
-140 YALKDFTL
+140 YSLNDFTL

-158 NKADNELRWVNI
+158 NKADSELRWVNI

-176 SQTGTITATLV
+176 SQESTITATLV
-187 DYPQKSSTLN
+187 DYPQKSSILN
-197 VSIKSQKITL
+197 VTIKSQKISL
-207 SYTGNIISTT
+207 SYTGNVISNN
-217 AQFTLEGGLPS
+217 AEFTLKGGSPAD
-228 EYHLVGYLNANAVNT
+228 YHLEGYLNANPINT
-243 TDGNLAI
+243 TDGNLAYNT
-250 GDLKPGLNI
+250 LQSGLNI
-259 LTIKAVHKT
+259 LTVRAVHKS
-268 QDIATNY
+268 QNIATDY
-275 INACVINPSKFSG
+275 VNACVIKPEGFTG

-301 NHDTVKLYTLTVYS
+301 NHDTVKLYTITVYS

-322 INTYLNSDSADDRQ
+322 INTYLNSDSSQDRQ
-336 NLLDTVVVN
+336 NLLDTIVVN
-345 AQNYEADS
+345 AQNYDS
-353 KYEVTYKK
+353 DNKYETTYKK
-361 YIEVNSDDAK
+361 YIEVNSDNAK
-371 QYLQVEVNGNLYQFQ
+371 QYLQVEVNGQLYQFQ
-386 SASSNKVITSNYQT
+386 SASSDKAFMSNNQT
-400 LSISKANAN
+400 LSISKANIN
-409 YLYTASPRPT
+409 YLYTSSPRPT

-425 NGRTTTLFNTSPDYW
+425 SGRTTTLFNDSPDYW
-440 TASEGKII
+440 KASDGKII

-454 TDKVFENPVNL
+454 TNKVFKTPVDL

-508 GQLYNARFAQFKE
+508 EQLYNARFAQFKE

-534 FTLNQNDPYYPNYFL
+534 FTLNPNDPYYPNYFL
-549 SENSYN
+549 AQDSYN

-560 IESAKFNLVRIYVNG
+560 LESAKFNLVRIYVNG

-592 KEALLQINP
+592 QEAQLQINP

-612 VYNSTALTFDQVQHN
+612 VYNSTALTFDQIQHN

-642 DRNNILGA
+642 DRNNILGT

-677 NRTWQAENN
+677 NRTWQGENN
-686 KPGDQDKAAKNIRCT
+686 KPGDQDKAAKKIRCT
-701 LFINYADQAKNKI
+701 LFINYADQAINKI

-736 WNTAFQLNKFKDKV
+736 WNTAFQLNKFKD
-750 GEQEVKVKSIFTP
+750 GETKVKSVFTP
-763 YEDLDAAA
+763 YEDLDTTT
-771 NKFIA
+771 NRFIA
-776 KPTHEKKG
+776 KPAHEKKG
-784 YYNMPPYDGQVDST
+784 YYNMPPYDGQTDST
-798 EKDLKI
+798 EKDLKV

-829 DAYKSDSDQKGLSLI
+829 DAYKADTDQKGLLN
-844 GGRKAVHEE
+844 GGRKTVHEE

-880 IQFMGFQTF
+880 MQFMGFQTF

-895 NATFGYDGNK
+895 NATFGYDDDK

-917 SDPHVNFRRPWSA
+917 SDPHVNFRRPWAS
-930 LQRVGLNAA
+930 LQRAGLNSA
-939 GSRALTNF
+939 GSRTLTNF
-947 PTVTVAEQKATDRD
+947 PTVTVAEQQSSNRD

-967 ISDESIVYQSRGSW
+967 IQDESIVYQNRGSW

-989 KADDFTEWSRKSLNK
+989 EATDFTESARKSLNK

-1036 IATKAIP
+1036 IATKPIP

-1057 EFAGSTSATGEAVG
+1057 EFAGSTSATGEAIG
-1071 GWVRGGTIYDPTTGW
+1071 GWVRGGTIYDPSTGW
-1086 SRLNIYEDFE
+1086 SRLNIYEDFD

-1113 LFKKGITKYIDVNDV
+1113 LFKQGITKYIDVNDV

-1159 KAQTDEADNWQPSDK
+1159 IAQADEVANWRPSDK

-1179 RLYGDDLDTVI
+1179 RLYGDDLDTII

-1207 SYIPETASQW
+1207 SYVSETASQW

-1231 QFEDIIKNKLHTVIN
+1231 QFEDIIKNKLYKVIN

-1256 TNFYKYFYSIQAD
+1256 TNFYKYFYSIQTD

-1279 AKIYYEN
+1279 AQIYYEN

-1296 EYYDNN
+1296 EHYDNN

-1322 EKRKNFLASYTKQ
+1322 EKRRNLLASYTKQ
-1335 STTPDYPTGSSAGGN
+1335 STTPDYKTGSSAGGN
-1350 ERPLQL
+1350 DKRPLQL

-1367 PTYYYD
+1367 PTYFYD

-1381 SNTDYRPDIVKYLA
+1381 SSTDYRPDIIKYLA
-1395 KADQNY
+1395 KADQDY
-1401 VVNLKETGPAINEG
+1401 VVNLKETGTAINEG

-1426 ITGLVNYSIKPKD
+1426 ITGLVNYSIAPEKE
-1439 SYTRLT
+1439 YTRLT

-1459 FFGTDYPQYRLDEF
+1459 FFGTDYPQYRLDVF
-1473 AMRGPVLE
+1473 SMKGPVLE

-1529 IETFELYNPVKEI
+1529 IETLELYNPVKELR
-1542 NLEGI
+1542 LEGI

-1584 TINVTEQTLS
+1584 IINVTEQTLS

-1609 VDSTGDLVEISY
+1609 VDSTGDLAEISY

-1628 EQFGNI
+1628 EQFGDI
-1634 DSATNNPKV
+1634 DSQTNNPKV

-1672 FNLQVNSNQVEI
+1672 FNLQINSNQVEI
-1684 VNDPDPR
+1684 VNDPTPR
-1691 LHIDYQLAN
+1691 LHINYQLAS
-1700 STHKQYLTV
+1700 STYDQYLRV
-1709 DPKTGSITLIQESSN
+1709 DSKTGNITLIRESTT

-1742 KLTCKVKIQWTA
+1742 RLTCKVKIQWTA
-1754 PQIGDFVYCDGSY
+1754 PQIGDFVYYDGSY
-1767 SNNYNANK
+1767 SNNYNTNK
-1775 TCVGMVYAVENT
+1775 TCIGMVYAVENT
-1787 NDENTSGT
+1787 NDTSGT
-1795 AYVIGKENMTEDTS
+1795 AYVIGKENMTENTS
-1809 FYLGFSPDGGN
+1809 FYLGFSPEGINGG
-1820 SGADPGTLEYCLFY
+1820 DDLTLKELYY
-1834 VGNWLKNQ
+1834 IGDWLKNQ
-1842 NLISKVDSSDSNDYI
+1842 RLITSANSSDSNDYI
-1857 AMSGVSTDKPVDEIT
+1857 AMSGVSTDKPIDEIT

-1877 DFTTTG
+1877 DFTTNG

-1889 TAIYVNTINTSVLG
+1889 TTIYVNTVNTSVLS
-1903 KVYSAFGTAVKNYIA
+1903 KLYSSFQNQVKSYIT
-1918 YDSVNQS
+1918 YDSITQT
-1925 YSIKSMDKLIALCKG
+1925 YSIKSMDKLVALCRG
-1940 LTLPSVTISELSS
+1940 LKITNVTSDELSS
-1953 CILYP
+1953 CIIYP

-1970 KATEGTIYSQF
+1970 KSTESSIYNQF

-2008 QFLTS
+2008 NFIDS
-2013 TSVAETITKQ
+2013 TSVSETISKI
-2023 SSGTE
+2023 SSGSE

-2049 WSNIASSQ
+2049 WANIANNQ
-2057 NTTTTVNN
+2057 NTTTTINT

-2070 SYSYQSMCTDYNCV
+2070 SYSYQSMCTDYSCT
-2084 AHKYQWIPGK
+2084 AHRYQWIPGRT
-2094 KFTIDSYNQNQYQ
+2094 FSNNSYDVNMNQ
-2107 YEAAWRITKHQ
+2107 YEAAWRVTKHQ

-2133 G
+2133 D

>member
-1 MAIFKDLE
+1 MAIFENLE
-9 NKIESLETPWN
+9 NRIDSLNEPWN

-33 HLVNSMDFTDSTLT
+33 HLVNSMDFANSTLT

-53 DAITSTRVTV
+53 NSIASTRVTV

-69 QDVLVVAVRINGTI
+69 QDVLIVAVRINGTI
-83 YKTGEVVMQCDS
+83 YKTGEVVMQCNS

-129 GPNSMETTVAP
+129 GVNSMETTVAP
-140 YALKDFTL
+140 YSLNDFTL

-158 NKADNELRWVNI
+158 NKADSELRWVNI

-176 SQTGTITATLV
+176 SQESTITATLV
-187 DYPQKSSTLN
+187 DYPQKSSVLDVT
-197 VSIKSQKITL
+197 IKSQKISL
-207 SYTGNIISTT
+207 SYTGNVISNN
-217 AQFTLEGGLPS
+217 AEFTLKGGSPS
-228 EYHLVGYLNANAVNT
+228 DYHLEGYLNARPINT
-243 TDGNLAI
+243 TDGNLAYTE
-250 GDLKPGLNI
+250 LQSGLNT
-259 LTIKAVHKT
+259 LTVRAVHKS
-268 QDIATNY
+268 QNIATDY
-275 INACVINPSKFSG
+275 VNACVIKPEGFTG

-301 NHDTVKLYTLTVYS
+301 NHDTVELYTITVYS

-322 INTYLNSDSADDRQ
+322 INTYLNSDSSQDRQ
-336 NLLDTVVVN
+336 NLLDTIVVN
-345 AQNYEADS
+345 AQNYEPDN
-353 KYEVTYKK
+353 KYKTTYKK
-361 YIEVNSDDAK
+361 YIEVNSDNAK
-371 QYLQVEVNGNLYQFQ
+371 QYLQVEVNGQLYQFQ
-386 SASSNKVITSNYQT
+386 SASSDKAFMSNNQT
-400 LSISKANAN
+400 LSISKSNIN
-409 YLYTASPRPT
+409 YLYTSSPRPT

-425 NGRTTTLFNTSPDYW
+425 GGRTTTLFNDSPDYW
-440 TASEGKII
+440 KASDGKII

-454 TDKVFENPVNL
+454 TNKVFETPVNL
-465 QLSNNF
+465 QLSDNF

-508 GQLYNARFAQFKE
+508 EQLYNARFAQFKE
-521 DADTHITITVQKG
+521 GTDTHITITVQKG
-534 FTLNQNDPYYPNYFL
+534 FTLNPNDPYYPNYFL
-549 SENSYN
+549 AQDSYN

-560 IESAKFNLVRIYVNG
+560 LESAKFNLVRIYVNG

-592 KEALLQINP
+592 REAQLQINP

-612 VYNSTALTFDQVQHN
+612 VYNSTALTFDQIQHN

-642 DRNNILGA
+642 DRNNILGT

-677 NRTWQAENN
+677 NRTWQGENN
-686 KPGDQDKAAKNIRCT
+686 KPGDQDKAAKKIRCT
-701 LFINYADQAKNKI
+701 LFINYADQAINKI

-736 WNTAFQLNKFKDKV
+736 WNTAFQLNKFKD
-750 GEQEVKVKSIFTP
+750 GGTKVKSVFTP
-763 YEDLDAAA
+763 YEDLDTAT
-771 NKFIA
+771 NRFIA
-776 KPTHEKKG
+776 KPAHEKKG
-784 YYNMPPYDGQVDST
+784 YYNMPPYNGQTDST
-798 EKDLKI
+798 EKDLKV

-829 DAYKSDSDQKGLSLI
+829 DAYKADTDQKGLLN

-895 NATFGYDGNK
+895 KATFGYDDDK

-917 SDPHVNFRRPWSA
+917 SDPHVNFRRPWAA
-930 LQRVGLNAA
+930 LQRAGLNSA
-939 GSRALTNF
+939 GSKTLTNF
-947 PTVTVAEQKATDRD
+947 PTVTVEEQQSSNRD

-967 ISDESIVYQSRGSW
+967 IQDESIVYQDRGSW

-989 KADDFTEWSRKSLNK
+989 EATDFTEPARKSLNK

-1014 YNFNLVKTGETDI
+1014 YNFNLVKTGETDV
-1027 TKWNTLNRY
+1027 TKWNVLNRY
-1036 IATKAIP
+1036 IATKPIP

-1057 EFAGSTSATGEAVG
+1057 EFAGSTSATGEAIG
-1071 GWVRGGTIYDPTTGW
+1071 GWVRGGTIYNPSTGW
-1086 SRLNIYEDFE
+1086 SRLNIYEDFD

-1113 LFKKGITKYIDVNDV
+1113 LFKKGITKYIDVNDI

-1159 KAQTDEADNWQPSDK
+1159 IAQTDEVANWQPSNK

-1179 RLYGDDLDTVI
+1179 RLYGDDLDTII

-1207 SYIPETASQW
+1207 SYVPETAPQW
-1217 GDSGLNAFFYMFDL
+1217 GDSGLNVFFYMFDL
-1231 QFEDIIKNKLHTVIN
+1231 QFEDIIKNKLFKVIN

-1256 TNFYKYFYSIQAD
+1256 TNFYKYFYSIQTD

-1279 AKIYYEN
+1279 AQIYYEN

-1307 EQSHGSCLEGEQQFM
+1307 QQSHGSCLEGEQQFM
-1322 EKRKNFLASYTKQ
+1322 EKRRNFLASYTKQ
-1335 STTPDYPTGSSAGGN
+1335 STTPDYKTGSSAGGSDK
-1350 ERPLQL
+1350 RPLQL

-1367 PTYYYD
+1367 PTYFYD

-1381 SNTDYRPDIVKYLA
+1381 SSTDYRPDIIKYLA
-1395 KADQNY
+1395 KADQDY
-1401 VVNLKETGPAINEG
+1401 VVNLKETGTATNEG

-1426 ITGLVNYSIKPKD
+1426 ITGLVNYSIAPEKE
-1439 SYTRLT
+1439 YTRLT

-1473 AMRGPVLE
+1473 SMKGPVLE

-1519 KAETVTLPET
+1519 KAETVILPET
-1529 IETFELYNPVKEI
+1529 IETLELYNPVKELR
-1542 NLEGI
+1542 LEGI

-1628 EQFGNI
+1628 EQFGDI
-1634 DSATNNPKV
+1634 DSTTNNPKV

-1672 FNLQVNSNQVEI
+1672 FNLQINSNQVEI
-1684 VNDPDPR
+1684 VNDSTPR
-1691 LHIDYQLAN
+1691 LHIDYQLA
-1700 STHKQYLTV
+1700 SSYEQYLRV
-1709 DPKTGSITLIQESSN
+1709 DSKTGNITLIRESTT

-1731 LVYRIGSSTPT
+1731 SVYRIGSSNPT
-1742 KLTCKVKIQWTA
+1742 RLTCKVKIQWTA
-1754 PQIGDFVYCDGSY
+1754 PKIGDFVYYDGSY
-1767 SNNYNANK
+1767 SNNYNTNK
-1775 TCVGMVYAVENT
+1775 TCIGMVYAVENT
-1787 NDENTSGT
+1787 NDTSGT
-1795 AYVIGKENMTEDTS
+1795 AYVIGKENMTENTS
-1809 FYLGFSPDGGN
+1809 FYLGFSPEGVNGGDN
-1820 SGADPGTLEYCLFY
+1820 VTLRELYY
-1834 VGNWLKNQ
+1834 IGDWLKNQ
-1842 NLISKVDSSDSNDYI
+1842 RLITSANSSDSNDYI

-1872 YTSYT
+1872 YASYT
-1877 DFTTTG
+1877 DFTTNG

-1889 TAIYVNTINTSVLG
+1889 TAIYVNTVNTSVLS
-1903 KVYSAFGTAVKNYIA
+1903 KLYSSFQNQVRSYIT
-1918 YDSVNQS
+1918 YDSSTQT
-1925 YSIKSMDKLIALCKG
+1925 YSIKSMDKLVALCRG
-1940 LTLPSVTISELSS
+1940 LKITNVTSDELSS
-1953 CILYP
+1953 CIIYP
-1958 YYYAATLYQPTL
+1958 YYYAAILYQPTL
-1970 KATEGTIYSQF
+1970 KSTESAIYNQF

-2008 QFLTS
+2008 NFIDS
-2013 TSVAETITKQ
+2013 TSVAETIAKI
-2023 SSGTE
+2023 SSGSE

-2049 WSNIASSQ
+2049 WANIANNQ
-2057 NTTTTVNN
+2057 NTTTTINT

-2070 SYSYQSMCTDYNCV
+2070 SYSYQSMCTNYSCE
-2084 AHKYQWIPGK
+2084 AHRYEWIPGRT
-2094 KFTIDSYNQNQYQ
+2094 FSNNSYDVNMNQ
-2107 YEAAWRITKHQ
+2107 YEAAWRVTKHQ

>member
-9 NKIESLETPWN
+9 NKIELETPWN

-33 HLVNSMDFTDSTLT
+33 HLVNSMDFANSTLT
-47 LRDYNG
+47 LRNYSG

-83 YKTGEVVMQCDS
+83 YKTGEVVMQCNS

-129 GPNSMETTVAP
+129 GVNGMETTVAP
-140 YALKDFTL
+140 YALRDFTL

-158 NKADNELRWVNI
+158 NKADSELKWINI

-176 SQTGTITATLV
+176 SQESTITATLV
-187 DYPQKSSTLN
+187 DYPQKSSVLN
-197 VSIKSQKITL
+197 VSIKSQKISL
-207 SYTGNIISTT
+207 SYTGNVVSNN
-217 AQFTLEGGLPS
+217 AEFTLKGGSPAD
-228 EYHLVGYLNANAVNT
+228 YHLEGYLNANRIYT
-243 TDGNLAI
+243 TDGNLSYNE
-250 GDLKPGLNI
+250 LKPGLNI
-259 LTIKAVHKT
+259 LTVRAVHKS
-268 QDIATNY
+268 QNIATDY
-275 INACVINPSKFSG
+275 VNACVIKSEGFTG

-301 NHDTVKLYTLTVYS
+301 NHDTVKLYTITVYS

-322 INTYLNSDSADDRQ
+322 INTYLNSDSSQDRQ
-336 NLLDTVVVN
+336 NLLDTIIVN
-345 AQNYEADS
+345 AQNYDS
-353 KYEVTYKK
+353 DNKYETTYKK
-361 YIEVNSDDAK
+361 YIEINSDNAK
-371 QYLQVEVNGNLYQFQ
+371 QYLQVEVNGQLYQFQ
-386 SASSNKVITSNYQT
+386 SAGSDKAFMSNNQT
-400 LSISKANAN
+400 LSISKANIN
-409 YLYTASPRPT
+409 YLYTSSPRPT

-425 NGRTTTLFNTSPDYW
+425 SGRTTTLFKDSPDYW
-440 TASEGKII
+440 KATDGKII

-454 TDKVFENPVNL
+454 TDKVFETPVNL

-471 TLEFGFKSYNVS
+471 TIEFGFKSYNVS

-503 WNTSA
+503 WNTLA
-508 GQLYNARFAQFKE
+508 EQLYNARFAQFKE

-549 SENSYN
+549 TQDSYN

-560 IESAKFNLVRIYVNG
+560 LESAKFNLVRIYVNG

-592 KEALLQINP
+592 KEAQLQINP

-612 VYNSTALTFDQVQHN
+612 VYNSTALTFDQIQHN

-642 DRNNILGA
+642 DRNNILGT
-650 NGTISFAKSFGKYN
+650 NGAISFAKSFGKYN

-677 NRTWQAENN
+677 NRTWQGENN
-686 KPGDQDKAAKNIRCT
+686 KPGDQDNAAKKIRCT
-701 LFINYADQAKNKI
+701 LFINYADQEKNKI

-736 WNTAFQLNKFKDKV
+736 WNTAFQLNKFKD
-750 GEQEVKVKSIFTP
+750 GETKVKSVFTP
-763 YEDLDAAA
+763 YEDLDIAT
-771 NKFIA
+771 NKFIT
-776 KPTHEKKG
+776 KPAHEKKG
-784 YYNMPPYDGQVDST
+784 YYNMPPYDGQTDST

-804 TKLVGKVNFAS
+804 TKLVGKTNFAS

-829 DAYKSDSDQKGLSLI
+829 DAYKADTDQKGLLN

-880 IQFMGFQTF
+880 VQFMGFQTF

-895 NATFGYDGNK
+895 KATFGYDDNK

-917 SDPHVNFRRPWSA
+917 SDPHVNFRRPWAA
-930 LQRVGLNAA
+930 LQRAGLNSAS
-939 GSRALTNF
+939 SRTLTNF
-947 PTVTVAEQKATDRD
+947 PTVTVAEQKSPDRD

-967 ISDESIVYQSRGSW
+967 ISDESIVYQDRGSW

-989 KADDFTEWSRKSLNK
+989 TATDFTEPARKSLNK

-1014 YNFNLVKTGETDI
+1014 YNFNLVKTGETDT

-1057 EFAGSTSATGEAVG
+1057 EFAGSTNTTGEAIG

-1086 SRLNIYEDFE
+1086 SRLNIYEDFG

-1159 KAQTDEADNWQPSDK
+1159 KAQTDETDNWQPSDK

-1179 RLYGDDLDTVI
+1179 RLYGDDLDTII

-1207 SYIPETASQW
+1207 SYVPEAASKW

-1231 QFEDIIKNKLHTVIN
+1231 QFEDIIKNKLYKVIN

-1279 AKIYYEN
+1279 AQIYYEN

-1296 EYYDNN
+1296 EHYDNN

-1335 STTPDYPTGSSAGGN
+1335 STTPDYPTGSSAEGN
-1350 ERPLQL
+1350 KRPLQL

-1381 SNTDYRPDIVKYLA
+1381 DNTDYRPDIIKYLA

-1401 VVNLKETGPAINEG
+1401 AVNLKETGPAINEG

-1454 KTYKD
+1454 KAHKD
-1459 FFGTDYPQYRLDEF
+1459 FFGTNYPKYRLDEF

-1481 SLTLNNM
+1481 SLILNNM

-1493 LNLTDFNKLKEIN
+1493 LNLTDFNKLKEVN

-1519 KAETVTLPET
+1519 KAETVILPET
-1529 IETFELYNPVKEI
+1529 IETLELYNPVKELR
-1542 NLEGI
+1542 LEGI

-1621 DTKKSLV
+1621 DIKNSLV

-1634 DSATNNPKV
+1634 DSITNNPKV

-1672 FNLQVNSNQVEI
+1672 FNLQINSNQVEI
-1684 VNDPDPR
+1684 VSDPTPR
-1691 LHIDYQLAN
+1691 LHINYQLAS
-1700 STHKQYLTV
+1700 STYDQYLKV
-1709 DPKTGSITLIQESSN
+1709 DSKTGNITLIRESTTI
-1724 VQPVINI
+1724 QPVINI
-1731 LVYRIGSSTPT
+1731 LVYRIGNSTPT

-1754 PQIGDFVYCDGSY
+1754 PQIGDFVYYDGSY
-1767 SNNYNANK
+1767 SNNYNINK
-1775 TCVGMVYAVENT
+1775 TCIGMVYAVENT
-1787 NDENTSGT
+1787 SDTSGT
-1795 AYVIGKENMTEDTS
+1795 AYVIGKENMTDNAS
-1809 FYLGFSPDGGN
+1809 FYLGFSPEGVNGGDN
-1820 SGADPGTLEYCLFY
+1820 LTLKELYY
-1834 VGNWLKNQ
+1834 IGDWLKNQ
-1842 NLISKVDSSDSNDYI
+1842 RLITNANSSDSNDYI
-1857 AMSGVSTDKPVDEIT
+1857 AMSGVSTDKPIDQIT
-1872 YTSYT
+1872 YKSYT
-1877 DFTTTG
+1877 DFTTNG

-1889 TAIYVNTINTSVLG
+1889 TAIYVNTVNTSVLS
-1903 KVYSAFGTAVKNYIA
+1903 KLYSSFQNQVRSYINYDGTT
-1918 YDSVNQS
+1918 QT
-1925 YSIKSMDKLIALCKG
+1925 YSIKSMDKLVALCKG
-1940 LTLPSVTISELSS
+1940 LKITNVTSDELSS
-1953 CILYP
+1953 CVIYP

-1970 KATEGTIYSQF
+1970 KSTESTIYNQF
-1981 AQGNWYIPSAKQL
+1981 AQGNWYVPSAKQL

-2008 QFLTS
+2008 NFIDS

-2028 AKNKAIFSNAKQVM
+2028 AKNKAIFSNAKSVM

-2049 WSNIASSQ
+2049 WANIASNQ
-2057 NTTTTVNN
+2057 NTTTTINT

-2070 SYSYQSMCTDYNCV
+2070 SYSYQNMCTDYSCT
-2084 AHKYQWIPGK
+2084 AHRYEWIPGRT
-2094 KFTIDSYNQNQYQ
+2094 FSNNAYDANMYQ
-2107 YEAAWRITKHQ
+2107 YIAAWRVTKHQ
-2118 GVPFTQFTYNKDTQN
+2118 GVPFTQFTYNK
-2133 G
+2133 GA

>member
-33 HLVNSMDFTDSTLT
+33 HLVNSMDFADSTLT

-83 YKTGEVVMQCDS
+83 YKTGEVVMQCNS

-129 GPNSMETTVAP
+129 GVNSMETTVAP

-148 DSSGTKIEHL
+148 DSSGTKIDHL
-158 NKADNELRWVNI
+158 NKADSELRWVDI
-170 TELFTD
+170 TELFND
-176 SQTGTITATLV
+176 SQESKITATLI

-207 SYTGNIISTT
+207 SYTGNIISST
-217 AQFTLEGGLPS
+217 AQFILEGGSAS
-228 EYHLVGYLNANAVNT
+228 EYHLEGYLNASNT
-243 TDGNLAI
+243 NTSDGDLNIGNL
-250 GDLKPGLNI
+250 KSGLNR
-259 LTIKAVHKT
+259 LTVKAVHKT

-275 INACVINPSKFSG
+275 INVYVINPSGFSG

-315 PTKDSVT
+315 PTKESVT

-345 AQNYEADS
+345 AQNYDANN
-353 KYEVTYKK
+353 KYDVTYKK
-361 YIEVNSDDAK
+361 YIEVDSDDAK

-386 SASSNKVITSNYQT
+386 SASSNRVILSNNQT
-400 LSISKANAN
+400 LSISKANTN

-425 NGRTTTLFNTSPDYW
+425 NGRTTTLFNASPDYW
-440 TASEGKII
+440 TALDGKII
-448 YRVEAN
+448 YRVESN
-454 TDKVFENPVNL
+454 TNKVFETPVNL

-503 WNTSA
+503 WNTQA
-508 GQLYNARFAQFKE
+508 EQLYNARFAQFKE
-521 DADTHITITVQKG
+521 NADTHITITVQKG

-549 SENSYN
+549 AQDSYN

-560 IESAKFNLVRIYVNG
+560 LESAKFNLVRIYVNG

-587 LLALQ
+587 LLAFQ
-592 KEALLQINP
+592 KEAQLQINP

-612 VYNSTALTFDQVQHN
+612 VYNSTALTFDQIQHN
-627 YISFLATREQKDKFY
+627 YISFLATKDQKDKFY
-642 DRNNILGA
+642 DRNNILGTT
-650 NGTISFAKSFGKYN
+650 GTISFAKSLGKYN

-677 NRTWQAENN
+677 NRTWQAQNN
-686 KPGDQDKAAKNIRCT
+686 QSGDQDKAAKKIRCT
-701 LFINYADQAKNKI
+701 LFINYADQEKNKI

-736 WNTAFQLNKFKDKV
+736 WNTAFQLNKFKD
-750 GEQEVKVKSIFTP
+750 GEGKDAVKVKSVFTP
-763 YEDLDAAA
+763 YEDLDTTT
-771 NKFIA
+771 NKFVA

-784 YYNMPPYDGQVDST
+784 YYNMPNYDGQTDTS

-829 DAYKSDSDQKGLSLI
+829 DAYKSDTDQKGLSFT

-895 NATFGYDGNK
+895 NATFGYDDNK

-917 SDPHVNFRRPWSA
+917 SDPHVNFRRPWAA

-947 PTVTVAEQKATDRD
+947 PTVTVAEQQSPDRD

-967 ISDESIVYQSRGSW
+967 IQDESIVYQNRGSW
-981 DVDFGLND
+981 DVDFGLNED
-989 KADDFTEWSRKSLNK
+989 ATDFTEHARKSLNK

-1014 YNFNLVKTGETDI
+1014 HNFNLVKTGETDT

-1043 AFTGSREGDIYRYD
+1043 AFTGSKEGDIYRYD
-1057 EFAGSTSATGEAVG
+1057 EFAGSTNASGEAVG
-1071 GWVRGGTIYDPTTGW
+1071 GWVRGGTLYDPTSGW
-1086 SRLNIYEDFE
+1086 SRLNIYEDFG

-1113 LFKKGITKYIDVNDV
+1113 LFKKDITKYIDVNDV

-1207 SYIPETASQW
+1207 SYVSETAAQW

-1231 QFEDIIKNKLHTVIN
+1231 QFEDIIKNKLYKVIDHS
-1246 QAFGTASGEN
+1246 FGTASGEN
-1256 TNFYKYFYSIQAD
+1256 ANFYKYFYSIQAD

-1279 AKIYYEN
+1279 AQIYYEN

-1335 STTPDYPTGSSAGGN
+1335 SRTPDYPTGSSAGGN

-1373 GTKYLMPN
+1373 GTKYLMP
-1381 SNTDYRPDIVKYLA
+1381 STSTDYRPDIIKYLA

-1401 VVNLKETGPAINEG
+1401 VVNLKETGTAINEG

-1454 KTYKD
+1454 KTHKD

-1493 LNLTDFNKLKEIN
+1493 LNLTDFNKLKEVN

-1519 KAETVTLPET
+1519 KAETVILPET
-1529 IETFELYNPVKEI
+1529 IEALELYNPVKELR
-1542 NLEGI
+1542 LEGI

-1560 FDVDSFLEQLV
+1560 FDVNSFLEQLV

-1628 EQFGNI
+1628 EQFGDI

-1654 TCDSEITIFG
+1654 TCDTEITVFG

-1672 FNLQVNSNQVEI
+1672 FNLQINSNQVEI
-1684 VNDPDPR
+1684 VNDPTPR
-1691 LHIDYQLAN
+1691 LHIDYQLA
-1700 STHKQYLTV
+1700 SSSYDQYLKV
-1709 DPKTGSITLIQESSN
+1709 DSKTGNITLIRESVT

-1731 LVYRIGSSTPT
+1731 LVYRIGNSTPT

-1754 PQIGDFVYCDGSY
+1754 PQIGDFVYYDGSY

-1787 NDENTSGT
+1787 NGENTSGT
-1795 AYVIGKENMTEDTS
+1795 AYVIGKENMTDNAS
-1809 FYLGFSPDGGN
+1809 FYLGFSPEGVNGGN
-1820 SGADPGTLEYCLFY
+1820 DLTLKELYY
-1834 VGNWLKNQ
+1834 IGNWLKDQ
-1842 NLISKVDSSDSNDYI
+1842 RLITSANSSDSNDYI
-1857 AMSGVSTDKPVDEIT
+1857 AMSGVSTDKPVDQIT
-1872 YTSYT
+1872 YKSYT
-1877 DFTTTG
+1877 DFTTNG

-1889 TAIYVNTINTSVLG
+1889 TAIYVNTVNTSVLS
-1903 KVYSAFGTAVKNYIA
+1903 KLYSSFQNQVKSYIT
-1918 YDSVNQS
+1918 YDSTTQT
-1925 YSIKSMDKLIALCKG
+1925 YSIKSMDKLVALCKG
-1940 LTLPSVTISELSS
+1940 LKITNVTSDELSS
-1953 CILYP
+1953 CVIYP

-1970 KATEGTIYSQF
+1970 KSTESTIYNQF
-1981 AQGNWYIPSAKQL
+1981 AQGNWYVPSAKQL

-2008 QFLTS
+2008 NFIDS

-2028 AKNKAIFSNAKQVM
+2028 AKNKAIFSNAKSVM

-2049 WSNIASSQ
+2049 WANIANNQ
-2057 NTTTTVNN
+2057 NTTTTINT

-2070 SYSYQSMCTDYNCV
+2070 SYSYQSMCTDYNCT
-2084 AHKYQWIPGK
+2084 AHRYEWIPGRT
-2094 KFTIDSYNQNQYQ
+2094 FTNNSYDVNMYQ
-2107 YEAAWRITKHQ
+2107 YIAAWRVTKHQ
-2118 GVPFTQFTYNKDTQN
+2118 GVPFTQFTYNK
-2133 G
+2133 GA

>member
-33 HLVNSMDFTDSTLT
+33 HLVNSMDFADSTLT

-83 YKTGEVVMQCDS
+83 YKTGEVVMQCNS

-129 GPNSMETTVAP
+129 GVNSMETTVAP

-148 DSSGTKIEHL
+148 DSSGTKIDHL
-158 NKADNELRWVNI
+158 NKADSELRWVDI
-170 TELFTD
+170 TELFND
-176 SQTGTITATLV
+176 SQESKITATLI

-207 SYTGNIISTT
+207 SYTGNIISST
-217 AQFTLEGGLPS
+217 AQFILEGGSAS
-228 EYHLVGYLNANAVNT
+228 EYHLEGYLNASNT
-243 TDGNLAI
+243 NTSDGDLNIGNL
-250 GDLKPGLNI
+250 KSGLNR
-259 LTIKAVHKT
+259 LTVKAVHKT

-275 INACVINPSKFSG
+275 INVYVINPSGFSG

-315 PTKDSVT
+315 PTKESVT

-345 AQNYEADS
+345 AQNYDANN
-353 KYEVTYKK
+353 KYDVTYKK
-361 YIEVNSDDAK
+361 YIEVDSDDAK

-386 SASSNKVITSNYQT
+386 SASSNRVILSNNQT
-400 LSISKANAN
+400 LSISKANTN

-425 NGRTTTLFNTSPDYW
+425 NGRTTTLFNASPDYW
-440 TASEGKII
+440 TALDGKII
-448 YRVEAN
+448 YRVESN
-454 TDKVFENPVNL
+454 TNKVFETPVNL

-503 WNTSA
+503 WNTQA
-508 GQLYNARFAQFKE
+508 EQLYNARFAQFKE
-521 DADTHITITVQKG
+521 NADTHITITVQKG

-549 SENSYN
+549 AQDSYN

-560 IESAKFNLVRIYVNG
+560 LESAKFNLVRIYVNG

-587 LLALQ
+587 LLAFQ
-592 KEALLQINP
+592 KEAQLQINP

-612 VYNSTALTFDQVQHN
+612 VYNSTALTFDQIQHN
-627 YISFLATREQKDKFY
+627 YISFLATKDQKDKFY
-642 DRNNILGA
+642 DRNNILGTT
-650 NGTISFAKSFGKYN
+650 GTISFAKSLGKYN

-677 NRTWQAENN
+677 NRTWQAQNN
-686 KPGDQDKAAKNIRCT
+686 QSGDQDKAAKKIRCT
-701 LFINYADQAKNKI
+701 LFINYADQEKNKI

-736 WNTAFQLNKFKDKV
+736 WNTAFQLNKFKD
-750 GEQEVKVKSIFTP
+750 GEGKDAVKVKSVFTP
-763 YEDLDAAA
+763 YEDLDTTT
-771 NKFIA
+771 NKFVA

-784 YYNMPPYDGQVDST
+784 YYNMPNYDGQTDTS

-829 DAYKSDSDQKGLSLI
+829 DAYKSDTDQKGLSLI

-895 NATFGYDGNK
+895 NATFGYDDNK

-917 SDPHVNFRRPWSA
+917 SDPHVNFRRPWAA

-947 PTVTVAEQKATDRD
+947 PTVTVAEQQSPDRD

-967 ISDESIVYQSRGSW
+967 IQDESIVYQNRGSW
-981 DVDFGLND
+981 DVDFGLNED
-989 KADDFTEWSRKSLNK
+989 ATDFTEHARKSLNK

-1014 YNFNLVKTGETDI
+1014 HNFNLVKTGETDT

-1043 AFTGSREGDIYRYD
+1043 AFTGSKEGDIYRYD
-1057 EFAGSTSATGEAVG
+1057 EFAGSTNASGEAVG
-1071 GWVRGGTIYDPTTGW
+1071 GWVRGGTLYDPTSGW
-1086 SRLNIYEDFE
+1086 SRLNIYEDFG

-1113 LFKKGITKYIDVNDV
+1113 LFKKDITKYIDVNDV

-1207 SYIPETASQW
+1207 SYVSETAAQW

-1231 QFEDIIKNKLHTVIN
+1231 QFEDIIKNKLYKVIDHS
-1246 QAFGTASGEN
+1246 FGTASGEN
-1256 TNFYKYFYSIQAD
+1256 ANFYKYFYSIQAD

-1279 AKIYYEN
+1279 AQIYYEN

-1335 STTPDYPTGSSAGGN
+1335 SITPDYPTGSSAGGN

-1373 GTKYLMPN
+1373 GTKYLMP
-1381 SNTDYRPDIVKYLA
+1381 SISTDYRPDIIKYLA

-1454 KTYKD
+1454 KVYKD
-1459 FFGTDYPQYRLDEF
+1459 FFGTDYPKYRLDEF
-1473 AMRGPVLE
+1473 VMKGPVLE
-1481 SLTLNNM
+1481 SLILNNM

-1493 LNLTDFNKLKEIN
+1493 LNLTNFNKLKEVN

-1519 KAETVTLPET
+1519 KAETVILPET
-1529 IETFELYNPVKEI
+1529 IEALELYNPVKELR
-1542 NLEGI
+1542 LEGI

-1560 FDVDSFLEQLV
+1560 FDVNSFLEQLV

-1628 EQFGNI
+1628 EQFGDI

-1654 TCDSEITIFG
+1654 TCDTEITVFG

-1672 FNLQVNSNQVEI
+1672 FNLQINSNQVEI
-1684 VNDPDPR
+1684 VNDPTPR
-1691 LHIDYQLAN
+1691 LHIDYQLA
-1700 STHKQYLTV
+1700 SSSYDQYLKV
-1709 DPKTGSITLIQESSN
+1709 DSKTGNITLIRESVT

-1731 LVYRIGSSTPT
+1731 LVYRIGNSTPT

-1754 PQIGDFVYCDGSY
+1754 PQIGDFVYYDGSY

-1787 NDENTSGT
+1787 NGENTSGT
-1795 AYVIGKENMTEDTS
+1795 AYVIGKENMTDNAS
-1809 FYLGFSPDGGN
+1809 FYLGFSPEGVNGGN
-1820 SGADPGTLEYCLFY
+1820 DLTLKELYY
-1834 VGNWLKNQ
+1834 IGNWLKDQ
-1842 NLISKVDSSDSNDYI
+1842 RLITSANSSDSNDYI
-1857 AMSGVSTDKPVDEIT
+1857 AMSGVSTDKPVDQIT
-1872 YTSYT
+1872 YKSYT
-1877 DFTTTG
+1877 DFTTNG

-1889 TAIYVNTINTSVLG
+1889 TAIYVNTVNTSVLS
-1903 KVYSAFGTAVKNYIA
+1903 KLYSSFQNQVKSYIT
-1918 YDSVNQS
+1918 YDSTTQT
-1925 YSIKSMDKLIALCKG
+1925 YSIKSMDKLVALCKG
-1940 LTLPSVTISELSS
+1940 LKITNVTSDELSS
-1953 CILYP
+1953 CVIYP

-1970 KATEGTIYSQF
+1970 KSTESTIYNQF
-1981 AQGNWYIPSAKQL
+1981 AQGNWYVPSAKQL

-2008 QFLTS
+2008 NFIDS

-2028 AKNKAIFSNAKQVM
+2028 AKNKAIFSNAKSVM

-2049 WSNIASSQ
+2049 WANIANNQ
-2057 NTTTTVNN
+2057 NTTTTINT

-2070 SYSYQSMCTDYNCV
+2070 SYSYQSMCTDYNCT
-2084 AHKYQWIPGK
+2084 AHRYEWIPGRT
-2094 KFTIDSYNQNQYQ
+2094 FTNNSYDVNMYQ
-2107 YEAAWRITKHQ
+2107 YIAAWRVTKHQ
-2118 GVPFTQFTYNKDTQN
+2118 GVPFTQFTYNK
-2133 G
+2133 GA

>member
-9 NKIESLETPWN
+9 NKIELETPWN

-33 HLVNSMDFTDSTLT
+33 HLVKTMDFADSTLT

-83 YKTGEVVMQCDS
+83 YKTGEVVMQCNS

-129 GPNSMETTVAP
+129 GVNSMETTVAP

-158 NKADNELRWVNI
+158 NKADSELKWVNI

-176 SQTGTITATLV
+176 SQESTITATLV
-187 DYPQKSSTLN
+187 DYPQKSSVLN
-197 VSIKSQKITL
+197 VSIKSQKISL
-207 SYTGNIISTT
+207 SYTGNVISNN
-217 AQFTLEGGLPS
+217 AEFTLKGGSPAD
-228 EYHLVGYLNANAVNT
+228 YHLEGYLNANRINT
-243 TDGNLAI
+243 TDGNLSYNE
-250 GDLKPGLNI
+250 LRSGLNI
-259 LTIKAVHKT
+259 LTVRAVHKS
-268 QDIATNY
+268 QNIATDY
-275 INACVINPSKFSG
+275 VNACVIKSEGFTG

-301 NHDTVKLYTLTVYS
+301 NHDTVKLYTITVYS

-322 INTYLNSDSADDRQ
+322 INTYLNSDSSQDRQ
-336 NLLDTVVVN
+336 NLLDTIVVN
-345 AQNYEADS
+345 AQNYSSDN
-353 KYEVTYKK
+353 KYETTYKK
-361 YIEVNSDDAK
+361 YIEVNSDNAK
-371 QYLQVEVNGNLYQFQ
+371 QYLQVEVNGQLYQFQ
-386 SASSNKVITSNYQT
+386 SAGSDKAFMSNNQT
-400 LSISKANAN
+400 LSISKSNIN
-409 YLYTASPRPT
+409 YLYTSSPRPT

-425 NGRTTTLFNTSPDYW
+425 SGRTTTLFNDSPDYW
-440 TASEGKII
+440 KASDGKII

-454 TDKVFENPVNL
+454 TNKVFETPVNL

-508 GQLYNARFAQFKE
+508 EQLYNARFAQFKE

-549 SENSYN
+549 AQDSYN

-560 IESAKFNLVRIYVNG
+560 LDSAKFNLVRIYVNG
-575 VINREISIDDAT
+575 TINREISIDDAT

-592 KEALLQINP
+592 KEAQLQINP

-612 VYNSTALTFDQVQHN
+612 VYNSTALTFDQIQHN

-642 DRNNILGA
+642 DRNNILGTDGA
-650 NGTISFAKSFGKYN
+650 ISFAKSFGKYN

-677 NRTWQAENN
+677 NRTWQGENN
-686 KPGDQDKAAKNIRCT
+686 KPGDQDKVAKTIRCT
-701 LFINYADQAKNKI
+701 LFINYADQAINKI

-736 WNTAFQLNKFKDKV
+736 WNTAFQLNKFKD
-750 GEQEVKVKSIFTP
+750 GETKVKSVFTP
-763 YEDLDAAA
+763 YEDLDTAT

-776 KPTHEKKG
+776 KPAHEKKG
-784 YYNMPPYDGQVDST
+784 YYNMPPYDGQTDST

-829 DAYKSDSDQKGLSLI
+829 DAYKADTDQKGLLN

-880 IQFMGFQTF
+880 VQFMGFQTF

-895 NATFGYDGNK
+895 KATFGYDDDV

-917 SDPHVNFRRPWSA
+917 SDPHVNFRRPWAA
-930 LQRVGLNAA
+930 LQRAGLNAA
-939 GSRALTNF
+939 GSRTLTNF
-947 PTVTVAEQKATDRD
+947 PTVTVAEQQSPNRD

-967 ISDESIVYQSRGSW
+967 ISDESIVYQNRGSW

-989 KADDFTEWSRKSLNK
+989 EATDFTEPARKSLNK

-1036 IATKAIP
+1036 IATKPIP

-1057 EFAGSTSATGEAVG
+1057 EFAGSTSTTGEAVG
-1071 GWVRGGTIYDPTTGW
+1071 GWVRGGTVYDPATGW
-1086 SRLNIYEDFE
+1086 SRLNIYEDFD

-1207 SYIPETASQW
+1207 SYVPETASQW

-1231 QFEDIIKNKLHTVIN
+1231 QFEDIIKNKLYKVIN

-1279 AKIYYEN
+1279 AQIYYEN

-1296 EYYDNN
+1296 EHYDNN

-1307 EQSHGSCLEGEQQFM
+1307 KQSHGSCLEGEQQFM
-1322 EKRKNFLASYTKQ
+1322 EKRRNFLASYTKQ
-1335 STTPDYPTGSSAGGN
+1335 SETPDYKTGSSAGGN
-1350 ERPLQL
+1350 DKRPLQL

-1367 PTYYYD
+1367 PTYFYD

-1381 SNTDYRPDIVKYLA
+1381 SNTDYRPDIIKYLA
-1395 KADQNY
+1395 KADQDY
-1401 VVNLKETGPAINEG
+1401 VVNLKETGTAINEG
-1415 LISTVLYKKLN
+1415 LISTVLFKKLN
-1426 ITGLVNYSIKPKD
+1426 ITGLVNYSIAPEKE
-1439 SYTRLT
+1439 YTRLT

-1459 FFGTDYPQYRLDEF
+1459 FFGTDYPEYRLDVF
-1473 AMRGPVLE
+1473 SMKGPVLE

-1519 KAETVTLPET
+1519 KAETVILPET
-1529 IETFELYNPVKEI
+1529 IETLELYNPVKELR
-1542 NLEGI
+1542 LEGI

-1628 EQFGNI
+1628 EQFGDI
-1634 DSATNNPKV
+1634 DSTTNNPKV

-1654 TCDSEITIFG
+1654 TCDSEITVFG

-1672 FNLQVNSNQVEI
+1672 FNLQINSNQVGI
-1684 VNDPDPR
+1684 VSDPTPR
-1691 LHIDYQLAN
+1691 LHIDYQLAS
-1700 STHKQYLTV
+1700 STYDQYLKV
-1709 DPKTGSITLIQESSN
+1709 DSKTGNITLIRESVT

-1754 PQIGDFVYCDGSY
+1754 PQIGDFVYYDGSY

-1787 NDENTSGT
+1787 NDANTSGT
-1795 AYVIGKENMTEDTS
+1795 AYIIGKENMTENAS

-1820 SGADPGTLEYCLFY
+1820 SGADRGTLEYCLFY

-1857 AMSGVSTDKPVDEIT
+1857 AMSGVSTDKPADEIT

-1889 TAIYVNTINTSVLG
+1889 TAIYVNTINNSVLG
-1903 KVYSAFGTAVKNYIA
+1903 KVYSAFGTAVKNYIT
-1918 YDSVNQS
+1918 YDSVNQR

-1958 YYYAATLYQPTL
+1958 YYYAATLYQPAL
-1970 KATEGTIYSQF
+1970 KSTEGTIYSQF
-1981 AQGNWYIPSAKQL
+1981 AQGNWYVPSAKQL

-2013 TSVAETITKQ
+2013 TSVAETIAKI
-2023 SSGTE
+2023 SSGSE

-2049 WSNIASSQ
+2049 WSNIANNQ
-2057 NTTTTVNN
+2057 NTTTTINA
-2065 SSNYN
+2065 STNYN
-2070 SYSYQSMCTDYNCV
+2070 SYSYQSMCTDYSCA
-2084 AHKYQWIPGK
+2084 AHRYEWIPGK
-2094 KFTIDSYNQNQYQ
+2094 KFMVGSYDQNQYQ
-2107 YEAAWRITKHQ
+2107 YEAAWRVTKHQ
-2118 GVPFTQFTYNKDTQN
+2118 GVPFTQFTYNK
-2133 G
+2133 GA

>member
-33 HLVNSMDFTDSTLT
+33 HLVNSMDFADSTLT

-83 YKTGEVVMQCDS
+83 YKTGEVVMQCNS

-129 GPNSMETTVAP
+129 GVNSMETTVAP

-148 DSSGTKIEHL
+148 DSSGTKIDHL
-158 NKADNELRWVNI
+158 NKADNELRWVDI

-176 SQTGTITATLV
+176 SQESKITATLV

-207 SYTGNIISTT
+207 SYTGNIISST
-217 AQFTLEGGLPS
+217 AQFILEGGSAS
-228 EYHLVGYLNANAVNT
+228 EYHLEGYLNASDTNT
-243 TDGNLAI
+243 SDGDLNIGNL
-250 GDLKPGLNI
+250 KSGLNR
-259 LTIKAVHKT
+259 LTVKAVHKT

-275 INACVINPSKFSG
+275 INVYVINPSGFSG

-315 PTKDSVT
+315 PTKESVT

-345 AQNYEADS
+345 AQNYDADN
-353 KYEVTYKK
+353 KYDVTYKK
-361 YIEVNSDDAK
+361 YIEVDSDDAK

-386 SASSNKVITSNYQT
+386 SASSNRVILSNNQT
-400 LSISKANAN
+400 LSISKANTN

-425 NGRTTTLFNTSPDYW
+425 NGRTTTLFNASPNYW
-440 TASEGKII
+440 TALDGKII
-448 YRVEAN
+448 YRVESN
-454 TDKVFENPVNL
+454 TNKVFETPVNL

-503 WNTSA
+503 WNTQA
-508 GQLYNARFAQFKE
+508 EQLYNARFAQFKE
-521 DADTHITITVQKG
+521 NADTHITITVQKG

-549 SENSYN
+549 AQDSYN

-560 IESAKFNLVRIYVNG
+560 LESAKFNLVRIYVNG

-587 LLALQ
+587 LLAFQ
-592 KEALLQINP
+592 KEAQLQINP

-612 VYNSTALTFDQVQHN
+612 VYNSTALTFDQIQHN
-627 YISFLATREQKDKFY
+627 YISFLATKDQKDKFY
-642 DRNNILGA
+642 DRNNILGT
-650 NGTISFAKSFGKYN
+650 NGTISFAKSLGKYN

-677 NRTWQAENN
+677 NRTWQAQNN
-686 KPGDQDKAAKNIRCT
+686 QSGDQDKAAKKIRCT
-701 LFINYADQAKNKI
+701 LFINYADQEKNKI

-736 WNTAFQLNKFKDKV
+736 WNTAFQLNKFKD
-750 GEQEVKVKSIFTP
+750 GEGKDAVKVKSVFTP
-763 YEDLDAAA
+763 YEDLDTTT
-771 NKFIA
+771 NKFVA

-784 YYNMPPYDGQVDST
+784 YYNMPNYDGQTDTS

-829 DAYKSDSDQKGLSLI
+829 DAYKSDTDQKGLSFT

-880 IQFMGFQTF
+880 VQFMGFQTF

-895 NATFGYDGNK
+895 KATFGYDDNK

-917 SDPHVNFRRPWSA
+917 SDPHVNFRRPWAA

-939 GSRALTNF
+939 GSKALTNF
-947 PTVTVAEQKATDRD
+947 PTVTVAEQQSSDRD

-967 ISDESIVYQSRGSW
+967 IQDESIVYQNRGSW
-981 DVDFGLND
+981 DVDFGLNED
-989 KADDFTEWSRKSLNK
+989 ATDFTEHARKSLNK

-1014 YNFNLVKTGETDI
+1014 HNFNLVKTGETDT

-1071 GWVRGGTIYDPTTGW
+1071 GWVRGGTLYNPTSGW
-1086 SRLNIYEDFE
+1086 SRLNIYEDFG

-1113 LFKKGITKYIDVNDV
+1113 LFKKNITKYIDVNDV

-1207 SYIPETASQW
+1207 SYVPETASQW

-1231 QFEDIIKNKLHTVIN
+1231 QFEDIIKNKLYKVIDHS
-1246 QAFGTASGEN
+1246 FGTASGEN
-1256 TNFYKYFYSIQAD
+1256 ANFYKYFYSIQAD

-1279 AKIYYEN
+1279 AQIYYEN

-1335 STTPDYPTGSSAGGN
+1335 SNTPDYPTGSSAGGN

-1373 GTKYLMPN
+1373 GTKYLMP
-1381 SNTDYRPDIVKYLA
+1381 SISTDYRPDIIKYLA

-1454 KTYKD
+1454 KVYKD
-1459 FFGTDYPQYRLDEF
+1459 FFGTDYPKYRLDEF
-1473 AMRGPVLE
+1473 VMKGPVLE
-1481 SLTLNNM
+1481 SLILNNM

-1493 LNLTDFNKLKEIN
+1493 LNLTNFNKLKEIN

-1519 KAETVTLPET
+1519 KAETVILPET
-1529 IETFELYNPVKEI
+1529 IETLELYNPVKELR
-1542 NLEGI
+1542 LEGI

-1560 FDVDSFLEQLV
+1560 FDVNSFLEQLV

-1628 EQFGNI
+1628 EQFGDI

-1654 TCDSEITIFG
+1654 TCDTEITVFG

-1672 FNLQVNSNQVEI
+1672 FNLQINSNQVEI
-1684 VNDPDPR
+1684 VNDPTPR
-1691 LHIDYQLAN
+1691 LHIDYQLA
-1700 STHKQYLTV
+1700 SSSYDQYLKV
-1709 DPKTGSITLIQESSN
+1709 DSKTGNITLIRESVT

-1731 LVYRIGSSTPT
+1731 LVYRIGNSTPT

-1754 PQIGDFVYCDGSY
+1754 PQIGDFVYYDGSY

-1787 NDENTSGT
+1787 NGENTSGT
-1795 AYVIGKENMTEDTS
+1795 AYVIGKENMTDNAS
-1809 FYLGFSPDGGN
+1809 FYLGFSPEGVNGGN
-1820 SGADPGTLEYCLFY
+1820 DLTLKELYY
-1834 VGNWLKNQ
+1834 IGNWLKDQ
-1842 NLISKVDSSDSNDYI
+1842 RLITSANSSDSNDYI
-1857 AMSGVSTDKPVDEIT
+1857 AMSGVSTDKPVDQIT
-1872 YTSYT
+1872 YKSYT
-1877 DFTTTG
+1877 DFTTNG

-1889 TAIYVNTINTSVLG
+1889 TAIYVNTVNTSVLS
-1903 KVYSAFGTAVKNYIA
+1903 KLYSSFQNQVKSYIT
-1918 YDSVNQS
+1918 YDSTTQT
-1925 YSIKSMDKLIALCKG
+1925 YSIKSMDKLVALCKG
-1940 LTLPSVTISELSS
+1940 LKITNVTSDELSS
-1953 CILYP
+1953 CVIYP

-1970 KATEGTIYSQF
+1970 KSTESTIYNQF
-1981 AQGNWYIPSAKQL
+1981 AQGNWYVPSAKQL

-2008 QFLTS
+2008 NFIDS

-2028 AKNKAIFSNAKQVM
+2028 AKNKAIFSNAKSVM

-2049 WSNIASSQ
+2049 WANIANNQ
-2057 NTTTTVNN
+2057 NTTTTINT

-2070 SYSYQSMCTDYNCV
+2070 SYSYQSMCTDYNCT
-2084 AHKYQWIPGK
+2084 AHRYEWIPGRT
-2094 KFTIDSYNQNQYQ
+2094 FTNNSYDVNMYQ
-2107 YEAAWRITKHQ
+2107 YIAAWRVTKHQ
-2118 GVPFTQFTYNKDTQN
+2118 GVPFTQFTYNK
-2133 G
+2133 GA

>member
-1 MAIFKDLE
+1 MAIFEDLE
-9 NKIESLETPWN
+9 NKIESLEIPWN

-33 HLVNSMDFTDSTLT
+33 HLVNSMDFADSTLT

-83 YKTGEVVMQCDS
+83 YKTGEVVMQCNS

-129 GPNSMETTVAP
+129 GVNSMETTVAP
-140 YALKDFTL
+140 YPLKDFTL

-158 NKADNELRWVNI
+158 NKADSELKWVNI

-176 SQTGTITATLV
+176 SQESTITATLV
-187 DYPQKSSTLN
+187 DYPQKSSVLN
-197 VSIKSQKITL
+197 VSIKSQKISL
-207 SYTGNIISTT
+207 SYTGNVISNN
-217 AQFTLEGGLPS
+217 AEFTLKGGSPAD
-228 EYHLVGYLNANAVNT
+228 YHLEGYLNANRIYT
-243 TDGNLAI
+243 TDGNLSYNE
-250 GDLKPGLNI
+250 LQSGLNI
-259 LTIKAVHKT
+259 LTVKAVHKS
-268 QDIATNY
+268 QNIATDY
-275 INACVINPSKFSG
+275 VNACVIKSEGFTG

-301 NHDTVKLYTLTVYS
+301 NHDTVKLYTITVYS

-322 INTYLNSDSADDRQ
+322 INTYLNSDSSQDRQ
-336 NLLDTVVVN
+336 NLLDTIIVN
-345 AQNYEADS
+345 AQNYGSDN
-353 KYEVTYKK
+353 KYETTYKK
-361 YIEVNSDDAK
+361 YIEVNSDNAK
-371 QYLQVEVNGNLYQFQ
+371 QYLQVEVNGQLYQFQ
-386 SASSNKVITSNYQT
+386 SAGSDRAFMSNYQT
-400 LSISKANAN
+400 LSISKANIN
-409 YLYTASPRPT
+409 YLYTSSPRPT

-425 NGRTTTLFNTSPDYW
+425 NGRTTTLFNDSPDYW
-440 TASEGKII
+440 TASDGKII
-448 YRVEAN
+448 YRVESN
-454 TDKVFENPVNL
+454 TNKVFETPVNL

-471 TLEFGFKSYNVS
+471 TLEFGFKSYNIS

-508 GQLYNARFAQFKE
+508 EQLYNARFAQFKE

-549 SENSYN
+549 AQDSYN

-560 IESAKFNLVRIYVNG
+560 MESAKFNLVRIYVNG

-587 LLALQ
+587 LLTLQ
-592 KEALLQINP
+592 REAQLQINP

-612 VYNSTALTFDQVQHN
+612 VYNSTALTFDQIQHN

-642 DRNNILGA
+642 DRNNILGT
-650 NGTISFAKSFGKYN
+650 NGAISFAKSFGKYN

-677 NRTWQAENN
+677 NRTWQGENN
-686 KPGDQDKAAKNIRCT
+686 KPGDQDKAAKKIRCT
-701 LFINYADQAKNKI
+701 LFINYADQAINKI

-736 WNTAFQLNKFKDKV
+736 WNTTFQLNKFKD
-750 GEQEVKVKSIFTP
+750 GETKVKSVFTP
-763 YEDLDAAA
+763 YEDLDTAT

-776 KPTHEKKG
+776 KPAHAKEG
-784 YYNMPPYDGQVDST
+784 YYNMPPYEGQTDST
-798 EKDLKI
+798 EKDLKV

-815 SMQSHKEGACKLYN
+815 SMQSHKEGSCKLYN
-829 DAYKSDSDQKGLSLI
+829 DAYKSDPDQNGLLN

-880 IQFMGFQTF
+880 VQFMGFQTF

-895 NATFGYDGNK
+895 KATFGYDDNI

-917 SDPHVNFRRPWSA
+917 SDPHVNFRRPWAA

-939 GSRALTNF
+939 GSKTLTNF
-947 PTVTVAEQKATDRD
+947 PTVTVAEQQSLNRD

-967 ISDESIVYQSRGSW
+967 IQDESIVYQNRGSW
-981 DVDFGLND
+981 DINFGLND
-989 KADDFTEWSRKSLNK
+989 DATDFTEPARKSLNK

-1071 GWVRGGTIYDPTTGW
+1071 GWVRGGTIYDHTTGW

-1113 LFKKGITKYIDVNDV
+1113 LFKRGITKYIDVNDV

-1159 KAQTDEADNWQPSDK
+1159 IVQADEADNWQPSDK

-1207 SYIPETASQW
+1207 SYVSETAPQW

-1231 QFEDIIKNKLHTVIN
+1231 QFEDIIKNKLYKVIN

-1279 AKIYYEN
+1279 AQIYYEN

-1381 SNTDYRPDIVKYLA
+1381 NNADYRPDIIKYLV
-1395 KADQNY
+1395 KADQDY

-1426 ITGLVNYSIKPKD
+1426 ITGLVNYRIKPKD

-1459 FFGTDYPQYRLDEF
+1459 FFGTDYPKYRLDEF

-1481 SLTLNNM
+1481 SLILNNM

-1493 LNLTDFNKLKEIN
+1493 LNLTDFNKLKEVN

-1519 KAETVTLPET
+1519 KAETVILPET
-1529 IETFELYNPVKEI
+1529 IETLELYNPVKELR
-1542 NLEGI
+1542 LEGT

-1664 LGDKGTGK
+1664 IGDKGTGK
-1672 FNLQVNSNQVEI
+1672 FNLQINSNQVEI
-1684 VNDPDPR
+1684 VSDPTPR
-1691 LHIDYQLAN
+1691 LHIDYQLAS
-1700 STHKQYLTV
+1700 STYDQYLKV
-1709 DPKTGSITLIQESSN
+1709 DSKTGNITLIKESTT

-1731 LVYRIGSSTPT
+1731 LVYRIGNSTPT

-1754 PQIGDFVYCDGSY
+1754 PQIGDFVYYDGSY

-1787 NDENTSGT
+1787 NDTSGT
-1795 AYVIGKENMTEDTS
+1795 AYVIGKENMTEEAS
-1809 FYLGFSPDGGN
+1809 FYLGFSPEGVNGG
-1820 SGADPGTLEYCLFY
+1820 DDLTLKELYY
-1834 VGNWLKNQ
+1834 IGDWLKNQ
-1842 NLISKVDSSDSNDYI
+1842 RLITSANSSDSNDYI
-1857 AMSGVSTDKPVDEIT
+1857 AMSGVSTDKPVDQIT
-1872 YTSYT
+1872 YNSYT
-1877 DFTTTG
+1877 DFTTNG

-1889 TAIYVNTINTSVLG
+1889 TAIYVNTVNTSVLS
-1903 KVYSAFGTAVKNYIA
+1903 KLYSSFQNQVKSYIT
-1918 YDSVNQS
+1918 YDSTTQT
-1925 YSIKSMDKLIALCKG
+1925 YSIKSMDKLVALCKG
-1940 LTLPSVTISELSS
+1940 LKITNVTSDELSS
-1953 CILYP
+1953 CVIYP

-1970 KATEGTIYSQF
+1970 RSTESTIYNQF
-1981 AQGNWYIPSAKQL
+1981 AQGNWYVPSAKQL

-2008 QFLTS
+2008 NFIDS
-2013 TSVAETITKQ
+2013 TSVAETISKI

-2028 AKNKAIFSNAKQVM
+2028 AKNKAIFSNAKSVM

-2049 WSNIASSQ
+2049 WANIANNQ
-2057 NTTTTVNN
+2057 NTTTTINT

-2070 SYSYQSMCTDYNCV
+2070 SYSYQNMCTDYSCT
-2084 AHKYQWIPGK
+2084 AHRYEWIPGRT
-2094 KFTIDSYNQNQYQ
+2094 FSNNAYDANMYQ
-2107 YEAAWRITKHQ
+2107 YIAAWRVTKHQ

-2133 G
+2133 D

>member
-9 NKIESLETPWN
+9 NKIELETPWN

-33 HLVNSMDFTDSTLT
+33 HLVNSMDFANSTLT

-83 YKTGEVVMQCDS
+83 YKTGEVVMQCNS

-129 GPNSMETTVAP
+129 GVNSMETTVAP
-140 YALKDFTL
+140 YALRDFTL

-158 NKADNELRWVNI
+158 NKADSELKWINI

-176 SQTGTITATLV
+176 SQESTITATLV
-187 DYPQKSSTLN
+187 DYPQKSSVLN
-197 VSIKSQKITL
+197 VSIKSQKISL
-207 SYTGNIISTT
+207 SYTGNVVSNN
-217 AQFTLEGGLPS
+217 AEFTLKGGSPAD
-228 EYHLVGYLNANAVNT
+228 YHLEGYLNANRIYT
-243 TDGNLAI
+243 TDGNLSYNE
-250 GDLKPGLNI
+250 LKPGLNI
-259 LTIKAVHKT
+259 LTVRAVHKS
-268 QDIATNY
+268 QNIATDY
-275 INACVINPSKFSG
+275 VNACVIKSEGFTG

-301 NHDTVKLYTLTVYS
+301 NHDTVKLYTITVYS

-322 INTYLNSDSADDRQ
+322 INTYLNSDSSQDRQ
-336 NLLDTVVVN
+336 NLLDTIIVN
-345 AQNYEADS
+345 AQNYDS
-353 KYEVTYKK
+353 DNKYETTYKK
-361 YIEVNSDDAK
+361 YIEINSDNAK
-371 QYLQVEVNGNLYQFQ
+371 QYLQVEVNGQLYQFQ
-386 SASSNKVITSNYQT
+386 SAGSDKAFMSNNQT
-400 LSISKANAN
+400 LSISKANIN
-409 YLYTASPRPT
+409 YLYTSSPRPT

-425 NGRTTTLFNTSPDYW
+425 SGRTTTLFKDSPDYW
-440 TASEGKII
+440 KATDGKII

-454 TDKVFENPVNL
+454 TDKVFETPVNL

-471 TLEFGFKSYNVS
+471 TIEFGFKSYNVS

-503 WNTSA
+503 WNTLA
-508 GQLYNARFAQFKE
+508 EQLYNARFAQFKE

-549 SENSYN
+549 AQDSYN

-560 IESAKFNLVRIYVNG
+560 LESAKFNLVRIYVNG

-592 KEALLQINP
+592 KEAQLQINP

-612 VYNSTALTFDQVQHN
+612 VYNSTALTFDQIQHN

-642 DRNNILGA
+642 DRNNILGT
-650 NGTISFAKSFGKYN
+650 NGAISFAKSFGKYN

-677 NRTWQAENN
+677 NRTWQGENN
-686 KPGDQDKAAKNIRCT
+686 KPGDQDNAAKKIRCT
-701 LFINYADQAKNKI
+701 LFINYADQEKNKI

-736 WNTAFQLNKFKDKV
+736 WNTAFQLNKFKD
-750 GEQEVKVKSIFTP
+750 GETKVKSVFTP
-763 YEDLDAAA
+763 YEDLDIAT
-771 NKFIA
+771 NKFIT
-776 KPTHEKKG
+776 KPAHEKKG
-784 YYNMPPYDGQVDST
+784 YYNMPPYDGQTDST

-804 TKLVGKVNFAS
+804 TKLVGKTNFAS

-829 DAYKSDSDQKGLSLI
+829 DAYKADTDQKGLLN

-880 IQFMGFQTF
+880 VQFMGFQTF

-895 NATFGYDGNK
+895 KATFGYDDNK

-917 SDPHVNFRRPWSA
+917 SDPHVNFRRPWAA
-930 LQRVGLNAA
+930 LQRAGLNSAS
-939 GSRALTNF
+939 SRTLTNF
-947 PTVTVAEQKATDRD
+947 PTVTVAEQKSPDRD

-967 ISDESIVYQSRGSW
+967 ISDESIVYQDRGSW

-989 KADDFTEWSRKSLNK
+989 TATDFTEPARKSLNK

-1014 YNFNLVKTGETDI
+1014 YNFNLVKTGETDT

-1057 EFAGSTSATGEAVG
+1057 EFAGSTNTTGEAIG

-1086 SRLNIYEDFE
+1086 SRLNIYEDFG

-1159 KAQTDEADNWQPSDK
+1159 KAQTDETDNWQPSDK

-1179 RLYGDDLDTVI
+1179 RLYGDDLDTII

-1207 SYIPETASQW
+1207 SYVPEAASKW

-1231 QFEDIIKNKLHTVIN
+1231 QFEDIIKNKLYKVIN

-1279 AKIYYEN
+1279 AQIYYEN

-1296 EYYDNN
+1296 EHYDNN

-1350 ERPLQL
+1350 KRPLQL

-1381 SNTDYRPDIVKYLA
+1381 DNTDYRPDIIKYLA

-1401 VVNLKETGPAINEG
+1401 AVNLKETGPAINEG

-1454 KTYKD
+1454 KTHKD
-1459 FFGTDYPQYRLDEF
+1459 FFGTNYPKYRLDEF

-1481 SLTLNNM
+1481 SLILNNM

-1493 LNLTDFNKLKEIN
+1493 LNLTDFNKLKEVN

-1519 KAETVTLPET
+1519 KAETVILPET
-1529 IETFELYNPVKEI
+1529 IETLELYNPVKELR
-1542 NLEGI
+1542 LEGI

-1621 DTKKSLV
+1621 DIKKSLV

-1634 DSATNNPKV
+1634 DSTTNNPKV

-1672 FNLQVNSNQVEI
+1672 FNLQINSNQVEI
-1684 VNDPDPR
+1684 VSDPTPR
-1691 LHIDYQLAN
+1691 LHIDYQLAS
-1700 STHKQYLTV
+1700 STYDQYLKV
-1709 DPKTGSITLIQESSN
+1709 DSKTGNITLIRESTTI
-1724 VQPVINI
+1724 QPVINI
-1731 LVYRIGSSTPT
+1731 LVYRIGNPTPT

-1754 PQIGDFVYCDGSY
+1754 PQIGDFVYYDGSY
-1767 SNNYNANK
+1767 SNNYNINK
-1775 TCVGMVYAVENT
+1775 TCIGMVYAVENT
-1787 NDENTSGT
+1787 SDTSGT
-1795 AYVIGKENMTEDTS
+1795 AYVIGKENMTDNAS
-1809 FYLGFSPDGGN
+1809 FYLGFSPEGVNGGDN
-1820 SGADPGTLEYCLFY
+1820 LTLKELYY
-1834 VGNWLKNQ
+1834 IGDWLKNQ
-1842 NLISKVDSSDSNDYI
+1842 RLITNANSSDSNDYI
-1857 AMSGVSTDKPVDEIT
+1857 AMSGVSTDKPIDQIT
-1872 YTSYT
+1872 YKSYT
-1877 DFTTTG
+1877 DFTTNG

-1889 TAIYVNTINTSVLG
+1889 TAIYVNTVNTSVLS
-1903 KVYSAFGTAVKNYIA
+1903 KLYSSFQNQVRSYITYDGTT
-1918 YDSVNQS
+1918 QT
-1925 YSIKSMDKLIALCKG
+1925 YSIKSMDKLVALCKG
-1940 LTLPSVTISELSS
+1940 LKITNVTSDELSS
-1953 CILYP
+1953 CVIYP

-1970 KATEGTIYSQF
+1970 KSTESTIYNQF
-1981 AQGNWYIPSAKQL
+1981 AQGNWYVPSAKQL

-2008 QFLTS
+2008 NFIDS

-2028 AKNKAIFSNAKQVM
+2028 AKNKAIFSNAKSVM

-2049 WSNIASSQ
+2049 WANIASNQ
-2057 NTTTTVNN
+2057 NTTTTINT

-2070 SYSYQSMCTDYNCV
+2070 SYSYQNMCTDYSCT
-2084 AHKYQWIPGK
+2084 AHRYEWIPGRT
-2094 KFTIDSYNQNQYQ
+2094 FSNNAYDANMYQ
-2107 YEAAWRITKHQ
+2107 YIAAWRVTKHQ
-2118 GVPFTQFTYNKDTQN
+2118 GVPFTQFTYNK
-2133 G
+2133 GA

>member
-9 NKIESLETPWN
+9 NKIELETPWN

-33 HLVNSMDFTDSTLT
+33 HLVKTMDFADSTLT

-83 YKTGEVVMQCDS
+83 YKTGEVVMQCNS

-129 GPNSMETTVAP
+129 GVNSMETTVAP

-158 NKADNELRWVNI
+158 NKADSELKWVNI

-176 SQTGTITATLV
+176 SQESTITATLV
-187 DYPQKSSTLN
+187 DYPQKSSVLN
-197 VSIKSQKITL
+197 VSIKSQKISL
-207 SYTGNIISTT
+207 SYTGNVISNN
-217 AQFTLEGGLPS
+217 AEFTLKGGSPAD
-228 EYHLVGYLNANAVNT
+228 YHLEGYLNANHINT
-243 TDGNLAI
+243 TDGNLSYNE
-250 GDLKPGLNI
+250 LRSGLNI
-259 LTIKAVHKT
+259 LTVRAVHKS
-268 QDIATNY
+268 QNIATDY
-275 INACVINPSKFSG
+275 VNACVIKSEGFTG

-301 NHDTVKLYTLTVYS
+301 NHDTVKLYTITVYS

-322 INTYLNSDSADDRQ
+322 INTYLNSDSSQDRQ
-336 NLLDTVVVN
+336 NLLDTIVVN
-345 AQNYEADS
+345 AQNYGLDN
-353 KYEVTYKK
+353 KYETTYKK
-361 YIEVNSDDAK
+361 YIEVNSDNAK
-371 QYLQVEVNGNLYQFQ
+371 QYLQVEVNGQLYQFQ
-386 SASSNKVITSNYQT
+386 SAGSDKAFMSNNQT
-400 LSISKANAN
+400 LSISKANIN
-409 YLYTASPRPT
+409 YLYTSSPRPT

-425 NGRTTTLFNTSPDYW
+425 SGRTTTLFNDSPDYW
-440 TASEGKII
+440 KASDGKII

-454 TDKVFENPVNL
+454 TNKVFETPVNL

-508 GQLYNARFAQFKE
+508 EQLYNARFAQFKE

-549 SENSYN
+549 AQDSYN

-560 IESAKFNLVRIYVNG
+560 LDSAKFNLVRIYVNG
-575 VINREISIDDAT
+575 TINREISIDDAT
-587 LLALQ
+587 LLTLQ
-592 KEALLQINP
+592 KEAQLQINP

-612 VYNSTALTFDQVQHN
+612 VYNSTALTFDQIQHN
-627 YISFLATREQKDKFY
+627 YISFLAIREQKDKFY
-642 DRNNILGA
+642 DRNNILGT
-650 NGTISFAKSFGKYN
+650 NGAISFAKSFGKYN

-677 NRTWQAENN
+677 NRTWQGENN

-701 LFINYADQAKNKI
+701 LFINYADQAINKI

-736 WNTAFQLNKFKDKV
+736 WNTAFQLNKFKD
-750 GEQEVKVKSIFTP
+750 GETKVKSVFTP
-763 YEDLDAAA
+763 YEDLDTAT

-776 KPTHEKKG
+776 KPAHEKKG
-784 YYNMPPYDGQVDST
+784 YYNMPPYDGQTDST
-798 EKDLKI
+798 EKDLKV

-829 DAYKSDSDQKGLSLI
+829 DAYKADTDQKGLLN

-880 IQFMGFQTF
+880 VQFMGFQTF

-895 NATFGYDGNK
+895 KATFGYDDDV

-917 SDPHVNFRRPWSA
+917 SDPHVNFRRPWAA
-930 LQRVGLNAA
+930 LQRAGLNAA
-939 GSRALTNF
+939 GSRTLTNF
-947 PTVTVAEQKATDRD
+947 PTVTVAEQQSPNRD

-967 ISDESIVYQSRGSW
+967 ISDESIVYQNRGSW

-989 KADDFTEWSRKSLNK
+989 EATDFTEPARKSLNK

-1036 IATKAIP
+1036 IATKPIP

-1057 EFAGSTSATGEAVG
+1057 EFAGSTSATGEAIG
-1071 GWVRGGTIYDPTTGW
+1071 GWVRGGTVYDPATGW
-1086 SRLNIYEDFE
+1086 SRLNIYEDFD

-1207 SYIPETASQW
+1207 SYVPETASKW

-1231 QFEDIIKNKLHTVIN
+1231 QFEDIIKNKLYKVIN

-1279 AKIYYEN
+1279 AQIYYEN

-1296 EYYDNN
+1296 EHYDNN

-1322 EKRKNFLASYTKQ
+1322 EKRRNFLASYTKQ
-1335 STTPDYPTGSSAGGN
+1335 SETPDYKTGSSAGGN
-1350 ERPLQL
+1350 DKRPLQL

-1367 PTYYYD
+1367 PTYFYD

-1381 SNTDYRPDIVKYLA
+1381 SNTDYRPDIIKYLA
-1395 KADQNY
+1395 KADQDY
-1401 VVNLKETGPAINEG
+1401 VVNLKETGTAINEG
-1415 LISTVLYKKLN
+1415 LISTVLFKKLN
-1426 ITGLVNYSIKPKD
+1426 ITGLVNYSIAPEKE
-1439 SYTRLT
+1439 YTRLT

-1459 FFGTDYPQYRLDEF
+1459 FFGTDYPEYRLDVF
-1473 AMRGPVLE
+1473 SMKGPVLE

-1506 LSGTTFKRVILPS
+1506 LSGTAFKRVILPS
-1519 KAETVTLPET
+1519 KAETVILPET
-1529 IETFELYNPVKEI
+1529 IETLELYNPVKELR
-1542 NLEGI
+1542 LEGI

-1628 EQFGNI
+1628 EQFGDI

-1654 TCDSEITIFG
+1654 TCDSEITVFG

-1672 FNLQVNSNQVEI
+1672 FNLQINSNQVGI
-1684 VNDPDPR
+1684 VSDPTPR
-1691 LHIDYQLAN
+1691 LHIDYQLAS
-1700 STHKQYLTV
+1700 STYDQYLKV
-1709 DPKTGSITLIQESSN
+1709 DSKTGNITLIRESTT

-1754 PQIGDFVYCDGSY
+1754 PQIGDFVYYDGSY

-1787 NDENTSGT
+1787 NDANTSGT
-1795 AYVIGKENMTEDTS
+1795 AYVIGKENMTENAS

-1820 SGADPGTLEYCLFY
+1820 SGADRGTLEYCLFY

-1889 TAIYVNTINTSVLG
+1889 TAIYVNTINNSVLG
-1903 KVYSAFGTAVKNYIA
+1903 KVYSAFGTAVKNYIT
-1918 YDSVNQS
+1918 YDSVNQR

-1958 YYYAATLYQPTL
+1958 YYYAATLYQPAL
-1970 KATEGTIYSQF
+1970 KSTEGTIYSQF
-1981 AQGNWYIPSAKQL
+1981 AQGNWYVPSAKQL

-2001 GYSAKGT
+2001 GYSAKGI

-2049 WSNIASSQ
+2049 WSNIANNQ
-2057 NTTTTVNN
+2057 NTTTTINA
-2065 SSNYN
+2065 STNYN
-2070 SYSYQSMCTDYNCV
+2070 SYSYQSMCTDYSCA
-2084 AHKYQWIPGK
+2084 AHRYEWIPGK
-2094 KFTIDSYNQNQYQ
+2094 KFMVGSYDQNQYQ
-2107 YEAAWRITKHQ
+2107 YEAAWRVTKHQ
-2118 GVPFTQFTYNKDTQN
+2118 GVPFTQFTYNK
-2133 G
+2133 GA

>member
-33 HLVNSMDFTDSTLT
+33 HLVNSMDFADSTLT

-83 YKTGEVVMQCDS
+83 YKTGEVVMQCNS

-129 GPNSMETTVAP
+129 GVNSMETTVAP

-148 DSSGTKIEHL
+148 DSSGTKIDHL
-158 NKADNELRWVNI
+158 NKADSELRWVDI
-170 TELFTD
+170 TELFND
-176 SQTGTITATLV
+176 SQESKITATLI

-207 SYTGNIISTT
+207 SYTGNIISST
-217 AQFTLEGGLPS
+217 AQFILEGGSAS
-228 EYHLVGYLNANAVNT
+228 EYHLEGYLNASNT
-243 TDGNLAI
+243 NTSDGDLNIGNL
-250 GDLKPGLNI
+250 KSGLNR
-259 LTIKAVHKT
+259 LTVKAVHKT

-275 INACVINPSKFSG
+275 INVYVINPSGFSG

-315 PTKDSVT
+315 PTKESVT

-345 AQNYEADS
+345 AQNYDANN
-353 KYEVTYKK
+353 KYDVTYKK
-361 YIEVNSDDAK
+361 YIEVDSDDAK

-386 SASSNKVITSNYQT
+386 SASSNRVILSNNQT
-400 LSISKANAN
+400 LSISKANTN

-425 NGRTTTLFNTSPDYW
+425 NGRTTTLFNASPDYW
-440 TASEGKII
+440 TALDGKII
-448 YRVEAN
+448 YRVESN
-454 TDKVFENPVNL
+454 TNKVFETPVNL

-503 WNTSA
+503 WNTQA
-508 GQLYNARFAQFKE
+508 EQLYNARFAQFKE
-521 DADTHITITVQKG
+521 NADTHITITVQKG

-549 SENSYN
+549 AQDSYN

-560 IESAKFNLVRIYVNG
+560 LESAKFNLVRIYVNG

-587 LLALQ
+587 LLAFQ
-592 KEALLQINP
+592 KEAQLQINP

-612 VYNSTALTFDQVQHN
+612 VYNSTALTFDQIQHN
-627 YISFLATREQKDKFY
+627 YISFLATKDQKDKFY
-642 DRNNILGA
+642 DRNNILGTT
-650 NGTISFAKSFGKYN
+650 GTISFAKSLGKYN

-677 NRTWQAENN
+677 NRTWQAQNN
-686 KPGDQDKAAKNIRCT
+686 QSGDQDKAAKKIRCT
-701 LFINYADQAKNKI
+701 LFINYADQEKNKI

-736 WNTAFQLNKFKDKV
+736 WNTAFQLNKFKD
-750 GEQEVKVKSIFTP
+750 GEGKDAVKVKSVFTP
-763 YEDLDAAA
+763 YEDLDTTT
-771 NKFIA
+771 NKFVA

-784 YYNMPPYDGQVDST
+784 YYNMPNYDGQTDTS

-829 DAYKSDSDQKGLSLI
+829 DAYKSDTDQKGLSLI

-895 NATFGYDGNK
+895 NATFGYDDNK

-917 SDPHVNFRRPWSA
+917 SDPHVNFRRPWAA

-947 PTVTVAEQKATDRD
+947 PTVTVAEQQSPDRD

-967 ISDESIVYQSRGSW
+967 IQDESIVYQNRGSW
-981 DVDFGLND
+981 DVDFGLNED
-989 KADDFTEWSRKSLNK
+989 ATDFTEHARKSLNK

-1014 YNFNLVKTGETDI
+1014 HNFNLVKTGETDT

-1043 AFTGSREGDIYRYD
+1043 AFTGSKEGDIYRYD
-1057 EFAGSTSATGEAVG
+1057 EFAGSTNASGEAVG
-1071 GWVRGGTIYDPTTGW
+1071 GWVRGGTLYDPTSGW
-1086 SRLNIYEDFE
+1086 SRLNIYEDFG

-1113 LFKKGITKYIDVNDV
+1113 LFKKDITKYIDVNDV

-1207 SYIPETASQW
+1207 SYVSETAAQW

-1231 QFEDIIKNKLHTVIN
+1231 QFEDIIKNKLYKVIDHS
-1246 QAFGTASGEN
+1246 FGTASGEN
-1256 TNFYKYFYSIQAD
+1256 ANFYKYFYSIQAD

-1279 AKIYYEN
+1279 AQIYYEN

-1335 STTPDYPTGSSAGGN
+1335 SITPDYPTDSSAGGN

-1373 GTKYLMPN
+1373 GTKYLMP
-1381 SNTDYRPDIVKYLA
+1381 STSTDYRPDIIKYLA

-1401 VVNLKETGPAINEG
+1401 VVNLKETGTAINEG

-1459 FFGTDYPQYRLDEF
+1459 FFGTNYPKYRLDEF
-1473 AMRGPVLE
+1473 VMKGPVLE
-1481 SLTLNNM
+1481 SLILNNM

-1493 LNLTDFNKLKEIN
+1493 LNLTDFNKLKEVN

-1519 KAETVTLPET
+1519 KAETVILPET
-1529 IETFELYNPVKEI
+1529 IEALELYNPVKELR
-1542 NLEGI
+1542 LEGI

-1560 FDVDSFLEQLV
+1560 FDVNSFLEQLV

-1628 EQFGNI
+1628 EQFGDI

-1654 TCDSEITIFG
+1654 TCDTEITVFG

-1672 FNLQVNSNQVEI
+1672 FNLQINSNQVEI
-1684 VNDPDPR
+1684 VNDPTPR
-1691 LHIDYQLAN
+1691 LHIDYQLA
-1700 STHKQYLTV
+1700 SSSYDQYLKV
-1709 DPKTGSITLIQESSN
+1709 DSKTGNITLIRESVT

-1731 LVYRIGSSTPT
+1731 LVYRIGNSTPT

-1754 PQIGDFVYCDGSY
+1754 PQIGDFVYYDGSY

-1787 NDENTSGT
+1787 NGENTSGT
-1795 AYVIGKENMTEDTS
+1795 AYVIGKENMTDNAS
-1809 FYLGFSPDGGN
+1809 FYLGFSPEGVNGGN
-1820 SGADPGTLEYCLFY
+1820 DLTLKELYY
-1834 VGNWLKNQ
+1834 IGNWLKDQ
-1842 NLISKVDSSDSNDYI
+1842 RLITSANSSDSNDYI
-1857 AMSGVSTDKPVDEIT
+1857 AMSGVSTDKPVDQIT
-1872 YTSYT
+1872 YKSYT
-1877 DFTTTG
+1877 DFTTNG

-1889 TAIYVNTINTSVLG
+1889 TAIYVNTVNTSVLS
-1903 KVYSAFGTAVKNYIA
+1903 KLYSSFQNQVKSYIT
-1918 YDSVNQS
+1918 YDSTTQT

-1940 LTLPSVTISELSS
+1940 LKITNVTSDELSS
-1953 CILYP
+1953 CVIYP

-1970 KATEGTIYSQF
+1970 KSTESTIYNQF
-1981 AQGNWYIPSAKQL
+1981 AQGNWYVPSAKQL

-2008 QFLTS
+2008 NFIDS

-2028 AKNKAIFSNAKQVM
+2028 AKNKAIFSNAKSVM

-2049 WSNIASSQ
+2049 WANIANNQ
-2057 NTTTTVNN
+2057 NTTTTINT

-2070 SYSYQSMCTDYNCV
+2070 SYSYQSMCTDYNCT
-2084 AHKYQWIPGK
+2084 AHRYEWIPGRT
-2094 KFTIDSYNQNQYQ
+2094 FTNNSYDVNMYQ
-2107 YEAAWRITKHQ
+2107 YIAAWRVTKHQ
-2118 GVPFTQFTYNKDTQN
+2118 GVPFTQFTYNK
-2133 G
+2133 GA

>member
-33 HLVNSMDFTDSTLT
+33 HLVNSMDFADSTLT

-53 DAITSTRVTV
+53 DKITSTRVTV

-83 YKTGEVVMQCDS
+83 YKTGEVVMQCNS

-110 TQSFGVQDAAGAVK
+110 TQSFGIQDAAGAVK

-129 GPNSMETTVAP
+129 GVNSMETTVAP

-158 NKADNELRWVNI
+158 NKADSELRWVNI

-176 SQTGTITATLV
+176 SQDSKITATLV
-187 DYPQKSSTLN
+187 DYPQKSSILN
-197 VSIKSQKITL
+197 VSIKSQKISL
-207 SYTGNIISTT
+207 SYIGNVISNN
-217 AQFTLEGGLPS
+217 AEFTLKGGSPAD
-228 EYHLVGYLNANAVNT
+228 YHLEGYLNVNHINT
-243 TDGNLAI
+243 TDGNLSYNK
-250 GDLKPGLNI
+250 LQSGLNI
-259 LTIKAVHKT
+259 LTVRAVHKS
-268 QDIATNY
+268 QNIATDY
-275 INACVINPSKFSG
+275 VNACVIKPEGFTG

-301 NHDTVKLYTLTVYS
+301 NHDTVKLYTITVYS

-322 INTYLNSDSADDRQ
+322 INTYLNSDSSQDRQ
-336 NLLDTVVVN
+336 NLLDTIIVN
-345 AQNYEADS
+345 AQNYDS
-353 KYEVTYKK
+353 DNKYETTYKK
-361 YIEVNSDDAK
+361 YIEVNSDNAK
-371 QYLQVEVNGNLYQFQ
+371 QYLQVEVNGKLYQFQ
-386 SASSNKVITSNYQT
+386 LTSSDKAFMSNNQT
-400 LSISKANAN
+400 LSISKADIN
-409 YLYTASPRPT
+409 YLYTSSPRPT

-425 NGRTTTLFNTSPDYW
+425 SGRTTTLFNDSPDYW
-440 TASEGKII
+440 KATDGKII

-454 TDKVFENPVNL
+454 TDKVFETPVNL
-465 QLSNNF
+465 QLSNGF

-503 WNTSA
+503 WNTLA
-508 GQLYNARFAQFKE
+508 EQLYNARFAQFKE

-549 SENSYN
+549 AQDSYN

-560 IESAKFNLVRIYVNG
+560 MESAKFNLVRIYVNG

-592 KEALLQINP
+592 KEAQLQINP

-642 DRNNILGA
+642 DRNNILGT

-677 NRTWQAENN
+677 NRTWQGENN
-686 KPGDQDKAAKNIRCT
+686 KPGDQDKAAKKIRCT
-701 LFINYADQAKNKI
+701 LFINYADQEKNKI

-736 WNTAFQLNKFKDKV
+736 WNTAFQLNKFKD
-750 GEQEVKVKSIFTP
+750 GETKVKSVFTP
-763 YEDLDAAA
+763 YEDLDTAT

-776 KPTHEKKG
+776 KPAHEKKG
-784 YYNMPPYDGQVDST
+784 YYNMPPYDGQTDST

-829 DAYKSDSDQKGLSLI
+829 DAYKADTDQKGLLN

-895 NATFGYDGNK
+895 KATFGYDDDK

-917 SDPHVNFRRPWSA
+917 SDPHVNFRRPWAA
-930 LQRVGLNAA
+930 LQRAGLNAA

-947 PTVTVAEQKATDRD
+947 PTVTVAEQQSSDRD
-961 YSKNLW
+961 YTKNLW
-967 ISDESIVYQSRGSW
+967 ISDESIVYQNRGSW
-981 DVDFGLND
+981 DVDFGLNED
-989 KADDFTEWSRKSLNK
+989 ATDFTEPARKSLNK

-1014 YNFNLVKTGETDI
+1014 YNFNLVKTGETDT

-1057 EFAGSTSATGEAVG
+1057 EFAGSTSTTGEAVG
-1071 GWVRGGTIYDPTTGW
+1071 GWVRGGTIYDPSTGW

-1207 SYIPETASQW
+1207 SYVPETASQW

-1231 QFEDIIKNKLHTVIN
+1231 QFEDIIKNKLYKVIN

-1279 AKIYYEN
+1279 AQIYYEN

-1296 EYYDNN
+1296 EHYDNN

-1322 EKRKNFLASYTKQ
+1322 EKRRNFLASYTKQ
-1335 STTPDYPTGSSAGGN
+1335 SETPDYKTGSSAGGN
-1350 ERPLQL
+1350 DKRPLQL

-1367 PTYYYD
+1367 PTYFYD

-1381 SNTDYRPDIVKYLA
+1381 SNNDYRPDIIKYLA
-1395 KADQNY
+1395 KADQDY
-1401 VVNLKETGPAINEG
+1401 VVNLKETGTAINEG
-1415 LISTVLYKKLN
+1415 LISTVLFKKLN
-1426 ITGLVNYSIKPKD
+1426 ITGLVNYSIAPEKE
-1439 SYTRLT
+1439 YTRLT

-1459 FFGTDYPQYRLDEF
+1459 FFGTDYPEYRLDVF
-1473 AMRGPVLE
+1473 SMKGPVLE

-1493 LNLTDFNKLKEIN
+1493 LNLTDFNKLKEVN

-1519 KAETVTLPET
+1519 KAENVILPET
-1529 IETFELYNPVKEI
+1529 IETLELYNPVKELR
-1542 NLEGI
+1542 LEGI

-1602 ITGTINI
+1602 ITGMINI

-1634 DSATNNPKV
+1634 DSPTNNPKV

-1672 FNLQVNSNQVEI
+1672 FNLQINSNQVEI
-1684 VNDPDPR
+1684 VNDPTPR
-1691 LHIDYQLAN
+1691 LHIDYQLA
-1700 STHKQYLTV
+1700 SSSYDQYLKV
-1709 DPKTGSITLIQESSN
+1709 DSKTGDITLIRESAT

-1731 LVYRIGSSTPT
+1731 LVYRIGNSTPT
-1742 KLTCKVKIQWTA
+1742 KLTCKVKIQWIA
-1754 PQIGDFVYCDGSY
+1754 PQIGDFVYYDGSY

-1775 TCVGMVYAVENT
+1775 TCVGMVYAVEST
-1787 NDENTSGT
+1787 DDTSGT
-1795 AYVIGKENMTEDTS
+1795 AYVIGKENITENTS
-1809 FYLGFSPDGGN
+1809 FYLGFSPDGGS

-1857 AMSGVSTDKPVDEIT
+1857 AMSGVSTDKPVDGIT

-1889 TAIYVNTINTSVLG
+1889 TAIYVNTINNSVLG
-1903 KVYSAFGTAVKNYIA
+1903 KVYSAFGAAVKNYIT
-1918 YDSVNQS
+1918 YDSVNQR

-1970 KATEGTIYSQF
+1970 RSTEGTIYSQF
-1981 AQGNWYIPSAKQL
+1981 AQGKWYVPSAKQL

-2013 TSVAETITKQ
+2013 TSVTETITKI
-2023 SSGTE
+2023 SSGKE
-2028 AKNKAIFSNAKQVM
+2028 AKNKAIFSNAKQAM

-2049 WSNIASSQ
+2049 WSNIANNQ
-2057 NTTTTVNN
+2057 NTTTTINA

-2070 SYSYQSMCTDYNCV
+2070 SYSYQSMCTDYSCTE
-2084 AHKYQWIPGK
+2084 HRYEWIPGK
-2094 KFTIDSYNQNQYQ
+2094 KFTVNSYDQNQYQ

-2118 GVPFTQFTYNKDTQN
+2118 GVPFTQFTYNK
-2133 G
+2133 GA

>member
-33 HLVNSMDFTDSTLT
+33 HLVNSMDFANSTLT

-83 YKTGEVVMQCDS
+83 YKTGEVVMQCNS

-129 GPNSMETTVAP
+129 GVNSMETTVAP
-140 YALKDFTL
+140 YSLNDFTL

-158 NKADNELRWVNI
+158 NKADSELRWVNI

-176 SQTGTITATLV
+176 SQESTITATLV
-187 DYPQKSSTLN
+187 DFPQKSSILN
-197 VSIKSQKITL
+197 VTIKSQKISL
-207 SYTGNIISTT
+207 SYTGNVISNN
-217 AQFTLEGGLPS
+217 AEFTLKGGSPAD
-228 EYHLVGYLNANAVNT
+228 YHLEGYLNANPINT
-243 TDGNLAI
+243 TDGNLAYNE
-250 GDLKPGLNI
+250 LRSGLNT
-259 LTIKAVHKT
+259 LTVRAVHKS
-268 QDIATNY
+268 QNIATDY
-275 INACVINPSKFSG
+275 VNACVIKPEGFTG

-301 NHDTVKLYTLTVYS
+301 NHDTVKLYTITVYS

-322 INTYLNSDSADDRQ
+322 INTYLNSDSSQDRQ
-336 NLLDTVVVN
+336 NLLDTIIVN
-345 AQNYEADS
+345 AQNYESDN
-353 KYEVTYKK
+353 KYETTYKK
-361 YIEVNSDDAK
+361 YIEVNSDNAK
-371 QYLQVEVNGNLYQFQ
+371 QYLQVEVNGQLYQFQ
-386 SASSNKVITSNYQT
+386 SASSDRAFMSNNQT
-400 LSISKANAN
+400 LSISKANIN
-409 YLYTASPRPT
+409 YLYTSSPRPT

-425 NGRTTTLFNTSPDYW
+425 SGRTTTLFNDSPDYW
-440 TASEGKII
+440 KAVDGKII

-454 TDKVFENPVNL
+454 TNKVFETPVDL

-508 GQLYNARFAQFKE
+508 EQLYNARFAQFKE
-521 DADTHITITVQKG
+521 DTDIHITITVQKG
-534 FTLNQNDPYYPNYFL
+534 FTLNPNDPYYPNYFL
-549 SENSYN
+549 AQDSYN

-560 IESAKFNLVRIYVNG
+560 LESAKFNLVRIYVNG

-592 KEALLQINP
+592 REAQLQINP

-612 VYNSTALTFDQVQHN
+612 VYNSTALTFDQIQHN

-642 DRNNILGA
+642 DRNNILGT

-677 NRTWQAENN
+677 NRTWQGENN
-686 KPGDQDKAAKNIRCT
+686 KPGDQDKAAKKIRCT
-701 LFINYADQAKNKI
+701 LFINYADQAINKI

-736 WNTAFQLNKFKDKV
+736 WNTAFQLNKFKD
-750 GEQEVKVKSIFTP
+750 GETKVKSVFTP
-763 YEDLDAAA
+763 YEDLDTTT
-771 NKFIA
+771 NRFIA
-776 KPTHEKKG
+776 KPAHEKKG
-784 YYNMPPYDGQVDST
+784 YYNMPPYDGQTDST
-798 EKDLKI
+798 EKDLKV

-829 DAYKSDSDQKGLSLI
+829 DAYKADTDQKGLLN

-880 IQFMGFQTF
+880 VQFMGFQTF

-895 NATFGYDGNK
+895 KATFGYDDDK

-917 SDPHVNFRRPWSA
+917 SDPHVNFRRPWAA
-930 LQRVGLNAA
+930 LQRAGLNSA
-939 GSRALTNF
+939 GSRTLTNF
-947 PTVTVAEQKATDRD
+947 PTVTVAEQQSSNRD

-967 ISDESIVYQSRGSW
+967 IQDESIVYQNRGSW

-989 KADDFTEWSRKSLNK
+989 EATDFTEPARKSLNK

-1036 IATKAIP
+1036 IATKPIP

-1071 GWVRGGTIYDPTTGW
+1071 GWVRGGTIYDPSTGW
-1086 SRLNIYEDFE
+1086 SRLNIYEDFD

-1113 LFKKGITKYIDVNDV
+1113 LFKQGITKYIDVNDI

-1159 KAQTDEADNWQPSDK
+1159 IAQADEVANWQPSDK

-1179 RLYGDDLDTVI
+1179 RLYGDDLDTII

-1207 SYIPETASQW
+1207 SYVSETASQW

-1231 QFEDIIKNKLHTVIN
+1231 QFEDIIKNKLYKVIN

-1256 TNFYKYFYSIQAD
+1256 TNFYKYFYSIQTD

-1279 AKIYYEN
+1279 AQIYYEN

-1296 EYYDNN
+1296 EHYDNN

-1322 EKRKNFLASYTKQ
+1322 EKRRNFLASYTKQ
-1335 STTPDYPTGSSAGGN
+1335 SITPDYKTGSSAGGN
-1350 ERPLQL
+1350 DKRPLQL

-1367 PTYYYD
+1367 PTYFYD

-1381 SNTDYRPDIVKYLA
+1381 SSTDYRPDIIKYLA
-1395 KADQNY
+1395 KADQDY
-1401 VVNLKETGPAINEG
+1401 VVNLKETGTAINEG

-1426 ITGLVNYSIKPKD
+1426 ITGLVNYSIAPEKE
-1439 SYTRLT
+1439 YTRLT

-1459 FFGTDYPQYRLDEF
+1459 FFGAGYPEYRLDVF
-1473 AMRGPVLE
+1473 SMKGPVLE

-1519 KAETVTLPET
+1519 KAETVILPET
-1529 IETFELYNPVKEI
+1529 IETLELYNPVKELR
-1542 NLEGI
+1542 LEGI

-1628 EQFGNI
+1628 EQFGDI
-1634 DSATNNPKV
+1634 DSKTNNPKV

-1672 FNLQVNSNQVEI
+1672 FNLQINSNQVEI
-1684 VNDPDPR
+1684 VNDPTPR
-1691 LHIDYQLAN
+1691 LHIDYQLAS
-1700 STHKQYLTV
+1700 STYDQYLRV
-1709 DPKTGSITLIQESSN
+1709 DSKTGNITLIRESTT

-1731 LVYRIGSSTPT
+1731 SVYRIGSSNPT
-1742 KLTCKVKIQWTA
+1742 TLTCKVKIQWTA
-1754 PQIGDFVYCDGSY
+1754 PKIGDFVYYDGSY
-1767 SNNYNANK
+1767 SNNYNTNK
-1775 TCVGMVYAVENT
+1775 TCIGMVYAVENT
-1787 NDENTSGT
+1787 NDTSGT
-1795 AYVIGKENMTEDTS
+1795 AYVIGKENMTENTS
-1809 FYLGFSPDGGN
+1809 FYLGFSPEGINGGDN
-1820 SGADPGTLEYCLFY
+1820 ITLKELYY
-1834 VGNWLKNQ
+1834 IGDWLKNQ
-1842 NLISKVDSSDSNDYI
+1842 RLITSANSSDSNDYI
-1857 AMSGVSTDKPVDEIT
+1857 AMSGVSTDKPVDAIT
-1872 YTSYT
+1872 YESYT
-1877 DFTTTG
+1877 DFTTNG

-1889 TAIYVNTINTSVLG
+1889 TAIYVNTVNTSVLS
-1903 KVYSAFGTAVKNYIA
+1903 KLYSSFQNQVKSYIT
-1918 YDSVNQS
+1918 YDSITQT
-1925 YSIKSMDKLIALCKG
+1925 YSIKSMDKLVALCKG
-1940 LTLPSVTISELSS
+1940 LKITNVTSDELSS
-1953 CILYP
+1953 CIIYP

-1970 KATEGTIYSQF
+1970 KSTESTIYNQF

-2008 QFLTS
+2008 NFIDS
-2013 TSVAETITKQ
+2013 TSVSETIAKI
-2023 SSGTE
+2023 SSGSE

-2049 WSNIASSQ
+2049 WANIANNQ
-2057 NTTTTVNN
+2057 NTTTTINT

-2070 SYSYQSMCTDYNCV
+2070 SYSYQSMCTDYSCT
-2084 AHKYQWIPGK
+2084 AHRYEWIPGRT
-2094 KFTIDSYNQNQYQ
+2094 FSNNSYDVNMSQ
-2107 YEAAWRITKHQ
+2107 YEAAWRVTKHQ

-2133 G
+2133 D

>member
-33 HLVNSMDFTDSTLT
+33 HLVNSMDFADSTLT

-83 YKTGEVVMQCDS
+83 YKTGEVVMQCNS

-129 GPNSMETTVAP
+129 GVNSMETTVAP

-148 DSSGTKIEHL
+148 DSSGTKIDHL
-158 NKADNELRWVNI
+158 NKADNELRWVDI

-176 SQTGTITATLV
+176 SQESKITATLV

-207 SYTGNIISTT
+207 SYTGNIISST
-217 AQFTLEGGLPS
+217 AQFILEGGSAS
-228 EYHLVGYLNANAVNT
+228 EYHLEGYLNASDTNT
-243 TDGNLAI
+243 SDGDLNIGNL
-250 GDLKPGLNI
+250 KSGLNR
-259 LTIKAVHKT
+259 LTVKAVHKT

-275 INACVINPSKFSG
+275 INVYVINPSGFSG

-315 PTKDSVT
+315 PTKESVT

-345 AQNYEADS
+345 AQNYDADN
-353 KYEVTYKK
+353 KYDVTYKK
-361 YIEVNSDDAK
+361 YIEVDSDDAK

-386 SASSNKVITSNYQT
+386 SASSNRVILSNNQT
-400 LSISKANAN
+400 LSISKANTN

-425 NGRTTTLFNTSPDYW
+425 NGRTTTLFNASPNYW
-440 TASEGKII
+440 TALDGKII
-448 YRVEAN
+448 YRVESN
-454 TDKVFENPVNL
+454 TNKVFETPVNL

-503 WNTSA
+503 WNTQA
-508 GQLYNARFAQFKE
+508 EQLYNARFAQFKE
-521 DADTHITITVQKG
+521 NADTHITITVQKG

-549 SENSYN
+549 AQDSYN

-560 IESAKFNLVRIYVNG
+560 LESAKFNLVRIYVNG

-587 LLALQ
+587 LLAFQ
-592 KEALLQINP
+592 REAQLQINP

-612 VYNSTALTFDQVQHN
+612 VYNSTALTFDQIQHN
-627 YISFLATREQKDKFY
+627 YISFLATKDQKDKFY
-642 DRNNILGA
+642 DRNNILGT
-650 NGTISFAKSFGKYN
+650 NGTISFAKSLGKYN

-677 NRTWQAENN
+677 NRTWQAQNN
-686 KPGDQDKAAKNIRCT
+686 QSGDQDKAAKKIRCT
-701 LFINYADQAKNKI
+701 LFINYADQEKNKI

-736 WNTAFQLNKFKDKV
+736 WNTAFQLNKFED
-750 GEQEVKVKSIFTP
+750 GEGEDAVKVKSVFTP
-763 YEDLDAAA
+763 YEDLDTTT
-771 NKFIA
+771 NKFVA

-784 YYNMPPYDGQVDST
+784 YYNMPNYDGQTDTS

-829 DAYKSDSDQKGLSLI
+829 DAYKSDTDQKGLSFT

-880 IQFMGFQTF
+880 VQFMGFQTF

-895 NATFGYDGNK
+895 KATFGYDDNK

-917 SDPHVNFRRPWSA
+917 SDPHVNFRRPWAA

-947 PTVTVAEQKATDRD
+947 PTVTVAEQQSPDRD
-961 YSKNLW
+961 YTKNLW
-967 ISDESIVYQSRGSW
+967 IQDESIVYQNRGSW
-981 DVDFGLND
+981 DVDFGLNED
-989 KADDFTEWSRKSLNK
+989 ATDFTEHARKSLNK

-1014 YNFNLVKTGETDI
+1014 HNFNLVKTGETDT

-1043 AFTGSREGDIYRYD
+1043 AFTGSKEGDIYRYD

-1071 GWVRGGTIYDPTTGW
+1071 GWVRGGTLYDPTSGW
-1086 SRLNIYEDFE
+1086 SRLNIYEDFD

-1113 LFKKGITKYIDVNDV
+1113 LFKKDITKYIDVNDV

-1207 SYIPETASQW
+1207 SYVPETASQW

-1231 QFEDIIKNKLHTVIN
+1231 QFEDIIKNKLYTVIN

-1279 AKIYYEN
+1279 AQIYYEN

-1373 GTKYLMPN
+1373 GTKYLMP
-1381 SNTDYRPDIVKYLA
+1381 SISTDYRPDIIKYLA

-1459 FFGTDYPQYRLDEF
+1459 FFGTDYPKYRLDEF
-1473 AMRGPVLE
+1473 VMRGPVLE

-1493 LNLTDFNKLKEIN
+1493 LNLTDFNKLKEVN
-1506 LSGTTFKRVILPS
+1506 LSGTTFKRVVLPS
-1519 KAETVTLPET
+1519 KAETVILPET
-1529 IETFELYNPVKEI
+1529 IETLELYNPVKELR
-1542 NLEGI
+1542 LEGT

-1628 EQFGNI
+1628 EQFGDI

-1654 TCDSEITIFG
+1654 TCDSEITVFG

-1672 FNLQVNSNQVEI
+1672 FNLQINSNQVEI
-1684 VNDPDPR
+1684 VSDPTPR
-1691 LHIDYQLAN
+1691 LHIDYQLAS
-1700 STHKQYLTV
+1700 STYEQYLKV
-1709 DPKTGSITLIQESSN
+1709 NSKTGNITLIKESVT

-1731 LVYRIGSSTPT
+1731 LVYRIGNSTPT
-1742 KLTCKVKIQWTA
+1742 KLTCKVKIQWAA
-1754 PQIGDFVYCDGSY
+1754 PQIGDFVYYDGSY

-1775 TCVGMVYAVENT
+1775 TCVGMVYAVEIT
-1787 NDENTSGT
+1787 NDTSGT
-1795 AYVIGKENMTEDTS
+1795 AYVIGKENMTENAS
-1809 FYLGFSPDGGN
+1809 FYLGFSPDGGS

-1857 AMSGVSTDKPVDEIT
+1857 AMSGVSTDKPVDGIT

-1889 TAIYVNTINTSVLG
+1889 TAIYVNTINNSVLG
-1903 KVYSAFGTAVKNYIA
+1903 KVYSAFGTAVKNYIT
-1918 YDSVNQS
+1918 YDSVNQR

-1940 LTLPSVTISELSS
+1940 LELPSVTISELSS

-1981 AQGNWYIPSAKQL
+1981 AQGNWYVPSAKQL

-2013 TSVAETITKQ
+2013 TSVTETITKI
-2023 SSGTE
+2023 SSGSE

-2049 WSNIASSQ
+2049 WSNIANNQ
-2057 NTTTTVNN
+2057 NTTTTINA

-2070 SYSYQSMCTDYNCV
+2070 SYSYQSMCTDYSCA
-2084 AHKYQWIPGK
+2084 AHRYEWVPGK
-2094 KFTIDSYNQNQYQ
+2094 KFAVNSYDLNQYQ
-2107 YEAAWRITKHQ
+2107 YEAAWRVTKHQ
-2118 GVPFTQFTYNKDTQN
+2118 GVPFTQFTYNK
-2133 G
+2133 GA

>member
-20 EKTGQQVEDLISR
+20 EKNGQQVEDLISR
-33 HLVNSMDFTDSTLT
+33 HLVNSMDFADSTLT

-83 YKTGEVVMQCDS
+83 YKTGEVVMQCNS

-129 GPNSMETTVAP
+129 GVNSMETTVAP

-148 DSSGTKIEHL
+148 DSSGTKIDHL
-158 NKADNELRWVNI
+158 NKADSELRWVDI
-170 TELFTD
+170 TELFND
-176 SQTGTITATLV
+176 SQESKITATLV

-207 SYTGNIISTT
+207 SYTGNIISST
-217 AQFTLEGGLPS
+217 AQFILEGGSAS
-228 EYHLVGYLNANAVNT
+228 EYHLEGYLNASNANT
-243 TDGNLAI
+243 SDGDLNIGNL
-250 GDLKPGLNI
+250 KSGLNR
-259 LTIKAVHKT
+259 LTVKAVHKT

-275 INACVINPSKFSG
+275 INVYVINPSGFSG

-315 PTKDSVT
+315 PTKESVT

-345 AQNYEADS
+345 AQNYDADN
-353 KYEVTYKK
+353 KYDVTYKK
-361 YIEVNSDDAK
+361 YIEVDSDDAK

-386 SASSNKVITSNYQT
+386 SASSNRVILSNNQT
-400 LSISKANAN
+400 LSISKANTN

-425 NGRTTTLFNTSPDYW
+425 NGRTTTLFNASPNYW
-440 TASEGKII
+440 TALDGKII
-448 YRVEAN
+448 YRVESN
-454 TDKVFENPVNL
+454 TNKVFETPVNL

-503 WNTSA
+503 WNTQA
-508 GQLYNARFAQFKE
+508 EQLYNARFAQFKE
-521 DADTHITITVQKG
+521 NADTHITITVQKG

-549 SENSYN
+549 AQDSYN

-560 IESAKFNLVRIYVNG
+560 LESAKFNLVRIYVNG

-587 LLALQ
+587 LLAFQ
-592 KEALLQINP
+592 KEAQLQINP

-612 VYNSTALTFDQVQHN
+612 VYNSTALTFDQIQHN
-627 YISFLATREQKDKFY
+627 YISFLATKDQKDKFY
-642 DRNNILGA
+642 DRNNILGT
-650 NGTISFAKSFGKYN
+650 NGTISFAKSLGKYN

-677 NRTWQAENN
+677 NRTWQAQNN
-686 KPGDQDKAAKNIRCT
+686 QSGDQDKAAKKIRCT
-701 LFINYADQAKNKI
+701 LFINYADQEKNKI

-736 WNTAFQLNKFKDKV
+736 WNTAFQLNKFKD
-750 GEQEVKVKSIFTP
+750 GEGEDAVKVKSVFTP
-763 YEDLDAAA
+763 YEDLDTTT
-771 NKFIA
+771 NKFVA

-784 YYNMPPYDGQVDST
+784 YYNMPNYDGQTDTS

-829 DAYKSDSDQKGLSLI
+829 DAYKSDTDQKGLSFT

-880 IQFMGFQTF
+880 VQFMGFQTF

-895 NATFGYDGNK
+895 KATFGYDDNK

-917 SDPHVNFRRPWSA
+917 SDPHVNFRRPWAA

-947 PTVTVAEQKATDRD
+947 PTVTVAEQQSPDRD

-967 ISDESIVYQSRGSW
+967 IQDESIVYQNRGSW
-981 DVDFGLND
+981 DVDFGLNED
-989 KADDFTEWSRKSLNK
+989 ATDFTEHARKSLNK

-1014 YNFNLVKTGETDI
+1014 HNFNLVKTGETDT

-1071 GWVRGGTIYDPTTGW
+1071 GWVRGGTLYDPTSGW
-1086 SRLNIYEDFE
+1086 SRLNIYEDFG

-1207 SYIPETASQW
+1207 SYVSETAAQW

-1231 QFEDIIKNKLHTVIN
+1231 QFEDIIKNKLYKVIDHS
-1246 QAFGTASGEN
+1246 FGTASGEN
-1256 TNFYKYFYSIQAD
+1256 ANFYKYFYSIQAD

-1279 AKIYYEN
+1279 AQIYYEN

-1335 STTPDYPTGSSAGGN
+1335 SKTPDYPTGSSAGGN

-1373 GTKYLMPN
+1373 GTKYLMP
-1381 SNTDYRPDIVKYLA
+1381 STSTDYRPDIIKYLA
-1395 KADQNY
+1395 KADQSY
-1401 VVNLKETGPAINEG
+1401 VVNLKETGTAINEG

-1459 FFGTDYPQYRLDEF
+1459 FFGTNYPKYRLDEF
-1473 AMRGPVLE
+1473 VMKGPVLE
-1481 SLTLNNM
+1481 SLILNNM

-1493 LNLTDFNKLKEIN
+1493 LNLTDFNKLKEVN

-1519 KAETVTLPET
+1519 KAETVILPET
-1529 IETFELYNPVKEI
+1529 IEALELYNPVKELR
-1542 NLEGI
+1542 LEGI

-1560 FDVDSFLEQLV
+1560 FDVNSFLEQLV

-1628 EQFGNI
+1628 EQFGDI

-1654 TCDSEITIFG
+1654 TCDTEITVFG

-1672 FNLQVNSNQVEI
+1672 FNLQINSNQVEI
-1684 VNDPDPR
+1684 VNDPTPR
-1691 LHIDYQLAN
+1691 LHIDYQLA
-1700 STHKQYLTV
+1700 SSSYDQYLKV
-1709 DPKTGSITLIQESSN
+1709 DSKTGNITLIRESVT

-1731 LVYRIGSSTPT
+1731 LVYRIGNSTPT

-1754 PQIGDFVYCDGSY
+1754 PQIGDFVYYDGSY

-1787 NDENTSGT
+1787 NGENTSGT
-1795 AYVIGKENMTEDTS
+1795 AYVIGKENMTDNAS
-1809 FYLGFSPDGGN
+1809 FYLGFSPEGVNGGN
-1820 SGADPGTLEYCLFY
+1820 DLTLKELYY
-1834 VGNWLKNQ
+1834 IGNWLKDQ
-1842 NLISKVDSSDSNDYI
+1842 RLITSANSSDSNDYI
-1857 AMSGVSTDKPVDEIT
+1857 AMSGVSTDKPVDQIT
-1872 YTSYT
+1872 YKSYT
-1877 DFTTTG
+1877 DFTTNG

-1889 TAIYVNTINTSVLG
+1889 TAIYVNTVNTSVLS
-1903 KVYSAFGTAVKNYIA
+1903 KLYSSFQNQVKSYIT
-1918 YDSVNQS
+1918 YDSTTQT
-1925 YSIKSMDKLIALCKG
+1925 YSIKSMDKLVALCKG
-1940 LTLPSVTISELSS
+1940 LKITNVTSDELSS
-1953 CILYP
+1953 CVIYP

-1970 KATEGTIYSQF
+1970 KSTESTIYNQF
-1981 AQGNWYIPSAKQL
+1981 AQGNWYVPSAKQL

-2008 QFLTS
+2008 NFIDS

-2028 AKNKAIFSNAKQVM
+2028 AKNKAIFSNAKSVM

-2049 WSNIASSQ
+2049 WANIANNQ
-2057 NTTTTVNN
+2057 NTTTTINT

-2070 SYSYQSMCTDYNCV
+2070 SYSYQSMCTDYNCT
-2084 AHKYQWIPGK
+2084 AHRYEWIPGRT
-2094 KFTIDSYNQNQYQ
+2094 FTNNSYDVNMYQ
-2107 YEAAWRITKHQ
+2107 YIAAWRVTKHQ
-2118 GVPFTQFTYNKDTQN
+2118 GVPFTQFTYNK
-2133 G
+2133 GA